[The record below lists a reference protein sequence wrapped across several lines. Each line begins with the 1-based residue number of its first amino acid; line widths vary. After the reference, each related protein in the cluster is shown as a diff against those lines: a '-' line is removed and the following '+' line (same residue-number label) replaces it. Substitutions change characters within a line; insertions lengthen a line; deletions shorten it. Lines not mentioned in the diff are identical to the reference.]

1 MARPKEKQEEE
12 KKETGKKYLP
22 VQSSTGTKGQTAQ
35 ERAKEILSMSR
46 EEQKARNQARLREA
60 LNRSAQSRPASSAQT
75 EAMRRNF
82 AKREQKDEYRR
93 RYGTPQSSREAREQY
108 QWNKQQREALEQY
121 QSYFEKYGQKPT
133 EEQVQNNPVL
143 SDIGQLW
150 KANTAQVQATQKAME
165 EIENTRIPGQAGR
178 KLWMAAQNANTIGP
192 LEQAR
197 ARELPQLSQEDQA
210 FVDNA
215 SKRLEELYPQ
225 RDALEAKGDAEGLA
239 EVNRLIANEEK
250 VMRDRGAALPG
261 EAAEIADKYALGGS
275 KDLEAYLEAKRNVEL
290 MDEEIALGGVIA
302 PEENKKYQELKARV
316 ERGEELTGQDVY
328 DYKVWSEQY
337 GAYERD
343 KETIKT
349 LEEAGVLESGYSYA
363 AQERQRVNV
372 GQLTQIE
379 ALTQYAGTIQASI
392 AKQEASKLLTEL
404 YNQQYALEKDIAAM
418 QQAGAGNSIG
428 DNLALKATPL
438 QNAQE
443 ELEAVKAAIAEAEYA
458 MLRFEDDFVGK
469 SAAPAELSWGA
480 VEAGIAQNMTEME
493 LATYNYLRNTKGMDA
508 AKQYVESIKPRLLKR
523 ETDKQMGVVKKAAE
537 HPVGAWITSGL
548 SIAVTPLEWTGAVK
562 AGVDTMLGRDTSPYD
577 PAFATTHFKN
587 TVRETVM
594 EGQRKAFGD
603 GLGGQTA
610 NLVYQVFMTAGD
622 SAISMA
628 TGGAVGKALQGAGV
642 VAQGAN
648 ALAKVGNSV
657 GSALMALSAVSGKT
671 QQELLL
677 GRDNSQALVQGL
689 AAGVTEYITEK
700 LGMDRLT
707 AAFSLGKGGG
717 YRTILAN
724 VIKSFAPE
732 ALEELPGN
740 VVDLALDNY
749 LNGDSSQRAESIKQ
763 KIAAGMSVTQA
774 TVETD
779 MEFVVETLQG
789 MLVGGLSGSLG
800 AGVSTSVG
808 MIKARSARTAL
819 TEAGVDADTAQA
831 AAERISG
838 LRSDAASEQAV
849 RAAVEQMQQAEDA
862 KGVKHTPF
870 AAEATAA
877 GYEDVPV
884 KVTGFQGIRDG
895 AAWVEIEIAGKGKGE
910 IRLDQVRF
918 ADTDTQ
924 TAYNR
929 AAMFG
934 DTQTAR
940 RFLAGYEATSMP
952 VEIYGQAFQSAYQ
965 AGQNSRA
972 MTEYERKAGFGT
984 MLEDGVYRIAYQA
997 GQEATVAQE
1006 ARLEIPASLGKEVQA
1021 QLGQLPRT
1029 YTQGYTGVV
1038 YAAKTTR
1045 PTKAQA
1051 VMLSLLDGYAK
1062 AHGVHYTVVDSIG
1075 DGGANGVYT
1084 TSEGMV
1090 VALDAE
1096 EGYLT
1101 RVATHEGWH
1110 YIREHMGQEAQG
1122 LQDAVL
1128 TLLRST
1134 EGYDLETRVA
1144 EKQEQYK
1151 AAEGQEL
1158 SREAALEELTAD
1170 ALYDAIATPEA
1181 LGAFVSRAYE
1191 NAENKNAFKQAM
1203 DQVMAFINKFVAE
1216 VKALAKKIAGKNPEA
1231 RAMLEHEADWG
1242 ESIVQEYNRLMEE
1255 AGKRERGRTERKETG
1270 ETWYSKKNR
1279 KPGKKKTEQQNENAK
1294 ESSAEQ
1300 LQNEADEER
1309 SIKEQLR
1316 AHSSELADMEPVAV
1330 INVDIS
1336 NLKTAK
1342 ARKNW
1347 IVNLLQSTGFQV
1359 ERQGF
1364 GTIEFGKERINKSL
1378 NYMQKPG
1385 EIAAFS
1391 ALPRV
1396 LKRGKNISGHANH
1409 KGRGFGTETFA
1420 APVTINGVMGYM
1432 AVVVKRE
1439 ARIAYKTHRILM
1451 PDGSTFVFNE
1461 KAEPTPANRGSQ
1473 KGINPAPISSATN
1486 SIPQVEENSNTNKNF
1501 SLKNVDT
1508 DMTEMQREVEENEN
1522 GGTMGAL
1529 EGATVENHAGIYAA
1543 QREKLAGW
1551 ADGKPRSA
1559 EAVRELLGESMTPT
1573 LEKWLHN
1580 QYEKGQN
1587 RQVKEPV
1594 RREAVEAFLQK
1605 DEALIAENE
1614 AQSKAFWQK
1623 LRGEKVRVHE
1633 VEVGEHT
1640 HEGRG
1645 AMGRQIVQALMGDA
1659 PRVTVHNRDAQVD
1672 IYVNRASV
1680 EKTLSYGGS
1689 KNIPIEVSKAILL
1702 QTKEMLADAKYIGS
1716 HENYATNS
1724 GLVHYFVSAAQTG
1737 DEIRRVVYMAHEKAW
1752 NDGDVQNRLYVEE
1765 VELLDTENAGAN
1777 DTSRSQQAVYT
1788 QHLTSNHPGTISIPE
1803 LLQNYNTE
1811 FLRRYDL
1818 KERGAKRALQYSLRN
1833 VDTDM
1838 TEMQRVVEENEK
1850 LREAVGVLRAAMKQ
1864 LSGAKAVNS
1873 RQVWKFAREIKKKY
1887 ESKVRVNDLGEN
1899 LRRVY
1904 DAMANARTDAE
1915 GKSAMEAMAAIARNM
1930 LENSEHINRDMYD
1943 RYADMRDY
1951 LRRGRF
1957 QLTEAQWAEA
1967 EKLYGSLKE
1976 FRNEVKGRWGVAGRK
1991 DHSTGSLDAAW
2002 EDMHAKWPEM
2012 FDRNADERGKVQ
2024 QVVAA
2029 LEAVQKEVSNPY
2041 GMNLDQMTQTV
2052 TAELFEGFGQV
2063 NEANALME
2071 EAKAIARRKTTRWA
2085 INREKLAEQRKA
2097 RAEVIRQKGRILKKL
2112 NSPKPGSFVPY
2123 QMREAVT
2130 ALLEALDYNEGKRVT
2145 IKREMLERARQEYE
2159 AVLPKRDANGSA
2171 VPDTGIP
2178 ALAAFYNGDVSEA
2191 MQRLAQSA
2199 DGKQLNRLSQEE
2211 TIELRDI
2218 LRSYAAMIINEDRLF
2233 MQKRRDSL
2241 QEAGDGLVARM
2252 LQRKAHKQRGKAAE
2266 TVLNVTNRALLSP
2279 GTVFHIFEGTEMEPI
2294 WKAVRDAENTH
2305 TRHVAQGQ
2313 AYMEAALKEYG
2324 VQEIINQ
2331 SERKQLENGVE
2342 VTLHDGKKQKF
2353 RIQEAMYIY
2362 AAAKRERLVGT
2373 NHLLGGGIVFQKNSH
2388 PGEATGARQL
2398 TVEDLVAIAGKLTEK
2413 QKAFVDHMVQF
2424 LSRDTAEWGNQVTR
2438 ELYGV
2443 EKFKESYYVPFRV
2456 ARNYLRT
2463 DPASQQENRLKLGS
2477 FTKPL
2482 AQQASNPLEVQNF
2495 VEMWAAHMEQMSDY
2509 NAFVLPIEDM
2519 TRLMNYKTDN
2529 DTVRSVMQERYGNQV
2544 PDYILSFLRRLNGNA
2559 KSEMGSALVNKLVSG
2574 AKGAAVG
2581 GNLSVASQ
2589 QATAVLRAYALIDAK
2604 YLVKGMGAGALS
2616 AAKMKKSYAEIMDW
2630 APIATQKSWGYFD
2643 TNMTRGTYDRVRQT
2657 AMGKLDDALG
2667 YLSQKGDEL
2676 AFTMIWEAVKREV
2689 AAESGLTRG
2698 TEAYFRRCGERFTEV
2713 IDQTQVVDSIFQRT
2727 ELATEKGLARLWTSF
2742 MSEPFK
2748 QYNMLW
2754 RAGWDLKEAWRS
2766 GNKAAIKRARNQMI
2780 RTSASVVLSSV
2791 AAAAAKSL
2799 ISAMRD
2805 DDDEKKEKDEN
2816 GKTVTVGV
2824 RGFGEKYWD
2833 AFGPNLLDNA
2843 TGLLPLVGN
2852 WLGSFI
2858 TGETY
2863 NSSSMD
2869 SALLDSIT
2877 RMWQALGKGDYEMAW
2892 YRGLQVVS
2900 NATGLGLGNAYRDG
2914 KALFTTLVKTL
2925 QRDTLAGTAWDKS
2938 KPFAT
2943 RLQAATKNYVY
2954 TKQEGDSRRASPAVF
2969 YDLLLDAWYAGGTG
2983 EEFQQVATAMLE
2995 TGATVDGIAS
3005 GFKSRLRGSEELV
3018 TKAADAYEQGKYS
3031 EYEKHV
3037 LALVRLGIGQKA
3049 AVSMVDSVLDSRK
3062 KATDE
3067 PEAQTWEMLLD
3078 ELTDDDADLFSTKDL
3093 LEAIQRG
3100 DQAEADYLL
3109 GRLKESK
3116 EESTIRSGLTEAY
3129 RKEYVAAWEKGDTAA
3144 MKKISDLLLGLD
3156 VGYTE
3161 ESIAKWPRDEMNAD
3175 YREAIE
3181 SGDAGQV
3188 RTVIAAMKK
3197 EGYTDSDLRSKLT
3210 QDYKASYTEAW
3221 NAGNKTQ
3228 AQSIATM
3235 LKGLAV
3241 GYTEDSFREW
3251 RVDSLKA
3258 DWDAAV
3264 EARDVNRLKT
3274 QITRQMEAGVNQKQ
3288 IRDKVWNAYG
3298 EAYVMALAEGN
3309 TSTARQ
3315 LEGLMLNTGA
3325 GLTTEEIPQKAVNKA
3340 HSIYENSVES
3350 GDLNT
3355 ARQVLKYLNQA
3366 EDGDRLWDKLYN
3378 WAKDAFMDAYD
3389 SGEYADLEKNLVS
3402 MGFSQKTINGW
3413 KD

>member
-22 VQSSTGTKGQTAQ
+22 VQSSAGTKGQTAQ

-82 AKREQKDEYRR
+82 TKREQKEEYRR
-93 RYGTPQSSREAREQY
+93 RYGTPQSSREAREQ
-108 QWNKQQREALEQY
+108 QAWQQQQRKALEQY

-150 KANTAQVQATQKAME
+150 KANTTQVQATQKALE

-197 ARELPQLSQEDQA
+197 ARELPQLSEEDQA

-215 SKRLEELYPQ
+215 RKRLEELYPQ

-239 EVNRLIANEEK
+239 EVNRLIDNEEK
-250 VMRDRGAALPG
+250 VMRDRGVALPG
-261 EAAEIADKYALGGS
+261 EAAVIAAAYGKNTKGDLDRYVKAVEDAEKIDAMLKADMEKYP
-275 KDLEAYLEAKRNVEL
+275 EAYNAYLKAKEKVDRGETLTEQELLDYEGWASLEEQAEEARAEAK
-290 MDEEIALGGVIA
+290 ALEDG
-302 PEENKKYQELKARV
+302 
-316 ERGEELTGQDVY
+316 
-328 DYKVWSEQY
+328 
-337 GAYERD
+337 
-343 KETIKT
+343 
-349 LEEAGVLESGYSYA
+349 GVLESGFSYA
-363 AQERQRVNV
+363 ERDRQRVNE
-372 GQLTQIE
+372 GQLTQVE
-379 ALTQYAGTIQASI
+379 ELSQYAGTMQAPI
-392 AKQEASKLLTEL
+392 ARQEASKLLTEL
-404 YNQQYALEKDIAAM
+404 YNQQYKLQKDIAAM
-418 QQAGAGNSIG
+418 ELAGITGPAM
-428 DNLALKATPL
+428 DNAKD
-438 QNAQE
+438 Q
-443 ELEAVKAAIAEAEYA
+443 LETVEKQIAEGEYA

-537 HPVGAWITSGL
+537 HPVGSWITSGL

-648 ALAKVGNSV
+648 ALAKAGNSV
-657 GSALMALSAVSGKT
+657 GSALMALSATSGKT

-677 GRDNSQALVQGL
+677 GRDNSRALVQGL

-717 YRTILAN
+717 YRTILTN
-724 VIKSFAPE
+724 VIKAFAPE

-740 VVDLALDNY
+740 VVDQALDNY

-763 KIAAGMSVTQA
+763 KRAAGMSVTQA

-800 AGVSTSVG
+800 AGFSTSVG
-808 MIKARSARTAL
+808 VIKARSARTAL

-918 ADTDTQ
+918 ADADTQ
-924 TAYNR
+924 AAYNR
-929 AAMFG
+929 AAMFE

-940 RFLAGYEATSMP
+940 RFLAGYENTSLP
-952 VEIYGQAFQSAYQ
+952 LEIYGQAFQSAYQ

-972 MTEYERKAGFGT
+972 MTEYERKVGFGT

-997 GQEATVAQE
+997 GQEATAAQN
-1006 ARLEIPASLGKEVQA
+1006 ARLEIPESLGKTVQA

-1051 VMLSLLDGYAK
+1051 VMLSLLDDYAK

-1110 YIREHMGQEAQG
+1110 YIREQMGQEAQG

-1151 AAEGQEL
+1151 QIKGQEL
-1158 SREAALEELTAD
+1158 SREEALEELTAD
-1170 ALYDAIATPEA
+1170 ALYDAMATPEA

-1203 DQVMAFINKFVAE
+1203 DQVMAFINRFVAE

-1242 ESIVQEYNRLMEE
+1242 ESIIQEYNRLMEE
-1255 AGKRERGRTERKETG
+1255 AGKREAQQQGNGQAQKENEQARYSTKAQDQLTEDKYFQRAIDAWDGTSSGGRVKIGVINKGGIYEG
-1270 ETWYSKKNR
+1270 VGLPDGVLYMDYSKLAKALSKHGDHLSKNTLKQIPQMLASPVVITQPINPQVKNTVNVFGDLMGDNG
-1279 KPGKKKTEQQNENAK
+1279 KPIMVSIMMRPDRTGTFLIDVIRTVEMRSDAQKLITDQSVLYLSENKKRTADWFQGLGN
-1294 ESSAEQ
+1294 SSVPFAGTKSGFI
-1300 LQNEADEER
+1300 R
-1309 SIKEQLR
+1309 SI
-1316 AHSSELADMEPVAV
+1316 
-1330 INVDIS
+1330 
-1336 NLKTAK
+1336 
-1342 ARKNW
+1342 
-1347 IVNLLQSTGFQV
+1347 
-1359 ERQGF
+1359 
-1364 GTIEFGKERINKSL
+1364 
-1378 NYMQKPG
+1378 
-1385 EIAAFS
+1385 
-1391 ALPRV
+1391 
-1396 LKRGKNISGHANH
+1396 
-1409 KGRGFGTETFA
+1409 
-1420 APVTINGVMGYM
+1420 
-1432 AVVVKRE
+1432 
-1439 ARIAYKTHRILM
+1439 AYE
-1451 PDGSTFVFNE
+1451 S
-1461 KAEPTPANRGSQ
+1461 
-1473 KGINPAPISSATN
+1473 
-1486 SIPQVEENSNTNKNF
+1486 ENSNSQGGN
-1501 SLKNVDT
+1501 SLNGVDT
-1508 DMTEMQREVEENEN
+1508 QKT
-1522 GGTMGAL
+1522 GA
-1529 EGATVENHAGIYAA
+1529 
-1543 QREKLAGW
+1543 
-1551 ADGKPRSA
+1551 S
-1559 EAVRELLGESMTPT
+1559 
-1573 LEKWLHN
+1573 
-1580 QYEKGQN
+1580 
-1587 RQVKEPV
+1587 
-1594 RREAVEAFLQK
+1594 
-1605 DEALIAENE
+1605 
-1614 AQSKAFWQK
+1614 
-1623 LRGEKVRVHE
+1623 
-1633 VEVGEHT
+1633 
-1640 HEGRG
+1640 
-1645 AMGRQIVQALMGDA
+1645 
-1659 PRVTVHNRDAQVD
+1659 
-1672 IYVNRASV
+1672 
-1680 EKTLSYGGS
+1680 
-1689 KNIPIEVSKAILL
+1689 
-1702 QTKEMLADAKYIGS
+1702 
-1716 HENYATNS
+1716 
-1724 GLVHYFVSAAQTG
+1724 
-1737 DEIRRVVYMAHEKAW
+1737 
-1752 NDGDVQNRLYVEE
+1752 
-1765 VELLDTENAGAN
+1765 
-1777 DTSRSQQAVYT
+1777 
-1788 QHLTSNHPGTISIPE
+1788 
-1803 LLQNYNTE
+1803 
-1811 FLRRYDL
+1811 
-1818 KERGAKRALQYSLRN
+1818 YSLRN

-1838 TEMQRVVEENEK
+1838 TEMQRVVEENERLQK
-1850 LREAVGVLRAAMKQ
+1850 LVGSLNAQLRAMRD
-1864 LSGAKAVNS
+1864 GANGKAAVDRKAV
-1873 RQVWKFAREIKKKY
+1873 WALAREMKAQY
-1887 ESKVRVNDLGEN
+1887 QSKVRVNDLGAN
-1899 LRRVY
+1899 LQKAF
-1904 DAMANARTDAE
+1904 DAMANARTDTE
-1915 GKSAMEAMAAIARNM
+1915 GKSAMEAMAAIARDM
-1930 LENSEHINRDMYD
+1930 LDKSENIDSTMYD
-1943 RYADMRDY
+1943 EYADLRSY
-1951 LRRGRF
+1951 LRKGRF
-1957 QLTEAQWAEA
+1957 RLTDAQWAEA
-1967 EKLYGSLKE
+1967 AKLYGSEKE
-1976 FRNEVKGRWGVAGRK
+1976 FRKAAFGRWNIAARN
-1991 DHSTGSLDAAW
+1991 DRNALSLDAAW
-2002 EDMHAKWPEM
+2002 EEMHQQWPGM
-2012 FDRNADERGKVQ
+2012 FDQDASEGDKVQ
-2024 QVVAA
+2024 QVMAA
-2029 LEAVQKEVSNPY
+2029 LEAVRREVSNPY
-2041 GMNLDQMTQTV
+2041 AMNLEEMTQYV
-2052 TAELFEGFGQV
+2052 TAEMYQKYLEAPTVKGAEARTQETARELEKTRAELREARRELEQSRAEIAAARQELRDDWQWRRERMDQAREEVLEARREAGEKVYKAQEETANILKAAQETNKRV
-2063 NEANALME
+2063 WEEAREEVLEARREAGEKVYKAQEETANIIRTAYETNKRVMIEANENAQEIIKAWSAKRE
-2071 EAKAIARRKTTRWA
+2071 EM
-2085 INREKLAEQRKA
+2085 AEQRKA

-2130 ALLEALDYNEGKRVT
+2130 ALLKALDYTEGKGFI

-2199 DGKQLNRLSQEE
+2199 DGKQLNRLSHAE

-2218 LRSYAAMIINEDRLF
+2218 LRSYAAMILNEDRLF

-2362 AAAKRERLVGT
+2362 AAAKREKLVGT

-2398 TVEDLVAIAGKLTEK
+2398 TAEDLEAIAGKLTEK

-2443 EKFKESYYVPFRV
+2443 EKFKESYYVPFKV

-2559 KSEMGSALVNKLVSG
+2559 KSEMGSALVNKLVGG

-2643 TNMTRGTYDRVRQT
+2643 TNMTRGTYDRARQT

-2833 AFGPNLLDNA
+2833 AFLPNLLDNA

-2954 TKQEGDSRRASPAVF
+2954 AKQEGDSRRASPAVF

-3037 LALVRLGIGQKA
+3037 LELVRLGIGQKA

-3062 KATDE
+3062 KATEE

-3175 YREAIE
+3175 YREAME

-3197 EGYTDSDLRSKLT
+3197 EGYTDSELRSKLT

-3228 AQSIATM
+3228 AQSIAAM

-3241 GYTEDSFREW
+3241 GYTEDSFKEW

-3264 EARDVNRLKT
+3264 EARDVTRLKT
-3274 QITRQMEAGVNQKQ
+3274 QITRQMAAGMNQKQ

-3315 LEGLMLNTGA
+3315 LAGLMLNTGA
-3325 GLTTEEIPQKAVNKA
+3325 GLTAEEVPQKAVNKA

-3350 GDLNT
+3350 EDLNT

>member
-22 VQSSTGTKGQTAQ
+22 VQSSAGTKGQTAQ

-82 AKREQKDEYRR
+82 TKREQKEEYRR

-108 QWNKQQREALEQY
+108 QWNKRQREAFEQY

-133 EEQVQNNPVL
+133 EEQVKSNPVL

-150 KANTAQVQATQKAME
+150 KANTTQAQATQKALE

-178 KLWMAAQNANTIGP
+178 KLWMAAQNANTIAP
-192 LEQAR
+192 MEQAR
-197 ARELPQLSQEDQA
+197 ARELPQLSEEDQA

-215 SKRLEELYPQ
+215 RKRLEELYPQ

-250 VMRDRGAALPG
+250 VMRDRGVALPG
-261 EAAEIADKYALGGS
+261 EAAVIAAAYGKNTKGDFDRYIKAVEDAEKIDAMLKADMEKYP
-275 KDLEAYLEAKRNVEL
+275 EAYNAYLKAKEKVDRGETLTEQELLDYEGWASLEEQAEEARAEAK
-290 MDEEIALGGVIA
+290 ALEDG
-302 PEENKKYQELKARV
+302 
-316 ERGEELTGQDVY
+316 
-328 DYKVWSEQY
+328 
-337 GAYERD
+337 
-343 KETIKT
+343 
-349 LEEAGVLESGYSYA
+349 GVLESGFSYA
-363 AQERQRVNV
+363 ERDRQRVNE
-372 GQLTQIE
+372 GQLTQVE
-379 ALTQYAGTIQASI
+379 ELSQYAGTMQAPI
-392 AKQEASKLLTEL
+392 ARQEASKLLTEL
-404 YNQQYALEKDIAAM
+404 YNQQYKLKKDIAAM
-418 QQAGAGNSIG
+418 ELAGITGPAM
-428 DNLALKATPL
+428 DNAKD
-438 QNAQE
+438 Q
-443 ELEAVKAAIAEAEYA
+443 LETVERQIAEGEYA

-537 HPVGAWITSGL
+537 HPVGSWITSGL

-657 GSALMALSAVSGKT
+657 GSALMALSATSGKT

-677 GRDNSQALVQGL
+677 GRDNSRALVQGL

-717 YRTILAN
+717 YRTILTN
-724 VIKSFAPE
+724 VIKAFAPE

-740 VVDLALDNY
+740 VVDRALDNY

-838 LRSDAASEQAV
+838 LRSDAAGDQAV

-918 ADTDTQ
+918 ADTDMQ
-924 TAYNR
+924 AAYNR
-929 AAMFG
+929 AAMFE

-940 RFLAGYEATSMP
+940 RFLAGYENTSLP
-952 VEIYGQAFQSAYQ
+952 LEIYGQAFQSAYQ

-972 MTEYERKAGFGT
+972 MTEYERKVGFGT

-997 GQEATVAQE
+997 GQEATAAQN
-1006 ARLEIPASLGKEVQA
+1006 ARLEIPESLGKTVQE

-1158 SREAALEELTAD
+1158 SREEALEELTAD
-1170 ALYDAIATPEA
+1170 ALYDAMATPEA

-1203 DQVMAFINKFVAE
+1203 DQVMAFINRFVAE

-1242 ESIVQEYNRLMEE
+1242 ESIIQEYNRLMEE
-1255 AGKRERGRTERKETG
+1255 AGKRERGRTEER
-1270 ETWYSKKNR
+1270 S
-1279 KPGKKKTEQQNENAK
+1279 GKQNENTVAYDLKNSAGEVIRLSDEEIEQNKAIVANMEAVAQIQGNKFAKNAEKDFFTMAK
-1294 ESSAEQ
+1294 EYFQQIGGKAYNPILGEVR
-1300 LQNEADEER
+1300 L
-1309 SIKEQLR
+1309 
-1316 AHSSELADMEPVAV
+1316 SEGGIRHL
-1330 INVDIS
+1330 IS
-1336 NLKTAK
+1336 
-1342 ARKNW
+1342 
-1347 IVNLLQSTGFQV
+1347 
-1359 ERQGF
+1359 QGI
-1364 GTIEFGKERINKSL
+1364 TKRR
-1378 NYMQKPG
+1378 
-1385 EIAAFS
+1385 S
-1391 ALPRV
+1391 ALLEAVKPV
-1396 LKRGKNISGHANH
+1396 IEKGHIIHIDNNH
-1409 KGRGFGTETFA
+1409 KGNLFDTA
-1420 APVTINGVMGYM
+1420 LIVAPVSLNETQYYMGVVIKQGLSLDNSYYM
-1432 AVVVKRE
+1432 HDAVVIQKMKDPADSFQQDAAAHMNVTRE
-1439 ARIAYKTHRILM
+1439 ESENPSIASILA
-1451 PDGSTFVFNE
+1451 SLANYNREFNE
-1461 KAEPTPANRGSQ
+1461 TP
-1473 KGINPAPISSATN
+1473 
-1486 SIPQVEENSNTNKNF
+1486 
-1501 SLKNVDT
+1501 
-1508 DMTEMQREVEENEN
+1508 
-1522 GGTMGAL
+1522 
-1529 EGATVENHAGIYAA
+1529 
-1543 QREKLAGW
+1543 EK
-1551 ADGKPRSA
+1551 
-1559 EAVRELLGESMTPT
+1559 
-1573 LEKWLHN
+1573 
-1580 QYEKGQN
+1580 
-1587 RQVKEPV
+1587 
-1594 RREAVEAFLQK
+1594 
-1605 DEALIAENE
+1605 
-1614 AQSKAFWQK
+1614 
-1623 LRGEKVRVHE
+1623 
-1633 VEVGEHT
+1633 
-1640 HEGRG
+1640 
-1645 AMGRQIVQALMGDA
+1645 
-1659 PRVTVHNRDAQVD
+1659 
-1672 IYVNRASV
+1672 
-1680 EKTLSYGGS
+1680 
-1689 KNIPIEVSKAILL
+1689 
-1702 QTKEMLADAKYIGS
+1702 
-1716 HENYATNS
+1716 
-1724 GLVHYFVSAAQTG
+1724 
-1737 DEIRRVVYMAHEKAW
+1737 
-1752 NDGDVQNRLYVEE
+1752 
-1765 VELLDTENAGAN
+1765 
-1777 DTSRSQQAVYT
+1777 
-1788 QHLTSNHPGTISIPE
+1788 
-1803 LLQNYNTE
+1803 
-1811 FLRRYDL
+1811 
-1818 KERGAKRALQYSLRN
+1818 YSLRN

-1838 TEMQRVVEENEK
+1838 TEMQRVVEENERLQK
-1850 LREAVGVLRAAMKQ
+1850 LVGSLNAQLRAMRD
-1864 LSGAKAVNS
+1864 GANGKAAVDRKAV
-1873 RQVWKFAREIKKKY
+1873 WALAREMKAQY
-1887 ESKVRVNDLGEN
+1887 QSKVRVNDLGAN
-1899 LRRVY
+1899 LQKAF
-1904 DAMANARTDAE
+1904 DAMANARTDTE
-1915 GKSAMEAMAAIARNM
+1915 GKSAMEAMAAIARDM
-1930 LENSEHINRDMYD
+1930 LDKSENIDSTMYD
-1943 RYADMRDY
+1943 EYADLRSY
-1951 LRRGRF
+1951 LRKGRF
-1957 QLTEAQWAEA
+1957 RLTDAQWAEA
-1967 EKLYGSLKE
+1967 AKLYGSEKE
-1976 FRNEVKGRWGVAGRK
+1976 FRKAAFGRWNIAARN
-1991 DHSTGSLDAAW
+1991 DRNALSLDAAW
-2002 EDMHAKWPEM
+2002 EEMHQQWPGM
-2012 FDRNADERGKVQ
+2012 FDQDASEGDKVQ
-2024 QVVAA
+2024 QVMAA
-2029 LEAVQKEVSNPY
+2029 LEAVRREVSNPY
-2041 GMNLDQMTQTV
+2041 AMNLEEMTQYV
-2052 TAELFEGFGQV
+2052 TAEMYQRYL
-2063 NEANALME
+2063 EAPTVKGA
-2071 EAKAIARRKTTRWA
+2071 EARTQETARELEKTRAELREARRELEQSRAEIAAARQEAQEDRRMTAEMVNAARKNAESTIERWRKA
-2085 INREKLAEQRKA
+2085 RETLAEQRKA

-2130 ALLEALDYNEGKRVT
+2130 ALLEALDYNEGKGVT

-2191 MQRLAQSA
+2191 MRRLAQSA

-2362 AAAKRERLVGT
+2362 AAAKREKLVGT

-2398 TVEDLVAIAGKLTEK
+2398 TAEDLEAIAGKLTEK

-2443 EKFKESYYVPFRV
+2443 EKFKESYYVPFKV

-2559 KSEMGSALVNKLVSG
+2559 KSEMGSALVNKLVGG

-2643 TNMTRGTYDRVRQT
+2643 TNMTRGTYDRARQT

-2824 RGFGEKYWD
+2824 RGFGQKYLD
-2833 AFGPNLLDNA
+2833 AFLPNLLDNA

-2892 YRGLQVVS
+2892 YRALQVVS

-2954 TKQEGDSRRASPAVF
+2954 AKQEGDSRRASPAVF

-3062 KATDE
+3062 KATEE

-3188 RTVIAAMKK
+3188 RAVIAAMKK

-3228 AQSIATM
+3228 AQSIAAM

-3241 GYTEDSFREW
+3241 GYTEDSFKEW

-3264 EARDVNRLKT
+3264 EARDVTRLKT
-3274 QITRQMEAGVNQKQ
+3274 QITRQMAAGMNQKQ

-3315 LEGLMLNTGA
+3315 LAGLMLNTGA
-3325 GLTTEEIPQKAVNKA
+3325 GLTAEEVPQKAVNKA

>member
-1 MARPKEKQEEE
+1 MARPTKRNTATERPAGAQ
-12 KKETGKKYLP
+12 YLP
-22 VQSSTGTKGQTAQ
+22 VQRKQETEEEMKKRLNAQRAQTTHEKA
-35 ERAKEILSMSR
+35 RATLSMTR
-46 EEQKARNQARLREA
+46 EQQKAQNREKLQKALERNRTVKPADPREK
-60 LNRSAQSRPASSAQT
+60 
-75 EAMRRNF
+75 EAMAKGF
-82 AKREQKDEYRR
+82 AKRKQQEEYQR
-93 RYGTPQSSREAREQY
+93 RYATPTSSKQAREQY
-108 QWNKQQREALEQY
+108 QWNKQRREAQEQY
-121 QSYFEKYGQKPT
+121 RTYFEQYAAKPT
-133 EEQVQNNPVL
+133 EEQVKDNPVL

-150 KANTAQVQATQKAME
+150 KANTTQVQATQKALE
-165 EIENTRIPGQAGR
+165 EIGNTRIPGQEGR
-178 KLWMAAQNANTIGP
+178 KLFTAAQNANTIAP
-192 LEQAR
+192 MEQAR
-197 ARELPQLSQEDQA
+197 DREQPQLSEEDQA
-210 FVDNA
+210 FVSNA
-215 SKRLEELYPQ
+215 RNRLNELYPQ
-225 RDALEAKGDAEGLA
+225 RAELEAKGDAAGLA
-239 EVNRLIANEEK
+239 EVNRMIANEEK

-261 EAAEIADKYALGGS
+261 EAAQIAAKYEKKTDLDAYRQAMQNAEEIES
-275 KDLEAYLEAKRNVEL
+275 MLEEAKERSPETYRIYQKAVSKTRRGQEL
-290 MDEEIALGGVIA
+290 TDEERAIYEGWSSMYGQLYDAQATV
-302 PEENKKYQELKARV
+302 KA
-316 ERGEELTGQDVY
+316 Q
-328 DYKVWSEQY
+328 
-337 GAYERD
+337 RD
-343 KETIKT
+343 
-349 LEEAGVLESGYSYA
+349 AGVLESGYSYA
-363 AQERQRVNV
+363 EQERQRVNE

-379 ALTQYAGTIQASI
+379 ALSQYAGTIQAPI

-404 YNQQYALEKDIAAM
+404 YNQQHELEGDIAAM
-418 QQAGAGNSIG
+418 QQAGAGDSLG
-428 DNLALKATPL
+428 DNLALKTTPL
-438 QNAQE
+438 QNARE
-443 ELEAVKAAIAEAEYA
+443 ELEAVNAAIAEAEYA
-458 MLRFEDDFVGK
+458 MLRFEDDFFTNAQAGAEEGK
-469 SAAPAELSWGA
+469 KGS
-480 VEAGIAQNMTEME
+480 VYHVVNVTEEE
-493 LATYNYLRNTKGMDA
+493 LARLRARGAGQSVMPVRSSVADAIAGLSGQELNALRMTDMERQTYNYLHNTKGAEAADA
-508 AKQYVESIKPRLLKR
+508 YFKSLEPRLLKR
-523 ETDKQMGVVKKAAE
+523 QAEMQQGVWQAMAE
-537 HPVGAWITSGL
+537 HPVGAFTTTAATFPMTLVEGL
-548 SIAVTPLEWTGAVK
+548 GAVK
-562 AGVDTMLGRDTSPYD
+562 TGVDNMLGRETSPYD
-577 PAFATTHFKN
+577 TAFAPTRFKS
-587 TVRETVM
+587 TVRETVKA
-594 EGQRKAFGD
+594 GQREAFGD
-603 GLGGQTA
+603 GLGGDIA
-610 NLVYQVFMTAGD
+610 NLAYDVVTTSLD
-622 SAISMA
+622 SALSMAAGGA
-628 TGGAVGKALQGAGV
+628 TGG
-642 VAQGAN
+642 
-648 ALAKVGNSV
+648 
-657 GSALMALSAVSGKT
+657 SAIMALSATSGKT

-677 GRDNSQALVQGL
+677 GRDNSRAMVQGL
-689 AAGVTEYITEK
+689 AAGVTEAITEK
-700 LGMDRLT
+700 MGMDRLT
-707 AAFSLGKGGG
+707 ASFSLGKAGG

-724 VIKSFAPE
+724 MIKGFAPE

-740 VVDLALDNY
+740 VVDRALDNY

-763 KIAAGMSVTQA
+763 KIAAGMSATQA

-800 AGVSTSVG
+800 AGVATSAGV
-808 MIKARSARTAL
+808 IRARSTRTAL

-831 AAERISG
+831 AAERMAG
-838 LRSDAASEQAV
+838 LRSDAAGDQAV
-849 RAAVEQMQQAEDA
+849 REAAEQIRQAEDA

-877 GYEDVPV
+877 GYEDVAL

-924 TAYNR
+924 AAYNR
-929 AAMFG
+929 AAMFE

-940 RFLAGYEATSMP
+940 RFLAGYESTSLP
-952 VEIYGQAFQSAYQ
+952 LEVYGKAFQSAYQ

-972 MTEYERKAGFGT
+972 MTEYERKAGFGA
-984 MLEDGVYRIAYQA
+984 MLEDGVYRLAYQA
-997 GQEATVAQE
+997 GQEATAAQE
-1006 ARLEIPASLGKEVQA
+1006 ARLAIPESLGKEVQA
-1021 QLGQLPRT
+1021 QLGKLPRT

-1084 TSEGMV
+1084 TAEGMV

-1203 DQVMAFINKFVAE
+1203 DQVMAFINRFVAE

-1255 AGKRERGRTERKETG
+1255 AGKREAQQQGNGQAQKENEQARYSTKAQDQLTEDKYFQRAIDAWDGTSSGGRVKIGVINKGGIYEG
-1270 ETWYSKKNR
+1270 VGLPDGVLYMDYSKLAKALSKHGDHLSKNTLKQIPQMLASPVVITQPINPQVKNTVNVFGDLMGDNG
-1279 KPGKKKTEQQNENAK
+1279 KPIMVSIMMRPDRTGTFLIDVIRTVEMRSDAQKLITDQSVLYLSENKKRTADWFQGLGN
-1294 ESSAEQ
+1294 SSVPFAGTKSGFI
-1300 LQNEADEER
+1300 R
-1309 SIKEQLR
+1309 SI
-1316 AHSSELADMEPVAV
+1316 
-1330 INVDIS
+1330 
-1336 NLKTAK
+1336 
-1342 ARKNW
+1342 
-1347 IVNLLQSTGFQV
+1347 
-1359 ERQGF
+1359 
-1364 GTIEFGKERINKSL
+1364 
-1378 NYMQKPG
+1378 
-1385 EIAAFS
+1385 
-1391 ALPRV
+1391 
-1396 LKRGKNISGHANH
+1396 
-1409 KGRGFGTETFA
+1409 
-1420 APVTINGVMGYM
+1420 
-1432 AVVVKRE
+1432 
-1439 ARIAYKTHRILM
+1439 AYE
-1451 PDGSTFVFNE
+1451 S
-1461 KAEPTPANRGSQ
+1461 
-1473 KGINPAPISSATN
+1473 
-1486 SIPQVEENSNTNKNF
+1486 ENSNSQGGN
-1501 SLKNVDT
+1501 SLNGVDT
-1508 DMTEMQREVEENEN
+1508 QKT
-1522 GGTMGAL
+1522 GA
-1529 EGATVENHAGIYAA
+1529 
-1543 QREKLAGW
+1543 
-1551 ADGKPRSA
+1551 S
-1559 EAVRELLGESMTPT
+1559 
-1573 LEKWLHN
+1573 
-1580 QYEKGQN
+1580 
-1587 RQVKEPV
+1587 
-1594 RREAVEAFLQK
+1594 
-1605 DEALIAENE
+1605 
-1614 AQSKAFWQK
+1614 
-1623 LRGEKVRVHE
+1623 
-1633 VEVGEHT
+1633 
-1640 HEGRG
+1640 
-1645 AMGRQIVQALMGDA
+1645 
-1659 PRVTVHNRDAQVD
+1659 
-1672 IYVNRASV
+1672 
-1680 EKTLSYGGS
+1680 
-1689 KNIPIEVSKAILL
+1689 
-1702 QTKEMLADAKYIGS
+1702 
-1716 HENYATNS
+1716 
-1724 GLVHYFVSAAQTG
+1724 
-1737 DEIRRVVYMAHEKAW
+1737 
-1752 NDGDVQNRLYVEE
+1752 
-1765 VELLDTENAGAN
+1765 
-1777 DTSRSQQAVYT
+1777 
-1788 QHLTSNHPGTISIPE
+1788 
-1803 LLQNYNTE
+1803 
-1811 FLRRYDL
+1811 
-1818 KERGAKRALQYSLRN
+1818 YSLRN

-1838 TEMQRVVEENEK
+1838 TEMQRVVEENERLQK
-1850 LREAVGVLRAAMKQ
+1850 LVGSLNAQLRAMRDGA
-1864 LSGAKAVNS
+1864 SGKAAVDRKAV
-1873 RQVWKFAREIKKKY
+1873 WALAREMKAQY
-1887 ESKVRVNDLGEN
+1887 QSKVRVNDLGAN
-1899 LRRVY
+1899 LQKAF
-1904 DAMANARTDAE
+1904 DAMANARTDTE
-1915 GKSAMEAMAAIARNM
+1915 GKSAMEAMAAIARDM
-1930 LENSEHINRDMYD
+1930 LDKSENIDSTMYD
-1943 RYADMRDY
+1943 EYADLRGY
-1951 LRRGRF
+1951 LRKGRF
-1957 QLTEAQWAEA
+1957 RLTDAQWAEA
-1967 EKLYGSLKE
+1967 AKLYGSEKE
-1976 FRNEVKGRWGVAGRK
+1976 FRKAAFGRWNIAARN
-1991 DHSTGSLDAAW
+1991 DRNALSLDAAW
-2002 EDMHAKWPEM
+2002 EEMHQQWPGM
-2012 FDRNADERGKVQ
+2012 FDQEASEGDKVQ
-2024 QVVAA
+2024 QVMAA
-2029 LEAVQKEVSNPY
+2029 LEAVRREVSNPY
-2041 GMNLDQMTQTV
+2041 AMNLEEMTQYV
-2052 TAELFEGFGQV
+2052 TAEMYQKYL
-2063 NEANALME
+2063 EAPTVKGA
-2071 EAKAIARRKTTRWA
+2071 EARTQETARELEQTRAELREARRELEQSRAEIAAARQEAQEDRRMTAEMINAARKNAENTIERWRKA
-2085 INREKLAEQRKA
+2085 RETLAEQRKA

-2130 ALLEALDYNEGKRVT
+2130 ALLEALDYNEGKGVT

-2191 MQRLAQSA
+2191 MRRLAQSA

-2218 LRSYAAMIINEDRLF
+2218 LCSYAAMIINEDRLF
-2233 MQKRRDSL
+2233 MQKRQDSL
-2241 QEAGDGLVARM
+2241 QKAGDGLVAQM

-2294 WKAVRDAENTH
+2294 WKAMRDAENTH
-2305 TRHVAQGQ
+2305 TRHVTQGQ

-2324 VQEIINQ
+2324 MQEIVNQ

-2362 AAAKRERLVGT
+2362 AADKRERLVGT

-2398 TVEDLVAIAGKLTEK
+2398 TAGDLVAIAGKLTEK

-2443 EKFKESYYVPFRV
+2443 EKFKESYYVPFKV
-2456 ARNYLRT
+2456 ARNYLST

-2477 FTKPL
+2477 FTKALSEHVP
-2482 AQQASNPLEVQNF
+2482 SNPLEVQNF

-2529 DTVRSVMQERYGNQV
+2529 DTVRNVMQERYGNQV

-2559 KSEMGSALVNKLVSG
+2559 KSEMGSALVNKLVGG

-2616 AAKMKKSYAEIMDW
+2616 AAKIKKSYAEIMDW

-2780 RTSASVVLSSV
+2780 RTSASVALSSV

-2833 AFGPNLLDNA
+2833 AFGPNLMDNA

-3037 LALVRLGIGQKA
+3037 LELVRLGIGQKA

-3062 KATDE
+3062 KATEE

-3109 GRLKESK
+3109 GRLKEST

-3129 RKEYVAAWEKGDTAA
+3129 RKEYVAAWEKGDTAG

-3175 YREAIE
+3175 YREAME

-3228 AQSIATM
+3228 AQSIAAM
-3235 LKGLAV
+3235 LQGMNV
-3241 GYTEDSFREW
+3241 GYTEDSFKEW

-3274 QITRQMEAGVNQKQ
+3274 QISRQMEAGVNQKQ

-3315 LEGLMLNTGA
+3315 LAGLMLNTGA

>member
-22 VQSSTGTKGQTAQ
+22 VQSSAGTKGQTAQ

-82 AKREQKDEYRR
+82 TKREQKEEYRR

-108 QWNKQQREALEQY
+108 QWNKRQREALEQY

-150 KANTAQVQATQKAME
+150 KANTTQAQATQKALE
-165 EIENTRIPGQAGR
+165 EIESTRVPSRAGR
-178 KLWMAAQNANTIGP
+178 ALFMAAQNANSIAP
-192 LEQAR
+192 MEQAR
-197 ARELPQLSQEDQA
+197 ARVLPQLSEEDQA

-215 SKRLEELYPQ
+215 RKRLEELYPQ

-239 EVNRLIANEEK
+239 EVNRLIDNEEK
-250 VMRDRGAALPG
+250 VMRDRGVALPG
-261 EAAEIADKYALGGS
+261 EAAEIAAAYGENTKEHLDRYVKAVEDAEKIDAMLKADMEKYP
-275 KDLEAYLEAKRNVEL
+275 EAYNAYLKAKEKVDRGETLTEQELLDYEGWASLEEQAEEARAEAK
-290 MDEEIALGGVIA
+290 ALEDG
-302 PEENKKYQELKARV
+302 
-316 ERGEELTGQDVY
+316 
-328 DYKVWSEQY
+328 
-337 GAYERD
+337 
-343 KETIKT
+343 
-349 LEEAGVLESGYSYA
+349 GVLESGFSYA
-363 AQERQRVNV
+363 ERDRQRVNE
-372 GQLTQIE
+372 GQLTQVE
-379 ALTQYAGTIQASI
+379 ELSQYAGTMQAPI
-392 AKQEASKLLTEL
+392 ARQEASKLLTEL
-404 YNQQYALEKDIAAM
+404 YNQQYKLKKDIAAM
-418 QQAGAGNSIG
+418 ELAGITGPAM
-428 DNLALKATPL
+428 DNAKD
-438 QNAQE
+438 Q
-443 ELEAVKAAIAEAEYA
+443 LETVERQIAEGEYA

-657 GSALMALSAVSGKT
+657 GSALMALSATSGKT

-677 GRDNSQALVQGL
+677 GRDNSRALVQGL

-717 YRTILAN
+717 YRTILTN
-724 VIKSFAPE
+724 VIKAFAPE

-740 VVDLALDNY
+740 VVDRALDNY

-763 KIAAGMSVTQA
+763 KIAAGMSATQA

-800 AGVSTSVG
+800 AGFSTSVG
-808 MIKARSARTAL
+808 VIRARSARTAL

-895 AAWVEIEIAGKGKGE
+895 AAWVEIEIDGKGKGE

-924 TAYNR
+924 AAYNR
-929 AAMFG
+929 AAMFE

-940 RFLAGYEATSMP
+940 RFLAGYENTSLP
-952 VEIYGQAFQSAYQ
+952 LEIYGQAFQSAYQ

-972 MTEYERKAGFGT
+972 MTEYERKVGFGT

-997 GQEATVAQE
+997 GQEATAAQE
-1006 ARLEIPASLGKEVQA
+1006 ARLEIPESLGKTVQE

-1051 VMLSLLDGYAK
+1051 VMLSLLDDYAK

-1110 YIREHMGQEAQG
+1110 YIREQMGQEAQD
-1122 LQDAVL
+1122 LQDVVL
-1128 TLLRST
+1128 ELLGNT
-1134 EGYDLETRVA
+1134 EGYNLDSRVA

-1151 AAEGQEL
+1151 QIKGQEL
-1158 SREAALEELTAD
+1158 SREEALEELTAD
-1170 ALYDAIATPEA
+1170 ALYDAMATPEA

-1203 DQVMAFINKFVAE
+1203 DQVMAFINRFVAE

-1242 ESIVQEYNRLMEE
+1242 ESIIQEYNRLMEE
-1255 AGKRERGRTERKETG
+1255 AGKREAQQQGNGQAQKENVQTRYSTKAQDQLTEDKYFQRAIDAWDGTSSGGRVKIGVISKGGIYEG
-1270 ETWYSKKNR
+1270 IGLPDGVLYMDYSKLAKALSKHGDHLSKNTLKQIPQMLASPVVITQPINPQVKNTVNVFGDLMGDNG
-1279 KPGKKKTEQQNENAK
+1279 KPIMVSIMMRPNYTKTGLEAVIRTVEMRSDDKKLITPQSLLYANPNKKRTQEWLLRLGN
-1294 ESSAEQ
+1294 SSVPFAVSHPGFI
-1300 LQNEADEER
+1300 R
-1309 SIKEQLR
+1309 SIAYE
-1316 AHSSELADMEPVAV
+1316 SE
-1330 INVDIS
+1330 NS
-1336 NLKTAK
+1336 N
-1342 ARKNW
+1342 
-1347 IVNLLQSTGFQV
+1347 S
-1359 ERQGF
+1359 QG
-1364 GTIEFGKERINKSL
+1364 GNSL
-1378 NYMQKPG
+1378 N
-1385 EIAAFS
+1385 
-1391 ALPRV
+1391 
-1396 LKRGKNISGHANH
+1396 
-1409 KGRGFGTETFA
+1409 
-1420 APVTINGVMGYM
+1420 GVD
-1432 AVVVKRE
+1432 
-1439 ARIAYKTHRILM
+1439 T
-1451 PDGSTFVFNE
+1451 NE

-1486 SIPQVEENSNTNKNF
+1486 NIPQVEENSNTNKNF

-1508 DMTEMQREVEENEN
+1508 DMTEM
-1522 GGTMGAL
+1522 
-1529 EGATVENHAGIYAA
+1529 
-1543 QREKLAGW
+1543 K
-1551 ADGKPRSA
+1551 
-1559 EAVRELLGESMTPT
+1559 
-1573 LEKWLHN
+1573 
-1580 QYEKGQN
+1580 
-1587 RQVKEPV
+1587 
-1594 RREAVEAFLQK
+1594 
-1605 DEALIAENE
+1605 
-1614 AQSKAFWQK
+1614 
-1623 LRGEKVRVHE
+1623 
-1633 VEVGEHT
+1633 
-1640 HEGRG
+1640 
-1645 AMGRQIVQALMGDA
+1645 
-1659 PRVTVHNRDAQVD
+1659 
-1672 IYVNRASV
+1672 
-1680 EKTLSYGGS
+1680 
-1689 KNIPIEVSKAILL
+1689 
-1702 QTKEMLADAKYIGS
+1702 
-1716 HENYATNS
+1716 
-1724 GLVHYFVSAAQTG
+1724 
-1737 DEIRRVVYMAHEKAW
+1737 
-1752 NDGDVQNRLYVEE
+1752 
-1765 VELLDTENAGAN
+1765 
-1777 DTSRSQQAVYT
+1777 
-1788 QHLTSNHPGTISIPE
+1788 
-1803 LLQNYNTE
+1803 
-1811 FLRRYDL
+1811 
-1818 KERGAKRALQYSLRN
+1818 
-1833 VDTDM
+1833 
-1838 TEMQRVVEENEK
+1838 RVVEENERLQK
-1850 LREAVGVLRAAMKQ
+1850 LVGSLNAQLRAMRD
-1864 LSGAKAVNS
+1864 GANGKAAVDRKAV
-1873 RQVWKFAREIKKKY
+1873 WALAREMKAQY
-1887 ESKVRVNDLGEN
+1887 QSKVRVNDLGAN
-1899 LRRVY
+1899 LQKAF
-1904 DAMANARTDAE
+1904 DAMANARTDTE
-1915 GKSAMEAMAAIARNM
+1915 GKSAMEAMAAIARDM
-1930 LENSEHINRDMYD
+1930 LDKSENIDSTMYD
-1943 RYADMRDY
+1943 EYADLRGY
-1951 LRRGRF
+1951 LRKGRF
-1957 QLTEAQWAEA
+1957 RLTDAQWAEA
-1967 EKLYGSLKE
+1967 AKLYGSEKE
-1976 FRNEVKGRWGVAGRK
+1976 FRKAAFGRWNIAARN
-1991 DHSTGSLDAAW
+1991 DRNALSLDAAW
-2002 EDMHAKWPEM
+2002 EEMHQQWPGM
-2012 FDRNADERGKVQ
+2012 FDQDASEGDKVQ
-2024 QVVAA
+2024 QVMAA
-2029 LEAVQKEVSNPY
+2029 LEAVRREVSNPY
-2041 GMNLDQMTQTV
+2041 EMNLEEMTQYV
-2052 TAELFEGFGQV
+2052 TAEMYQRYLEAPTVKGAEARTQETARELEKTRAELQEARRELEQSRAEIAAARQELRDDWQWRRERMDQAREEVLEARREAGEKVYKAQEETANILKAAQETNKRV
-2063 NEANALME
+2063 WEEAREEVLEARREAGEKVYKAQEETANIIRTAYETNKRVMIEANENAQEIIKAWSAKRE
-2071 EAKAIARRKTTRWA
+2071 E
-2085 INREKLAEQRKA
+2085 LAEQRKA

-2130 ALLEALDYNEGKRVT
+2130 ALLKALDYNEGKGVT

-2191 MQRLAQSA
+2191 MRRLAQSA
-2199 DGKQLNRLSQEE
+2199 DGKQLNRLSHAE

-2233 MQKRRDSL
+2233 MQKRQDSL

-2294 WKAVRDAENTH
+2294 WKALRDAENTH

-2362 AAAKRERLVGT
+2362 AAAKRERMVGT

-2398 TVEDLVAIAGKLTEK
+2398 TAEDLEAIAGKLTEK

-2443 EKFKESYYVPFRV
+2443 EKFKESYYVPFKV

-2559 KSEMGSALVNKLVSG
+2559 KSEMGSALVNKLVGG

-2643 TNMTRGTYDRVRQT
+2643 TNMTRGTYDRARQT

-2754 RAGWDLKEAWRS
+2754 RAGWDVKEAWRS

-2824 RGFGEKYWD
+2824 RGFGQKYLE
-2833 AFGPNLLDNA
+2833 AFLPNLLDNA

-3062 KATDE
+3062 KATEE

-3129 RKEYVAAWEKGDTAA
+3129 RKDYVAAWEKGDTAA

-3241 GYTEDSFREW
+3241 GYTEDSFKEW

-3264 EARDVNRLKT
+3264 EARDVTRLKT
-3274 QITRQMEAGVNQKQ
+3274 QITRQMEAGANQKQ

-3315 LEGLMLNTGA
+3315 LAGLMLNTGA
-3325 GLTTEEIPQKAVNKA
+3325 GLTAEEIPQKAVNKA

>member
-22 VQSSTGTKGQTAQ
+22 VQSSAGTKGQTAQ

-82 AKREQKDEYRR
+82 TKREQKEEYRR

-108 QWNKQQREALEQY
+108 QWNKRQREALEQY

-150 KANTAQVQATQKAME
+150 KANTTQAQATQKALE

-178 KLWMAAQNANTIGP
+178 KLWMAAQNANTIAS

-197 ARELPQLSQEDQA
+197 ARELPQLSEEDQA

-215 SKRLEELYPQ
+215 RNRLNELYPQ
-225 RDALEAKGDAEGLA
+225 REELEAKGDAEGLA

-250 VMRDRGAALPG
+250 VMRDRGVALPG

-302 PEENKKYQELKARV
+302 PEENKAYQDLKARV
-316 ERGEELTGQDVY
+316 ESGEELTGQDYY

-363 AQERQRVNV
+363 AQERQRVNE

-379 ALTQYAGTIQASI
+379 ALTQYAGTIQAPI

-418 QQAGAGNSIG
+418 QQAGAGDSIG

-458 MLRFEDDFVGK
+458 MLRFEDDFFMNVQPGAGAGK
-469 SAAPAELSWGA
+469 KGSVYHVVNA
-480 VEAGIAQNMTEME
+480 TEEE
-493 LATYNYLRNTKGMDA
+493 LAKLRARGVGQSVMPVRSGVADAIAGLSGQELNALRMTDMERQTYNYLHNTKGAEAADA
-508 AKQYVESIKPRLLKR
+508 YFKSLEPRLLKR
-523 ETDKQMGVVKKAAE
+523 QAEMQQGVWQTMAE
-537 HPVGAWITSGL
+537 HPVGAFTTTAATFPMTLVEGL
-548 SIAVTPLEWTGAVK
+548 GAVK
-562 AGVDTMLGRDTSPYD
+562 TGVDTMLGRETSPYD
-577 PAFATTHFKN
+577 SAFAPTRFKS
-587 TVRETVM
+587 TVRETVKA
-594 EGQRKAFGD
+594 GQREAFGE
-603 GLGGQTA
+603 GLGGDIA
-610 NLVYQVFMTAGD
+610 NLAYDVVTTSLD
-622 SAISMA
+622 SALSMA
-628 TGGAVGKALQGAGV
+628 AGGATG
-642 VAQGAN
+642 
-648 ALAKVGNSV
+648 
-657 GSALMALSAVSGKT
+657 GSALMALSATSGKT

-677 GRDNSQALVQGL
+677 GRENSQALVQGL
-689 AAGVTEYITEK
+689 AAGVIEAITEK
-700 LGMDRLT
+700 MGMDRLT
-707 AAFSLGKGGG
+707 AAFSLGKKGG

-724 VIKSFAPE
+724 MIKGFVPE

-740 VVDLALDNY
+740 VVDQALDNY

-763 KIAAGMSVTQA
+763 KIAAGMSATQA

-924 TAYNR
+924 AAYNR
-929 AAMFG
+929 AAMFE

-940 RFLAGYEATSMP
+940 RFLAGYENTSLP
-952 VEIYGQAFQSAYQ
+952 LEIYGQAFQSAYQ

-972 MTEYERKAGFGT
+972 MTEYERKVGFGT

-997 GQEATVAQE
+997 GQEATAAQN
-1006 ARLEIPASLGKEVQA
+1006 ARLEIPESLGKTVQE

-1051 VMLSLLDGYAK
+1051 VMLSLLDDYAK

-1110 YIREHMGQEAQG
+1110 YIREQMGQEAQD
-1122 LQDAVL
+1122 LQDVVL
-1128 TLLRST
+1128 ELLGNT
-1134 EGYDLETRVA
+1134 EGYNLDSRVA

-1151 AAEGQEL
+1151 QIKGQEL
-1158 SREAALEELTAD
+1158 SREEALEELTAD
-1170 ALYDAIATPEA
+1170 ALYDAMATPEA

-1203 DQVMAFINKFVAE
+1203 DQVMAFINRFVAE

-1242 ESIVQEYNRLMEE
+1242 ETIIQEYNRLMEE
-1255 AGKRERGRTERKETG
+1255 AGKRERGRTEER
-1270 ETWYSKKNR
+1270 S
-1279 KPGKKKTEQQNENAK
+1279 GKQNENTVAYDLKNSAGEVIRLSDEEIEQNKAIVANMEAVAQIQGNKFAKNAEKDFFTMAK
-1294 ESSAEQ
+1294 EYFQQIGGKAYNPILGEVR
-1300 LQNEADEER
+1300 L
-1309 SIKEQLR
+1309 
-1316 AHSSELADMEPVAV
+1316 SEGGIRHL
-1330 INVDIS
+1330 IS
-1336 NLKTAK
+1336 
-1342 ARKNW
+1342 
-1347 IVNLLQSTGFQV
+1347 
-1359 ERQGF
+1359 QGI
-1364 GTIEFGKERINKSL
+1364 TKRR
-1378 NYMQKPG
+1378 
-1385 EIAAFS
+1385 S
-1391 ALPRV
+1391 ALLEAVKPV
-1396 LKRGKNISGHANH
+1396 IEKGHIIHIDNNH
-1409 KGRGFGTETFA
+1409 KGNLFDTA
-1420 APVTINGVMGYM
+1420 LIVAPVSLNETQYYMGVVIKQGLSLDNSYYM
-1432 AVVVKRE
+1432 HDAVVIQKMKDPADSFQQDAAAHMNVTRE
-1439 ARIAYKTHRILM
+1439 ESENPSIASILA
-1451 PDGSTFVFNE
+1451 SLANYNREFNE
-1461 KAEPTPANRGSQ
+1461 TP
-1473 KGINPAPISSATN
+1473 
-1486 SIPQVEENSNTNKNF
+1486 
-1501 SLKNVDT
+1501 
-1508 DMTEMQREVEENEN
+1508 
-1522 GGTMGAL
+1522 
-1529 EGATVENHAGIYAA
+1529 
-1543 QREKLAGW
+1543 EK
-1551 ADGKPRSA
+1551 
-1559 EAVRELLGESMTPT
+1559 
-1573 LEKWLHN
+1573 
-1580 QYEKGQN
+1580 
-1587 RQVKEPV
+1587 
-1594 RREAVEAFLQK
+1594 
-1605 DEALIAENE
+1605 
-1614 AQSKAFWQK
+1614 
-1623 LRGEKVRVHE
+1623 
-1633 VEVGEHT
+1633 
-1640 HEGRG
+1640 
-1645 AMGRQIVQALMGDA
+1645 
-1659 PRVTVHNRDAQVD
+1659 
-1672 IYVNRASV
+1672 
-1680 EKTLSYGGS
+1680 
-1689 KNIPIEVSKAILL
+1689 
-1702 QTKEMLADAKYIGS
+1702 
-1716 HENYATNS
+1716 
-1724 GLVHYFVSAAQTG
+1724 
-1737 DEIRRVVYMAHEKAW
+1737 
-1752 NDGDVQNRLYVEE
+1752 
-1765 VELLDTENAGAN
+1765 
-1777 DTSRSQQAVYT
+1777 
-1788 QHLTSNHPGTISIPE
+1788 
-1803 LLQNYNTE
+1803 
-1811 FLRRYDL
+1811 
-1818 KERGAKRALQYSLRN
+1818 YSLRN

-1838 TEMQRVVEENEK
+1838 TEMQRVVEENERLQK
-1850 LREAVGVLRAAMKQ
+1850 LVGSLNAQLRSMRDGANGKAAVDR
-1864 LSGAKAVNS
+1864 KAV
-1873 RQVWKFAREIKKKY
+1873 WALAREMKAQY
-1887 ESKVRVNDLGEN
+1887 QSKVRVNDLGAN
-1899 LRRVY
+1899 LQKAF
-1904 DAMANARTDAE
+1904 DAMANARTDTE
-1915 GKSAMEAMAAIARNM
+1915 GKSAMEAMAAIARDM
-1930 LENSEHINRDMYD
+1930 LDKSENIDSTMYD
-1943 RYADMRDY
+1943 EYADLRGY
-1951 LRRGRF
+1951 LRKGRF
-1957 QLTEAQWAEA
+1957 RLTDAQWAEA
-1967 EKLYGSLKE
+1967 AKLYGSEKE
-1976 FRNEVKGRWGVAGRK
+1976 FRKAAFGRWNIAARN
-1991 DHSTGSLDAAW
+1991 DRNALSLDAAW
-2002 EDMHAKWPEM
+2002 EEMHQQWPGM
-2012 FDRNADERGKVQ
+2012 FDQDASEGDKVQ
-2024 QVVAA
+2024 QVMAA
-2029 LEAVQKEVSNPY
+2029 LEAVRREVSNPY
-2041 GMNLDQMTQTV
+2041 AMNLEEMTQYV
-2052 TAELFEGFGQV
+2052 TAEMYQKYL
-2063 NEANALME
+2063 EAPTVKGA
-2071 EAKAIARRKTTRWA
+2071 EARTQETARELEKTRAELQEARRELEQSRAEIAAARQEAQEDRRMTAEMVNVANENAQQIIKKWSA
-2085 INREKLAEQRKA
+2085 KREEMAERRKA

-2112 NSPKPGSFVPY
+2112 NSPKSGSFVPY
-2123 QMREAVT
+2123 QMRDAVT
-2130 ALLEALDYNEGKRVT
+2130 ALLEALDYNEGKGVT

-2233 MQKRRDSL
+2233 MQKRQDSL

-2362 AAAKRERLVGT
+2362 AAAKREKLVGT

-2398 TVEDLVAIAGKLTEK
+2398 TAEDLEAIAGKLTEK

-2443 EKFKESYYVPFRV
+2443 EKFKESYYVPFKV

-2559 KSEMGSALVNKLVSG
+2559 KSEMGSALVNKLVGG

-2616 AAKMKKSYAEIMDW
+2616 AAKMKKSYEEIMDW

-2805 DDDEKKEKDEN
+2805 DDDEKKEKDES

-2824 RGFGEKYWD
+2824 RGFGQKYLD
-2833 AFGPNLLDNA
+2833 AFLPNLLDNA

-2954 TKQEGDSRRASPAVF
+2954 AKQEGDSRRASPAVF

-3037 LALVRLGIGQKA
+3037 LELVRLGIGQKA

-3062 KATDE
+3062 KATEE

-3129 RKEYVAAWEKGDTAA
+3129 RKEYVAAWEKGDTAV

-3241 GYTEDSFREW
+3241 GYTEDSFKEW

-3264 EARDVNRLKT
+3264 EARDVTRLKT
-3274 QITRQMEAGVNQKQ
+3274 QITRQMAAGMNQKQ

-3315 LEGLMLNTGA
+3315 LAGLMLNTGA
-3325 GLTTEEIPQKAVNKA
+3325 GLTTEEVPQKAVNKA
-3340 HSIYENSVES
+3340 HSIYENSVEN

>member
-22 VQSSTGTKGQTAQ
+22 VQSSAGTKGQTAQ

-82 AKREQKDEYRR
+82 TKREQKEEYRR

-108 QWNKQQREALEQY
+108 QWNKRQREALEQY

-150 KANTAQVQATQKAME
+150 KANTTQAQATQKALE

-197 ARELPQLSQEDQA
+197 ARVLPQLSQEDQA

-215 SKRLEELYPQ
+215 RKRLEELYPQ

-239 EVNRLIANEEK
+239 EVNRLIDNEEK
-250 VMRDRGAALPG
+250 VMRDRGVALPG
-261 EAAEIADKYALGGS
+261 EAAETVDKYALGGS

-302 PEENKKYQELKARV
+302 PEENKAYQDLKARV
-316 ERGEELTGQDVY
+316 ESGEELTGQDVY

-363 AQERQRVNV
+363 AQERQRVNE
-372 GQLTQIE
+372 GQLTQVE
-379 ALTQYAGTIQASI
+379 ELSQYAGTMQAPI
-392 AKQEASKLLTEL
+392 ARQEASKLLTEL

-418 QQAGAGNSIG
+418 QQAGAGDSIG
-428 DNLALKATPL
+428 DNLALKTSPL

-537 HPVGAWITSGL
+537 HPVGSWITSGL

-657 GSALMALSAVSGKT
+657 GSALMALSATSGKT

-677 GRDNSQALVQGL
+677 GRENSQALVQGL

-717 YRTILAN
+717 YRTILTN
-724 VIKSFAPE
+724 VIKAFAPE

-740 VVDLALDNY
+740 VVDRALDNY

-800 AGVSTSVG
+800 AGVSTSAG

-895 AAWVEIEIAGKGKGE
+895 AAWVEVEIDGKGKGE

-924 TAYNR
+924 AAYNR
-929 AAMFG
+929 AAMFE

-940 RFLAGYEATSMP
+940 RFLAGYENTSLP
-952 VEIYGQAFQSAYQ
+952 LEIYGQAFQSAYQ

-972 MTEYERKAGFGT
+972 MTEYERKVGFGT

-997 GQEATVAQE
+997 GQEATAAQN
-1006 ARLEIPASLGKEVQA
+1006 ARLEIPESLGKTVQE

-1051 VMLSLLDGYAK
+1051 VMLSLLDDYAK

-1128 TLLRST
+1128 ELLGNT
-1134 EGYDLETRVA
+1134 EGYNLDSRVA

-1151 AAEGQEL
+1151 QIKGQEL
-1158 SREAALEELTAD
+1158 SREEALEELTAD
-1170 ALYDAIATPEA
+1170 ALYDAMATPEA

-1191 NAENKNAFKQAM
+1191 NAENKNAFQQAM
-1203 DQVMAFINKFVAE
+1203 DQVMAFINRFVAE

-1242 ESIVQEYNRLMEE
+1242 ESIIQEYNRLMEE
-1255 AGKRERGRTERKETG
+1255 AGKREQSTKQNKKGYGQDSQFSLKVLPDGRKYVEVDTD
-1270 ETWYSKKNR
+1270 
-1279 KPGKKKTEQQNENAK
+1279 QQIFEG
-1294 ESSAEQ
+1294 
-1300 LQNEADEER
+1300 
-1309 SIKEQLR
+1309 
-1316 AHSSELADMEPVAV
+1316 
-1330 INVDIS
+1330 VDIKDYPKLIVRYITQRFRGKVIGTQNRAYVDKRAANEFAHPANHS
-1336 NLKTAK
+1336 LNEKIYEAK
-1342 ARKNW
+1342 ARTATELDNLMDAGRYIGHFEDNGRHADALGGW
-1347 IVNLLQSTGFQV
+1347 DRYEAIVKVNDAFYEGQINIMILGDGRRRFHDFTKIRDVSAALQD
-1359 ERQGF
+1359 R
-1364 GTIEFGKERINKSL
+1364 N
-1378 NYMQKPG
+1378 
-1385 EIAAFS
+1385 
-1391 ALPRV
+1391 ALRRDNV
-1396 LKRGKNISGHANH
+1396 S
-1409 KGRGFGTETFA
+1409 
-1420 APVTINGVMGYM
+1420 
-1432 AVVVKRE
+1432 
-1439 ARIAYKTHRILM
+1439 
-1451 PDGSTFVFNE
+1451 D
-1461 KAEPTPANRGSQ
+1461 
-1473 KGINPAPISSATN
+1473 N
-1486 SIPQVEENSNTNKNF
+1486 SISKTAENSNTQKNF

-1508 DMTEMQREVEENEN
+1508 DMTEMQR
-1522 GGTMGAL
+1522 
-1529 EGATVENHAGIYAA
+1529 
-1543 QREKLAGW
+1543 
-1551 ADGKPRSA
+1551 
-1559 EAVRELLGESMTPT
+1559 
-1573 LEKWLHN
+1573 
-1580 QYEKGQN
+1580 
-1587 RQVKEPV
+1587 
-1594 RREAVEAFLQK
+1594 
-1605 DEALIAENE
+1605 
-1614 AQSKAFWQK
+1614 
-1623 LRGEKVRVHE
+1623 
-1633 VEVGEHT
+1633 
-1640 HEGRG
+1640 
-1645 AMGRQIVQALMGDA
+1645 
-1659 PRVTVHNRDAQVD
+1659 
-1672 IYVNRASV
+1672 
-1680 EKTLSYGGS
+1680 
-1689 KNIPIEVSKAILL
+1689 
-1702 QTKEMLADAKYIGS
+1702 
-1716 HENYATNS
+1716 
-1724 GLVHYFVSAAQTG
+1724 
-1737 DEIRRVVYMAHEKAW
+1737 
-1752 NDGDVQNRLYVEE
+1752 
-1765 VELLDTENAGAN
+1765 
-1777 DTSRSQQAVYT
+1777 
-1788 QHLTSNHPGTISIPE
+1788 
-1803 LLQNYNTE
+1803 
-1811 FLRRYDL
+1811 
-1818 KERGAKRALQYSLRN
+1818 
-1833 VDTDM
+1833 
-1838 TEMQRVVEENEK
+1838 VVEENERLQK
-1850 LREAVGVLRAAMKQ
+1850 LVGSLNAQLRAMRD
-1864 LSGAKAVNS
+1864 GANGKAAVDRKAV
-1873 RQVWKFAREIKKKY
+1873 WALAREMKAQY
-1887 ESKVRVNDLGEN
+1887 QSKVRVNDLGAN
-1899 LRRVY
+1899 LQKAF
-1904 DAMANARTDAE
+1904 DAMANARTDTE
-1915 GKSAMEAMAAIARNM
+1915 GKSAMEAMAAIARDM
-1930 LENSEHINRDMYD
+1930 LDKSENIDSTMYD
-1943 RYADMRDY
+1943 EYADLRGY
-1951 LRRGRF
+1951 LRKGRF
-1957 QLTEAQWAEA
+1957 RLTDAQWAEA
-1967 EKLYGSLKE
+1967 AKLYGSEKE
-1976 FRNEVKGRWGVAGRK
+1976 FRKAAFGRWNIAARN
-1991 DHSTGSLDAAW
+1991 DRNALSLDAAW
-2002 EDMHAKWPEM
+2002 EEMHQQWPGM
-2012 FDRNADERGKVQ
+2012 FDQDASEGDKVQ
-2024 QVVAA
+2024 QVMAA
-2029 LEAVQKEVSNPY
+2029 LEAVRREVSNPY
-2041 GMNLDQMTQTV
+2041 AMNLEEMTQYV
-2052 TAELFEGFGQV
+2052 TAEMYQKYL
-2063 NEANALME
+2063 EAPTVKGA
-2071 EAKAIARRKTTRWA
+2071 EARTQETARELEQTRAELREARRELEQSRAEIAAARQEAQEDRRMTA
-2085 INREKLAEQRKA
+2085 EMINVANENAQQIIKKWSAKREEMAEQRKA

-2123 QMREAVT
+2123 QMRDAVT
-2130 ALLEALDYNEGKRVT
+2130 ALLKALDYTEGKGFI

-2191 MQRLAQSA
+2191 MRRLAQSA

-2218 LRSYAAMIINEDRLF
+2218 LRSYAAMILNEDRLF

-2294 WKAVRDAENTH
+2294 WKALRDAENTH

-2398 TVEDLVAIAGKLTEK
+2398 TAEDLEAIAGKLTEK

-2443 EKFKESYYVPFRV
+2443 EKFKESYYVPFKV

-2559 KSEMGSALVNKLVSG
+2559 KSEMGSALVNKLVGG

-2643 TNMTRGTYDRVRQT
+2643 TNMTRGTYDRARQT

-2713 IDQTQVVDSIFQRT
+2713 IDQTQVVDSIFQRA

-2824 RGFGEKYWD
+2824 RGFGQKYLE
-2833 AFGPNLLDNA
+2833 AFLPNLLDNA

-2954 TKQEGDSRRASPAVF
+2954 AKQEGDSRRASPAVF

-3062 KATDE
+3062 KATEE

-3228 AQSIATM
+3228 AQSIAAM

-3241 GYTEDSFREW
+3241 GYTEDSFKEW

-3264 EARDVNRLKT
+3264 EARDVTRLKT
-3274 QITRQMEAGVNQKQ
+3274 QISRQMAAGMNQKQ

-3315 LEGLMLNTGA
+3315 LAGLMLNTGA

>member
-22 VQSSTGTKGQTAQ
+22 VQSSAGTKGQTAQ

-82 AKREQKDEYRR
+82 TKREQKEEYRR
-93 RYGTPQSSREAREQY
+93 RYGAPQSSREAREQY
-108 QWNKQQREALEQY
+108 QWNKRQREALEQY

-150 KANTAQVQATQKAME
+150 KANTTQAQATQKALE

-178 KLWMAAQNANTIGP
+178 KLWMAAQNANTIAP

-215 SKRLEELYPQ
+215 RKRLEELYPQ

-250 VMRDRGAALPG
+250 VMRDRGVALPG
-261 EAAEIADKYALGGS
+261 EAAVIAAAYGKNTKGDFDRYVKAVEDAEKIDAMLKADMEKYP
-275 KDLEAYLEAKRNVEL
+275 EAYNAYLKAKEKVDRGETLTEQELLDYEGWASLEEQAEEARAEAK
-290 MDEEIALGGVIA
+290 ALEDG
-302 PEENKKYQELKARV
+302 
-316 ERGEELTGQDVY
+316 
-328 DYKVWSEQY
+328 
-337 GAYERD
+337 
-343 KETIKT
+343 
-349 LEEAGVLESGYSYA
+349 GVLESGFSYA
-363 AQERQRVNV
+363 ERDRQRVNE
-372 GQLTQIE
+372 GQLTQVE
-379 ALTQYAGTIQASI
+379 ELSQYAGTMQAPI
-392 AKQEASKLLTEL
+392 ARQEASKLLTEL
-404 YNQQYALEKDIAAM
+404 YNQQYKLKKDIAAM
-418 QQAGAGNSIG
+418 ELAGITGPAM
-428 DNLALKATPL
+428 DNAKD
-438 QNAQE
+438 Q
-443 ELEAVKAAIAEAEYA
+443 LETVERQIAEGEYA

-537 HPVGAWITSGL
+537 HPVGSWITSGL

-622 SAISMA
+622 SAISMK

-657 GSALMALSAVSGKT
+657 GSALMALSATSGKT

-677 GRDNSQALVQGL
+677 GRDNSRALVQGL

-717 YRTILAN
+717 YRTILTN
-724 VIKSFAPE
+724 VIKAFVPE

-740 VVDLALDNY
+740 VVDRALDNY

-763 KIAAGMSVTQA
+763 KIAAGMSATQA

-838 LRSDAASEQAV
+838 LRSDTDSEQAV
-849 RAAVEQMQQAEDA
+849 RAAVEQIQQAEDA

-952 VEIYGQAFQSAYQ
+952 MEIYGQAFQSAYQ

-997 GQEATVAQE
+997 GQEATAAQE
-1006 ARLEIPASLGKEVQA
+1006 ARLEIPESLGKEVQA

-1029 YTQGYTGVV
+1029 YTEGYTGVV

-1075 DGGANGVYT
+1075 DGGANGVFT

-1151 AAEGQEL
+1151 RIEGQEL

-1170 ALYDAIATPEA
+1170 ALYDAMATPEA

-1203 DQVMAFINKFVAE
+1203 DQVMAFINRFVAE

-1242 ESIVQEYNRLMEE
+1242 ESIIQEYNRLMEE
-1255 AGKRERGRTERKETG
+1255 AGKREAQQQGNGQAQKENEQARYSTKAQDQLTEDKYFQRAIDAWDGTSSGGRVKIGVINKGGIYEG
-1270 ETWYSKKNR
+1270 VGLPDGVLYMDYSKLAKALSKHGDHLSKSILKQIPQMLASPVVITQPINPQVKNTVNVFGDLMGDNG
-1279 KPGKKKTEQQNENAK
+1279 KPIMVSIMMRPDRTGTFLIDVIRTVEMRSDAQKLITDQSVLYLSENKKRTADWFQGLGN
-1294 ESSAEQ
+1294 SSVPFAGTKSGFI
-1300 LQNEADEER
+1300 R
-1309 SIKEQLR
+1309 SI
-1316 AHSSELADMEPVAV
+1316 
-1330 INVDIS
+1330 
-1336 NLKTAK
+1336 
-1342 ARKNW
+1342 
-1347 IVNLLQSTGFQV
+1347 
-1359 ERQGF
+1359 
-1364 GTIEFGKERINKSL
+1364 
-1378 NYMQKPG
+1378 
-1385 EIAAFS
+1385 
-1391 ALPRV
+1391 
-1396 LKRGKNISGHANH
+1396 
-1409 KGRGFGTETFA
+1409 
-1420 APVTINGVMGYM
+1420 
-1432 AVVVKRE
+1432 
-1439 ARIAYKTHRILM
+1439 AYE
-1451 PDGSTFVFNE
+1451 S
-1461 KAEPTPANRGSQ
+1461 
-1473 KGINPAPISSATN
+1473 
-1486 SIPQVEENSNTNKNF
+1486 ENSNSQGGN
-1501 SLKNVDT
+1501 SLNEVDT
-1508 DMTEMQREVEENEN
+1508 QET
-1522 GGTMGAL
+1522 GA
-1529 EGATVENHAGIYAA
+1529 
-1543 QREKLAGW
+1543 
-1551 ADGKPRSA
+1551 S
-1559 EAVRELLGESMTPT
+1559 
-1573 LEKWLHN
+1573 
-1580 QYEKGQN
+1580 
-1587 RQVKEPV
+1587 
-1594 RREAVEAFLQK
+1594 
-1605 DEALIAENE
+1605 
-1614 AQSKAFWQK
+1614 
-1623 LRGEKVRVHE
+1623 
-1633 VEVGEHT
+1633 
-1640 HEGRG
+1640 
-1645 AMGRQIVQALMGDA
+1645 
-1659 PRVTVHNRDAQVD
+1659 
-1672 IYVNRASV
+1672 
-1680 EKTLSYGGS
+1680 
-1689 KNIPIEVSKAILL
+1689 
-1702 QTKEMLADAKYIGS
+1702 
-1716 HENYATNS
+1716 
-1724 GLVHYFVSAAQTG
+1724 
-1737 DEIRRVVYMAHEKAW
+1737 
-1752 NDGDVQNRLYVEE
+1752 
-1765 VELLDTENAGAN
+1765 
-1777 DTSRSQQAVYT
+1777 
-1788 QHLTSNHPGTISIPE
+1788 
-1803 LLQNYNTE
+1803 
-1811 FLRRYDL
+1811 
-1818 KERGAKRALQYSLRN
+1818 YSLRN

-1838 TEMQRVVEENEK
+1838 TEMQRVVEENERLQK
-1850 LREAVGVLRAAMKQ
+1850 LVGSLNAQLRAMRD
-1864 LSGAKAVNS
+1864 GANGKAAVDRKAV
-1873 RQVWKFAREIKKKY
+1873 WALAREMKAQY
-1887 ESKVRVNDLGEN
+1887 QSKVRVNDLGAN
-1899 LRRVY
+1899 LQKAF
-1904 DAMANARTDAE
+1904 DAMANARTDTE
-1915 GKSAMEAMAAIARNM
+1915 GKSAMEAMAAIARDM
-1930 LENSEHINRDMYD
+1930 LDKSENIDSTMYD
-1943 RYADMRDY
+1943 EYADLRGY
-1951 LRRGRF
+1951 LRKGRF
-1957 QLTEAQWAEA
+1957 RLTDAQWAEA
-1967 EKLYGSLKE
+1967 AKLYGSEKE
-1976 FRNEVKGRWGVAGRK
+1976 FRKAAFGRWNIAARN
-1991 DHSTGSLDAAW
+1991 DRNALSLDAAW
-2002 EDMHAKWPEM
+2002 EEMHQQWPGM
-2012 FDRNADERGKVQ
+2012 FDQDASEGDKVQ
-2024 QVVAA
+2024 QVMAA
-2029 LEAVQKEVSNPY
+2029 LEAVRREVSNPY
-2041 GMNLDQMTQTV
+2041 AMNLEEMTQYV
-2052 TAELFEGFGQV
+2052 TAEMYQKYLEAPTVKGAEARTQETARELEKTRAELREARRELEQSRAEIAAARQELRDDWQWRRERMDQAREEVLEARREAGEKVYKAQEETANILKAAQETNKRV
-2063 NEANALME
+2063 WEEAREEVLEARREAGAKVYKAQEETANIIRTAYETNKRVMIEANENAQEIIKAWSAKRE
-2071 EAKAIARRKTTRWA
+2071 EM
-2085 INREKLAEQRKA
+2085 AEQRKA

-2130 ALLEALDYNEGKRVT
+2130 ALLKALDYNEGKGVT

-2233 MQKRRDSL
+2233 MQKRQDSL

-2294 WKAVRDAENTH
+2294 WKALRDAENTH

-2342 VTLHDGKKQKF
+2342 VTLHDGRKQKF

-2362 AAAKRERLVGT
+2362 AAAKREKLVGT

-2398 TVEDLVAIAGKLTEK
+2398 TAEDLEAIAGKLTEK

-2443 EKFKESYYVPFRV
+2443 EKFKESYYVPFKV

-2559 KSEMGSALVNKLVSG
+2559 KSEMGSALVNKLVGG

-2643 TNMTRGTYDRVRQT
+2643 TNMTRGTYDRARQT

-2824 RGFGEKYWD
+2824 RGFGQKYLE
-2833 AFGPNLLDNA
+2833 AFLPNLLDNA

-2954 TKQEGDSRRASPAVF
+2954 AKQEGDSRRASPAVF

-3062 KATDE
+3062 KATED

-3228 AQSIATM
+3228 AQSIAAM

-3241 GYTEDSFREW
+3241 GYTEDSFKEW

-3264 EARDVNRLKT
+3264 EARDVTRLKT
-3274 QITRQMEAGVNQKQ
+3274 QITRQMAAGMNQKQ

-3315 LEGLMLNTGA
+3315 LAGLMLNTGA

>member
-82 AKREQKDEYRR
+82 AKRKQKEEYQR

-197 ARELPQLSQEDQA
+197 ARELPQLSEEDQA
-210 FVDNA
+210 FVNNA

-250 VMRDRGAALPG
+250 VMHDRGAALPG

-302 PEENKKYQELKARV
+302 PEENKKYQDLKARV

-349 LEEAGVLESGYSYA
+349 LEEAGVTESGYSYA
-363 AQERQRVNV
+363 AQERQRVNE

-379 ALTQYAGTIQASI
+379 ALTQYAGTIQAPI

-458 MLRFEDDFVGK
+458 MLRFEDDFAGK
-469 SAAPAELSWGA
+469 SAAPAELGWGA

-537 HPVGAWITSGL
+537 HPVGSWITSGL

-562 AGVDTMLGRDTSPYD
+562 AGVDNMLGRDTSPYD

-648 ALAKVGNSV
+648 ALAKAGNSV

-707 AAFSLGKGGG
+707 AAFSLGKKGG

-724 VIKSFAPE
+724 MIKGFAPE

-740 VVDLALDNY
+740 VVDQALDNY

-838 LRSDAASEQAV
+838 LRSDTASEQAV

-952 VEIYGQAFQSAYQ
+952 MEIYGQAFQSAYQ

-997 GQEATVAQE
+997 GQEATAAQE
-1006 ARLEIPASLGKEVQA
+1006 ARLAIPESLGKEVQA

-1029 YTQGYTGVV
+1029 YTEGYTGVV

-1051 VMLSLLDGYAK
+1051 VMLSLLDEYAK

-1203 DQVMAFINKFVAE
+1203 DQVMAFINRFVAE

-1242 ESIVQEYNRLMEE
+1242 ESIIQEYNRLMEE
-1255 AGKRERGRTERKETG
+1255 AGKREAQQQGNGQAQKENEQARYSTKAQDQLTEDKYFQRAIDAWDGTSSGGRVKIGVINKGGIYEG
-1270 ETWYSKKNR
+1270 VGLPDGVLYMDYSKLAKALSKHGDHLSKSTLKQIPQMLASPVVITQPINPQVKNTVNVFGDLMGDNG
-1279 KPGKKKTEQQNENAK
+1279 KPIMVSIMMRPDRTGTFLIDVIRTVEMRSDAQKLITDQSVLYLSENKKRTADWFQGLGN
-1294 ESSAEQ
+1294 SSVPFAGTKSGFI
-1300 LQNEADEER
+1300 R
-1309 SIKEQLR
+1309 SI
-1316 AHSSELADMEPVAV
+1316 
-1330 INVDIS
+1330 
-1336 NLKTAK
+1336 
-1342 ARKNW
+1342 
-1347 IVNLLQSTGFQV
+1347 
-1359 ERQGF
+1359 
-1364 GTIEFGKERINKSL
+1364 
-1378 NYMQKPG
+1378 
-1385 EIAAFS
+1385 
-1391 ALPRV
+1391 
-1396 LKRGKNISGHANH
+1396 
-1409 KGRGFGTETFA
+1409 
-1420 APVTINGVMGYM
+1420 
-1432 AVVVKRE
+1432 
-1439 ARIAYKTHRILM
+1439 AYE
-1451 PDGSTFVFNE
+1451 S
-1461 KAEPTPANRGSQ
+1461 
-1473 KGINPAPISSATN
+1473 
-1486 SIPQVEENSNTNKNF
+1486 ENSNSQGGN
-1501 SLKNVDT
+1501 SLNEVDT
-1508 DMTEMQREVEENEN
+1508 QET
-1522 GGTMGAL
+1522 GA
-1529 EGATVENHAGIYAA
+1529 
-1543 QREKLAGW
+1543 
-1551 ADGKPRSA
+1551 S
-1559 EAVRELLGESMTPT
+1559 
-1573 LEKWLHN
+1573 
-1580 QYEKGQN
+1580 
-1587 RQVKEPV
+1587 
-1594 RREAVEAFLQK
+1594 
-1605 DEALIAENE
+1605 
-1614 AQSKAFWQK
+1614 
-1623 LRGEKVRVHE
+1623 
-1633 VEVGEHT
+1633 
-1640 HEGRG
+1640 
-1645 AMGRQIVQALMGDA
+1645 
-1659 PRVTVHNRDAQVD
+1659 
-1672 IYVNRASV
+1672 
-1680 EKTLSYGGS
+1680 
-1689 KNIPIEVSKAILL
+1689 
-1702 QTKEMLADAKYIGS
+1702 
-1716 HENYATNS
+1716 
-1724 GLVHYFVSAAQTG
+1724 
-1737 DEIRRVVYMAHEKAW
+1737 
-1752 NDGDVQNRLYVEE
+1752 
-1765 VELLDTENAGAN
+1765 
-1777 DTSRSQQAVYT
+1777 
-1788 QHLTSNHPGTISIPE
+1788 
-1803 LLQNYNTE
+1803 
-1811 FLRRYDL
+1811 
-1818 KERGAKRALQYSLRN
+1818 YSLRN

-1838 TEMQRVVEENEK
+1838 TEMQRVVEENDRLQK
-1850 LREAVGVLRAAMKQ
+1850 LVGSLNAQLRAMRDGA
-1864 LSGAKAVNS
+1864 SGKSAVDRKAV
-1873 RQVWKFAREIKKKY
+1873 WALAREMKAQY
-1887 ESKVRVNDLGEN
+1887 QSKVRVNDLGAN
-1899 LRRVY
+1899 LQKAF
-1904 DAMANARTDAE
+1904 DAMANARTDTE
-1915 GKSAMEAMAAIARNM
+1915 GKRAMEAMAAIARDM
-1930 LENSEHINRDMYD
+1930 LDKSENIDSTMYD
-1943 RYADMRDY
+1943 EYADLRGY
-1951 LRRGRF
+1951 LRKGRF
-1957 QLTEAQWAEA
+1957 RLTDAQWAEA
-1967 EKLYGSLKE
+1967 AKLYGSEKE
-1976 FRNEVKGRWGVAGRK
+1976 FRKAAFGRWNIAARN
-1991 DHSTGSLDAAW
+1991 DRNALSLDAAW
-2002 EDMHAKWPEM
+2002 EEMHEQWPTM
-2012 FDRNADERGKVQ
+2012 FDQDASEGDKVQ
-2024 QVVAA
+2024 QVMAA
-2029 LEAVQKEVSNPY
+2029 MEAVRREVSNPY
-2041 GMNLDQMTQTV
+2041 AMNLEEMIQYV
-2052 TAELFEGFGQV
+2052 TAEMYQKYLEAPTVKGAEARTQETARELEKTRAELREARRELEQSRAEIAAARQELRDDWQWRRERMDQAREEVLEARREAGAKVYKAQEETANIIRTAYETNKRV
-2063 NEANALME
+2063 MIEANESAQEIIKAWSAKRE
-2071 EAKAIARRKTTRWA
+2071 EM
-2085 INREKLAEQRKA
+2085 AERRKA

-2130 ALLEALDYNEGKRVT
+2130 ALLKALDYNEGKGVT

-2178 ALAAFYNGDVSEA
+2178 ALAAFYNGDVAEA
-2191 MQRLAQSA
+2191 MRRLAQSA

-2233 MQKRRDSL
+2233 MQKRQDSL

-2294 WKAVRDAENTH
+2294 WKALRDAENTH
-2305 TRHVAQGQ
+2305 TRNVAQGQ

-2362 AAAKRERLVGT
+2362 AAAKREKLVGT

-2398 TVEDLVAIAGKLTEK
+2398 TAEDLEAIAGKLTEK

-2443 EKFKESYYVPFRV
+2443 EKFKESYYVPFKV

-2477 FTKPL
+2477 FTKALSEHVP
-2482 AQQASNPLEVQNF
+2482 SNPLEVQNF

-2559 KSEMGSALVNKLVSG
+2559 KSEMGSALVNKLVGG

-2833 AFGPNLLDNA
+2833 AFGPNLMDNA

-2954 TKQEGDSRRASPAVF
+2954 AKQEGDSRRASPAVF

-3062 KATDE
+3062 KATEE

-3175 YREAIE
+3175 YREAME

-3228 AQSIATM
+3228 AQSIAAM

-3241 GYTEDSFREW
+3241 GYTEDSFKEW

-3264 EARDVNRLKT
+3264 EARDVTRLKT
-3274 QITRQMEAGVNQKQ
+3274 QISRQMEAGANQKQ

-3315 LEGLMLNTGA
+3315 LAGLMLNTGA

>member
-22 VQSSTGTKGQTAQ
+22 VQSSAGTKGQTAQ

-82 AKREQKDEYRR
+82 TKREQKEEYRR

-108 QWNKQQREALEQY
+108 QWNKRQREALEQY
-121 QSYFEKYGQKPT
+121 QSYFEKYAAKPT
-133 EEQVQNNPVL
+133 EEQVKSNPVL

-150 KANTAQVQATQKAME
+150 KANTTQAQATQKALE

-197 ARELPQLSQEDQA
+197 DRELPQLSQEDQA

-215 SKRLEELYPQ
+215 RKRLEELYPQ

-239 EVNRLIANEEK
+239 EVNRLIDNEEK
-250 VMRDRGAALPG
+250 VMRDRGVALPE
-261 EAAEIADKYALGGS
+261 EAAVIAAAYGKNTKGDFDRYVKAVEDAEKIDAMLKADMEKYP
-275 KDLEAYLEAKRNVEL
+275 EAYNAYLKAKEKVDRGETLTEQELLDYEGWASLEEQAEEARAEAK
-290 MDEEIALGGVIA
+290 ALEDG
-302 PEENKKYQELKARV
+302 
-316 ERGEELTGQDVY
+316 
-328 DYKVWSEQY
+328 
-337 GAYERD
+337 
-343 KETIKT
+343 
-349 LEEAGVLESGYSYA
+349 GVLESGFSYA
-363 AQERQRVNV
+363 ERDRQRVNE
-372 GQLTQIE
+372 GQLTQVE
-379 ALTQYAGTIQASI
+379 ELSQYAGTMQAPI
-392 AKQEASKLLTEL
+392 ARQEASKLLTEL
-404 YNQQYALEKDIAAM
+404 YNQQYKLKKDIAAM
-418 QQAGAGNSIG
+418 ELAGITGPAM
-428 DNLALKATPL
+428 DNAKD
-438 QNAQE
+438 Q
-443 ELEAVKAAIAEAEYA
+443 LETVERQIAEGEYA

-469 SAAPAELSWGA
+469 SAAPAKLSWGA

-537 HPVGAWITSGL
+537 HPVGSWITSGL

-622 SAISMA
+622 SAISMK

-648 ALAKVGNSV
+648 ALAKAGNSV
-657 GSALMALSAVSGKT
+657 GSALMALSATSGKT

-677 GRDNSQALVQGL
+677 GRENSQALVQGL

-717 YRTILAN
+717 YRTILTN
-724 VIKSFAPE
+724 VIKAFAPE

-740 VVDLALDNY
+740 VVDQALDNY

-924 TAYNR
+924 AAYNR
-929 AAMFG
+929 AAMFE

-940 RFLAGYEATSMP
+940 RFLAGYENTSLP
-952 VEIYGQAFQSAYQ
+952 LEIYGQAFQSAYQ

-972 MTEYERKAGFGT
+972 MTEYERKVGFGT

-997 GQEATVAQE
+997 GQEATAAQN
-1006 ARLEIPASLGKEVQA
+1006 ARLEIPESLGKTVQE

-1051 VMLSLLDGYAK
+1051 VMLSLLDDYAK

-1110 YIREHMGQEAQG
+1110 YIREQMGQEAQG

-1134 EGYDLETRVA
+1134 EGYDLDSRVA

-1158 SREAALEELTAD
+1158 SREEALEELTAD

-1203 DQVMAFINKFVAE
+1203 DQVMAFINRFVAE

-1242 ESIVQEYNRLMEE
+1242 ETIIQEYNRLMEE
-1255 AGKRERGRTERKETG
+1255 AGKRERGRTEER
-1270 ETWYSKKNR
+1270 S
-1279 KPGKKKTEQQNENAK
+1279 GKQNENTVAYDLKNSAGEVIRLSDEEIEQNKAIVANMEAVAQIQGNKFAKNAEKDFFTMAK
-1294 ESSAEQ
+1294 EYFQQIGGKAYNPILGEVR
-1300 LQNEADEER
+1300 L
-1309 SIKEQLR
+1309 
-1316 AHSSELADMEPVAV
+1316 SEGGIRHL
-1330 INVDIS
+1330 IS
-1336 NLKTAK
+1336 
-1342 ARKNW
+1342 
-1347 IVNLLQSTGFQV
+1347 
-1359 ERQGF
+1359 QGI
-1364 GTIEFGKERINKSL
+1364 TKRR
-1378 NYMQKPG
+1378 
-1385 EIAAFS
+1385 S
-1391 ALPRV
+1391 ALLEAVKPV
-1396 LKRGKNISGHANH
+1396 IEKGHIIHIDNNH
-1409 KGRGFGTETFA
+1409 KGNLFDTA
-1420 APVTINGVMGYM
+1420 LIVAPVSLNETQYYMGVVIKQGLSLDNSYYM
-1432 AVVVKRE
+1432 HDAVVIQKMKDPADSFQQDAAAHMNVTRE
-1439 ARIAYKTHRILM
+1439 ESENPSIASILA
-1451 PDGSTFVFNE
+1451 SLANYNREFNE
-1461 KAEPTPANRGSQ
+1461 TP
-1473 KGINPAPISSATN
+1473 
-1486 SIPQVEENSNTNKNF
+1486 
-1501 SLKNVDT
+1501 
-1508 DMTEMQREVEENEN
+1508 
-1522 GGTMGAL
+1522 
-1529 EGATVENHAGIYAA
+1529 
-1543 QREKLAGW
+1543 EK
-1551 ADGKPRSA
+1551 
-1559 EAVRELLGESMTPT
+1559 
-1573 LEKWLHN
+1573 
-1580 QYEKGQN
+1580 
-1587 RQVKEPV
+1587 
-1594 RREAVEAFLQK
+1594 
-1605 DEALIAENE
+1605 
-1614 AQSKAFWQK
+1614 
-1623 LRGEKVRVHE
+1623 
-1633 VEVGEHT
+1633 
-1640 HEGRG
+1640 
-1645 AMGRQIVQALMGDA
+1645 
-1659 PRVTVHNRDAQVD
+1659 
-1672 IYVNRASV
+1672 
-1680 EKTLSYGGS
+1680 
-1689 KNIPIEVSKAILL
+1689 
-1702 QTKEMLADAKYIGS
+1702 
-1716 HENYATNS
+1716 
-1724 GLVHYFVSAAQTG
+1724 
-1737 DEIRRVVYMAHEKAW
+1737 
-1752 NDGDVQNRLYVEE
+1752 
-1765 VELLDTENAGAN
+1765 
-1777 DTSRSQQAVYT
+1777 
-1788 QHLTSNHPGTISIPE
+1788 
-1803 LLQNYNTE
+1803 
-1811 FLRRYDL
+1811 
-1818 KERGAKRALQYSLRN
+1818 YSLRN

-1838 TEMQRVVEENEK
+1838 TEMQRVVEENERLQK
-1850 LREAVGVLRAAMKQ
+1850 LVGSLNAQLRAMRD
-1864 LSGAKAVNS
+1864 GANGKAAVDRKAV
-1873 RQVWKFAREIKKKY
+1873 WALAREMKAQY
-1887 ESKVRVNDLGEN
+1887 QSKVRVNDLGAN
-1899 LRRVY
+1899 LQKAF
-1904 DAMANARTDAE
+1904 DAMANARTDTE
-1915 GKSAMEAMAAIARNM
+1915 GKSAMEAMAAIARDM
-1930 LENSEHINRDMYD
+1930 LDKSENIDSTMYD
-1943 RYADMRDY
+1943 EYADLRGY
-1951 LRRGRF
+1951 LRKGRF
-1957 QLTEAQWAEA
+1957 RLTDAQWAEA
-1967 EKLYGSLKE
+1967 AKLYGSEKE
-1976 FRNEVKGRWGVAGRK
+1976 FRKAAFGRWNIAARN
-1991 DHSTGSLDAAW
+1991 DRNALSLDAAW
-2002 EDMHAKWPEM
+2002 EEMHQQWPGM
-2012 FDRNADERGKVQ
+2012 FDQDASEGDKVQ
-2024 QVVAA
+2024 QVMAA
-2029 LEAVQKEVSNPY
+2029 LEAVRREVSNPY
-2041 GMNLDQMTQTV
+2041 AMNLEEMTQYV
-2052 TAELFEGFGQV
+2052 TAEMYQKYL
-2063 NEANALME
+2063 EAPTVKGA
-2071 EAKAIARRKTTRWA
+2071 EARTQETARELEKTRAELREARRELEQSRAEIAAARQEAQEDRRMTA
-2085 INREKLAEQRKA
+2085 EMINVANENAQQIIKKWSAKREEMAERRKA

-2123 QMREAVT
+2123 QMRDAVT
-2130 ALLEALDYNEGKRVT
+2130 ALLEALDYNEGKGVT

-2178 ALAAFYNGDVSEA
+2178 ALAAFYNGDVAEA
-2191 MQRLAQSA
+2191 MRRLAQSA

-2218 LRSYAAMIINEDRLF
+2218 LRSYAAMILNEDRLF

-2241 QEAGDGLVARM
+2241 QEAGDGLVAQM

-2294 WKAVRDAENTH
+2294 WKALRDAENTH

-2362 AAAKRERLVGT
+2362 AAAKREKLVGT

-2398 TVEDLVAIAGKLTEK
+2398 TVEDLEAIAGKLTEK

-2443 EKFKESYYVPFRV
+2443 EKFKESYYVPFKV

-2559 KSEMGSALVNKLVSG
+2559 KSEMGSALVNKLVGG

-2643 TNMTRGTYDRVRQT
+2643 TNMTRGTYDRARQT

-2766 GNKAAIKRARNQMI
+2766 GNKAAMKRARNQMI

-2824 RGFGEKYWD
+2824 RGFGQKYLD
-2833 AFGPNLLDNA
+2833 AFLPNLLDNA

-2954 TKQEGDSRRASPAVF
+2954 AKQEGDSRRASPAVF

-3005 GFKSRLRGSEELV
+3005 EFKSRLRGSEELV

-3037 LALVRLGIGQKA
+3037 LELVRLGIGQKA

-3062 KATDE
+3062 KATEE

-3228 AQSIATM
+3228 AQSIAAM

-3241 GYTEDSFREW
+3241 GYTEDSFKEW

-3274 QITRQMEAGVNQKQ
+3274 QITRQMAAGMNQKQ

-3315 LEGLMLNTGA
+3315 LAGLMLNTGA
-3325 GLTTEEIPQKAVNKA
+3325 GLTAEEVPQKAVNKA

-3355 ARQVLKYLNQA
+3355 ARQVLKYLSQA
-3366 EDGDRLWDKLYN
+3366 EDGDRLLDKLYN

>member
-22 VQSSTGTKGQTAQ
+22 VQSSAGTKGQTAQ

-46 EEQKARNQARLREA
+46 EEQKERNQARLREA

-82 AKREQKDEYRR
+82 TKREQKEEYRR

-108 QWNKQQREALEQY
+108 QWNKRQREAFEQH
-121 QSYFEKYGQKPT
+121 QSYFEKYAAKPT
-133 EEQVQNNPVL
+133 EEQVKSNPVL

-150 KANTAQVQATQKAME
+150 KANTTQAQATQKALE

-178 KLWMAAQNANTIGP
+178 KLWMAAQNANTIAP

-215 SKRLEELYPQ
+215 RKRLEELYPQ

-239 EVNRLIANEEK
+239 EVNRLIDNEEK
-250 VMRDRGAALPG
+250 VMRDRGVALPG
-261 EAAEIADKYALGGS
+261 EVAETVDKYALGGS

-302 PEENKKYQELKARV
+302 PEENKAYQDLKARV

-363 AQERQRVNV
+363 AQERQRRNE

-379 ALTQYAGTIQASI
+379 ALTQYAGTMQAPI
-392 AKQEASKLLTEL
+392 ARQEASKLLTEL
-404 YNQQYALEKDIAAM
+404 YNQQYKLQKDIAAM
-418 QQAGAGNSIG
+418 ELAGITGPAM
-428 DNLALKATPL
+428 DNAKD
-438 QNAQE
+438 Q
-443 ELEAVKAAIAEAEYA
+443 LETVERQIAEGEYA

-537 HPVGAWITSGL
+537 HPVGSWITSGL

-603 GLGGQTA
+603 ELVGQTA

-657 GSALMALSAVSGKT
+657 GSALMALSATSGKT

-677 GRDNSQALVQGL
+677 GRDNSRALVQGL

-707 AAFSLGKGGG
+707 AAFSLGKKGG

-724 VIKSFAPE
+724 MIKGFVPE

-740 VVDLALDNY
+740 VVDQALDNY

-763 KIAAGMSVTQA
+763 KIAAGMSATQA

-895 AAWVEIEIAGKGKGE
+895 AAWVEVEIDGKGKGE

-924 TAYNR
+924 AAYNR
-929 AAMFG
+929 AAMFE

-940 RFLAGYEATSMP
+940 RFLAGYENTSLP
-952 VEIYGQAFQSAYQ
+952 LEIYGQAFQSAYQ

-972 MTEYERKAGFGT
+972 MTEYERKVGFGT

-997 GQEATVAQE
+997 GQEATAAQE
-1006 ARLEIPASLGKEVQA
+1006 ARLAIPESLGKEVQA
-1021 QLGQLPRT
+1021 QLGKLPRT
-1029 YTQGYTGVV
+1029 YTEGYTGVV

-1051 VMLSLLDGYAK
+1051 VMLSLLDDYAK

-1075 DGGANGVYT
+1075 DGGVNGVYT

-1110 YIREHMGQEAQG
+1110 YIREQMGQEAQG

-1151 AAEGQEL
+1151 QIKGQEL
-1158 SREAALEELTAD
+1158 SREEALEELTAD

-1203 DQVMAFINKFVAE
+1203 DQVMAFINRFVAE

-1242 ESIVQEYNRLMEE
+1242 ESIIQEYNRLMEE
-1255 AGKRERGRTERKETG
+1255 AGKRERGRTEER
-1270 ETWYSKKNR
+1270 S
-1279 KPGKKKTEQQNENAK
+1279 GKQNENTVAYDLKNSAGEVIRLSDEEIEQNKAIVANMEAVAQIQGNKFAKNADKDFFTMAK
-1294 ESSAEQ
+1294 EYFQQIGGKAYNPILGEVR
-1300 LQNEADEER
+1300 L
-1309 SIKEQLR
+1309 
-1316 AHSSELADMEPVAV
+1316 SEGGIRHL
-1330 INVDIS
+1330 IS
-1336 NLKTAK
+1336 
-1342 ARKNW
+1342 
-1347 IVNLLQSTGFQV
+1347 
-1359 ERQGF
+1359 QGI
-1364 GTIEFGKERINKSL
+1364 TKRR
-1378 NYMQKPG
+1378 
-1385 EIAAFS
+1385 S
-1391 ALPRV
+1391 ALMEAVKPV
-1396 LKRGKNISGHANH
+1396 IEKGHIIHIDNNH
-1409 KGRGFGTETFA
+1409 KGNLFDTA
-1420 APVTINGVMGYM
+1420 LIVAPVSLNETQYYMGVVIKQSLSLDNSYYM
-1432 AVVVKRE
+1432 HDAVVIQKMKDPADSFQQDAAAHMNVTRE
-1439 ARIAYKTHRILM
+1439 ESENPSIASILA
-1451 PDGSTFVFNE
+1451 SLANYNREFNE
-1461 KAEPTPANRGSQ
+1461 TP
-1473 KGINPAPISSATN
+1473 
-1486 SIPQVEENSNTNKNF
+1486 
-1501 SLKNVDT
+1501 
-1508 DMTEMQREVEENEN
+1508 
-1522 GGTMGAL
+1522 
-1529 EGATVENHAGIYAA
+1529 
-1543 QREKLAGW
+1543 EK
-1551 ADGKPRSA
+1551 
-1559 EAVRELLGESMTPT
+1559 
-1573 LEKWLHN
+1573 
-1580 QYEKGQN
+1580 
-1587 RQVKEPV
+1587 
-1594 RREAVEAFLQK
+1594 
-1605 DEALIAENE
+1605 
-1614 AQSKAFWQK
+1614 
-1623 LRGEKVRVHE
+1623 
-1633 VEVGEHT
+1633 
-1640 HEGRG
+1640 
-1645 AMGRQIVQALMGDA
+1645 
-1659 PRVTVHNRDAQVD
+1659 
-1672 IYVNRASV
+1672 
-1680 EKTLSYGGS
+1680 
-1689 KNIPIEVSKAILL
+1689 
-1702 QTKEMLADAKYIGS
+1702 
-1716 HENYATNS
+1716 
-1724 GLVHYFVSAAQTG
+1724 
-1737 DEIRRVVYMAHEKAW
+1737 
-1752 NDGDVQNRLYVEE
+1752 
-1765 VELLDTENAGAN
+1765 
-1777 DTSRSQQAVYT
+1777 
-1788 QHLTSNHPGTISIPE
+1788 
-1803 LLQNYNTE
+1803 
-1811 FLRRYDL
+1811 
-1818 KERGAKRALQYSLRN
+1818 YSLRN

-1838 TEMQRVVEENEK
+1838 TEMQRVVEENERLQK
-1850 LREAVGVLRAAMKQ
+1850 LVGSLNAQLRAMRD
-1864 LSGAKAVNS
+1864 GANGKAAVDRKAV
-1873 RQVWKFAREIKKKY
+1873 WALAREMKAQY
-1887 ESKVRVNDLGEN
+1887 QSKVRVNDLGAN
-1899 LRRVY
+1899 LQKAF
-1904 DAMANARTDAE
+1904 DAMANARTDTE
-1915 GKSAMEAMAAIARNM
+1915 GKSAMEAMAAIARDM
-1930 LENSEHINRDMYD
+1930 LDKSENIDSTMYD
-1943 RYADMRDY
+1943 EYADLRGY
-1951 LRRGRF
+1951 LRKGRF
-1957 QLTEAQWAEA
+1957 RLTDAQWAEA
-1967 EKLYGSLKE
+1967 AKLYGSEKE
-1976 FRNEVKGRWGVAGRK
+1976 FRKAAFGRWNIAARN
-1991 DHSTGSLDAAW
+1991 DRNALSLDAAW
-2002 EDMHAKWPEM
+2002 EEMHQQWPGM
-2012 FDRNADERGKVQ
+2012 FDQDASEGDKVQ
-2024 QVVAA
+2024 QVMAA
-2029 LEAVQKEVSNPY
+2029 LEAVRREVSNPY
-2041 GMNLDQMTQTV
+2041 AMNLEEMTQYV
-2052 TAELFEGFGQV
+2052 TAEMYQKYLEAPTVKGAEARTQETARELEQTRAELREARRELEQSRAEIAAARQELRDDWQWRRERMDQAREEVLEARREAGEKVYKAQEETANILKAAQETNKRV
-2063 NEANALME
+2063 WEEAREEVLEARREAGVKVYKAQEETANIIRTAYETNKRVMIEANENAQEIIKAWSAKRE
-2071 EAKAIARRKTTRWA
+2071 E
-2085 INREKLAEQRKA
+2085 LAEQRKA

-2123 QMREAVT
+2123 QMRDAVT
-2130 ALLEALDYNEGKRVT
+2130 ALLKALDYTEGKGFI

-2191 MQRLAQSA
+2191 MRRLAQSA

-2218 LRSYAAMIINEDRLF
+2218 LRSYAAMILNEDRLF

-2294 WKAVRDAENTH
+2294 WKALRDAENTH

-2362 AAAKRERLVGT
+2362 AAAKREKLVGT

-2398 TVEDLVAIAGKLTEK
+2398 TVEDLEAIAGKLTEK

-2443 EKFKESYYVPFRV
+2443 EKFKESYYVPFKV

-2559 KSEMGSALVNKLVSG
+2559 KSEMGSALVNKLVGG

-2643 TNMTRGTYDRVRQT
+2643 TNMTRGTYDRARQT

-2754 RAGWDLKEAWRS
+2754 RAGWDVKEAWRS

-2805 DDDEKKEKDEN
+2805 DDDEKKEKDES

-2824 RGFGEKYWD
+2824 RGFGQKYLE
-2833 AFGPNLLDNA
+2833 AFLPNLLDNA

-2954 TKQEGDSRRASPAVF
+2954 AKQEGDSRRASPAVF

-3037 LALVRLGIGQKA
+3037 LELVRLGIGQKA

-3062 KATDE
+3062 KATEE

-3241 GYTEDSFREW
+3241 GYTEDSFKEW

-3274 QITRQMEAGVNQKQ
+3274 QITRQMEAGMNQKQ

-3315 LEGLMLNTGA
+3315 LAGLMLNTGA

>member
-22 VQSSTGTKGQTAQ
+22 VQSSAGTKGQTAQ

-60 LNRSAQSRPASSAQT
+60 LSRSAQSRPASSAQT

-82 AKREQKDEYRR
+82 TKREQKEEYRR

-108 QWNKQQREALEQY
+108 QWNKRQREAFEQY

-150 KANTAQVQATQKAME
+150 KANTTQVQATQKALE
-165 EIENTRIPGQAGR
+165 EIENTRIPGKAGR
-178 KLWMAAQNANTIGP
+178 KLWMAAQNANSIAP
-192 LEQAR
+192 LERAR
-197 ARELPQLSQEDQA
+197 ARELPQLSEEDQA

-215 SKRLEELYPQ
+215 RKRLEELYPQ

-239 EVNRLIANEEK
+239 EVNRLIDNEEK
-250 VMRDRGAALPG
+250 VMRDRGVALPG
-261 EAAEIADKYALGGS
+261 EVAETVDKYALGGS

-302 PEENKKYQELKARV
+302 PEENKAYQDLKARV
-316 ERGEELTGQDVY
+316 ESGEELTGQDVY

-363 AQERQRVNV
+363 AQERQRVNE
-372 GQLTQIE
+372 GQLTQVE
-379 ALTQYAGTIQASI
+379 ELSQYAGTMQAPI
-392 AKQEASKLLTEL
+392 ARQEASKLLTEL
-404 YNQQYALEKDIAAM
+404 YNQQYKLKKDIAAM
-418 QQAGAGNSIG
+418 ELAGITAPAM
-428 DNLALKATPL
+428 DNAKD
-438 QNAQE
+438 Q
-443 ELEAVKAAIAEAEYA
+443 LETVERQIAEGEYA

-537 HPVGAWITSGL
+537 HPVGSWITSGL

-603 GLGGQTA
+603 GLDGQTA

-648 ALAKVGNSV
+648 SLAKVGNSV
-657 GSALMALSAVSGKT
+657 GSALMALSATSGKT

-677 GRDNSQALVQGL
+677 GRDNSRALVQGL
-689 AAGVTEYITEK
+689 AAGVTEAITEK
-700 LGMDRLT
+700 MGMDRLT

-717 YRTILAN
+717 YRTILTN
-724 VIKSFAPE
+724 VIKAFVPE

-740 VVDLALDNY
+740 VVDRALDNY

-763 KIAAGMSVTQA
+763 KRAAGMSVTQA

-800 AGVSTSVG
+800 AGVFTSVG

-924 TAYNR
+924 AAYNR
-929 AAMFG
+929 AAMFE

-940 RFLAGYEATSMP
+940 RFLAGYEKTSLP
-952 VEIYGQAFQSAYQ
+952 LEIYGQAFQSAYQ

-972 MTEYERKAGFGT
+972 MTEYERKVGFGT

-997 GQEATVAQE
+997 GQEATAAQN
-1006 ARLEIPASLGKEVQA
+1006 ARLEIPESLGKTVQE

-1051 VMLSLLDGYAK
+1051 VMLSLLDDYAK

-1110 YIREHMGQEAQG
+1110 YIREQMGQEAQD

-1134 EGYDLETRVA
+1134 EGYDLESRVA

-1158 SREAALEELTAD
+1158 SREEALEELTAD
-1170 ALYDAIATPEA
+1170 ALYDAMATPEA

-1191 NAENKNAFKQAM
+1191 NAENKNAFQQAM
-1203 DQVMAFINKFVAE
+1203 DQVMAFINRFVAE

-1242 ESIVQEYNRLMEE
+1242 ESIIQEYNRLMEE
-1255 AGKRERGRTERKETG
+1255 AGKRERSTKQNKKGYGQDSQFSLKVLPDGRKYVEVDTD
-1270 ETWYSKKNR
+1270 
-1279 KPGKKKTEQQNENAK
+1279 QQIFEG
-1294 ESSAEQ
+1294 
-1300 LQNEADEER
+1300 
-1309 SIKEQLR
+1309 
-1316 AHSSELADMEPVAV
+1316 
-1330 INVDIS
+1330 VDIKDYPKLIVRYITQRFRGKVIGTQNRAYVDRRAANEFAHPANHS
-1336 NLKTAK
+1336 LNEKIYEAK
-1342 ARKNW
+1342 ARTATELDNLMDAGRYIGHFEDNGRHADALGGW
-1347 IVNLLQSTGFQV
+1347 DRYEAIVKVNDAFYEGQINIMILGDGRRRFHDFTKIRDVSAALQD
-1359 ERQGF
+1359 R
-1364 GTIEFGKERINKSL
+1364 N
-1378 NYMQKPG
+1378 
-1385 EIAAFS
+1385 
-1391 ALPRV
+1391 ALRRDNV
-1396 LKRGKNISGHANH
+1396 S
-1409 KGRGFGTETFA
+1409 
-1420 APVTINGVMGYM
+1420 
-1432 AVVVKRE
+1432 
-1439 ARIAYKTHRILM
+1439 
-1451 PDGSTFVFNE
+1451 D
-1461 KAEPTPANRGSQ
+1461 
-1473 KGINPAPISSATN
+1473 N
-1486 SIPQVEENSNTNKNF
+1486 SISKTAENSNTNKNF

-1508 DMTEMQREVEENEN
+1508 DMTEMQR
-1522 GGTMGAL
+1522 
-1529 EGATVENHAGIYAA
+1529 
-1543 QREKLAGW
+1543 
-1551 ADGKPRSA
+1551 
-1559 EAVRELLGESMTPT
+1559 
-1573 LEKWLHN
+1573 
-1580 QYEKGQN
+1580 
-1587 RQVKEPV
+1587 
-1594 RREAVEAFLQK
+1594 
-1605 DEALIAENE
+1605 
-1614 AQSKAFWQK
+1614 
-1623 LRGEKVRVHE
+1623 
-1633 VEVGEHT
+1633 
-1640 HEGRG
+1640 
-1645 AMGRQIVQALMGDA
+1645 
-1659 PRVTVHNRDAQVD
+1659 
-1672 IYVNRASV
+1672 
-1680 EKTLSYGGS
+1680 
-1689 KNIPIEVSKAILL
+1689 
-1702 QTKEMLADAKYIGS
+1702 
-1716 HENYATNS
+1716 
-1724 GLVHYFVSAAQTG
+1724 
-1737 DEIRRVVYMAHEKAW
+1737 
-1752 NDGDVQNRLYVEE
+1752 
-1765 VELLDTENAGAN
+1765 
-1777 DTSRSQQAVYT
+1777 
-1788 QHLTSNHPGTISIPE
+1788 
-1803 LLQNYNTE
+1803 
-1811 FLRRYDL
+1811 
-1818 KERGAKRALQYSLRN
+1818 
-1833 VDTDM
+1833 
-1838 TEMQRVVEENEK
+1838 VVEENERLQK
-1850 LREAVGVLRAAMKQ
+1850 LVGSLNAQLRAMRD
-1864 LSGAKAVNS
+1864 GANGKAAVDRKAV
-1873 RQVWKFAREIKKKY
+1873 WALAREMKAQY
-1887 ESKVRVNDLGEN
+1887 QSKVRVNDLGAN
-1899 LRRVY
+1899 LQKAF
-1904 DAMANARTDAE
+1904 DAMANARTDTE
-1915 GKSAMEAMAAIARNM
+1915 GKSAMEAMAAIARDM
-1930 LENSEHINRDMYD
+1930 LDKSENIDSTMYD
-1943 RYADMRDY
+1943 EYADLRGY
-1951 LRRGRF
+1951 LRKGRF
-1957 QLTEAQWAEA
+1957 RLTDAQWAEA
-1967 EKLYGSLKE
+1967 AKLYGSEKE
-1976 FRNEVKGRWGVAGRK
+1976 FRKAAFGRWNIAARN
-1991 DHSTGSLDAAW
+1991 DRNALSLDAAW
-2002 EDMHAKWPEM
+2002 EEMHQQWPGM
-2012 FDRNADERGKVQ
+2012 FDQDASEGDKVQ
-2024 QVVAA
+2024 QVMAA
-2029 LEAVQKEVSNPY
+2029 LEAVRREVSNPY
-2041 GMNLDQMTQTV
+2041 AMNLEEMTQYV
-2052 TAELFEGFGQV
+2052 TAEMYQRYL
-2063 NEANALME
+2063 EAPTVKGA
-2071 EAKAIARRKTTRWA
+2071 EARTQETARELEQTRAELREARRELEQSRAEIAAARQEAQEDRRMTA
-2085 INREKLAEQRKA
+2085 EMINAANENAQQIIKKWSAKREEMAERRKA

-2130 ALLEALDYNEGKRVT
+2130 ALLKALDYTEGKGFI

-2218 LRSYAAMIINEDRLF
+2218 LRSYAAMILNEDRLF
-2233 MQKRRDSL
+2233 MQKRQDSL

-2294 WKAVRDAENTH
+2294 WKALRDAENTH

-2398 TVEDLVAIAGKLTEK
+2398 TAEDLAAIAGKLTEK

-2443 EKFKESYYVPFRV
+2443 EKFKESYYVPFKV

-2519 TRLMNYKTDN
+2519 TRLMNYKTDS

-2559 KSEMGSALVNKLVSG
+2559 KSEMGSALVNKLVGG

-2643 TNMTRGTYDRVRQT
+2643 TNMTRGTYDRARQT

-2766 GNKAAIKRARNQMI
+2766 GNKAAMKQARNQMI

-2833 AFGPNLLDNA
+2833 AFGPNLMDNA

-3031 EYEKHV
+3031 EYERHV
-3037 LALVRLGIGQKA
+3037 LELVRLGIGQKA

-3062 KATDE
+3062 KATEE

-3175 YREAIE
+3175 YREAME

-3210 QDYKASYTEAW
+3210 QDYKASYTQAW

-3241 GYTEDSFREW
+3241 GYTEDSFKEW

-3264 EARDVNRLKT
+3264 EARDVTRLKT
-3274 QITRQMEAGVNQKQ
+3274 QISRQMEAGVNQKQ

-3315 LEGLMLNTGA
+3315 LAGLMLNTGA

>member
-22 VQSSTGTKGQTAQ
+22 VQSSAGTKGQTAQ

-82 AKREQKDEYRR
+82 TKREQKEEYRR

-108 QWNKQQREALEQY
+108 QWNKRQREAFEQY
-121 QSYFEKYGQKPT
+121 QSYFEKYAAKPT
-133 EEQVQNNPVL
+133 EEQVKSNPVL

-150 KANTAQVQATQKAME
+150 KANTTQAQATQKALE
-165 EIENTRIPGQAGR
+165 EIENTRVPSRAGR
-178 KLWMAAQNANTIGP
+178 ALFMAAQNSNSIAP
-192 LEQAR
+192 MEQAR
-197 ARELPQLSQEDQA
+197 AKELPQLSQEDQA

-215 SKRLEELYPQ
+215 RKRLEELYPQ

-239 EVNRLIANEEK
+239 EVNRLIDNEEK
-250 VMRDRGAALPG
+250 VMRDRGVALPG
-261 EAAEIADKYALGGS
+261 EAAVIAAAYDKNTKGDFDRYIKA
-275 KDLEAYLEAKRNVEL
+275 VENA
-290 MDEEIALGGVIA
+290 EEIDAM
-302 PEENKKYQELKARV
+302 
-316 ERGEELTGQDVY
+316 
-328 DYKVWSEQY
+328 
-337 GAYERD
+337 
-343 KETIKT
+343 
-349 LEEAGVLESGYSYA
+349 LEEAKERSPETYRTYLKAQNKVRRGLELTEEERSVYEGWSSMFGQKYEAEAEAKALVDGGVLESGFSYA
-363 AQERQRVNV
+363 ERDRQRVNE
-372 GQLTQIE
+372 GQLTQVE
-379 ALTQYAGTIQASI
+379 ELSQYAGTMQAPI
-392 AKQEASKLLTEL
+392 ARQEASKLLTEL
-404 YNQQYALEKDIAAM
+404 YNKQYELQKDIAAM
-418 QQAGAGNSIG
+418 EQAGITGPAM
-428 DNLALKATPL
+428 DNAKD
-438 QNAQE
+438 Q
-443 ELEAVKAAIAEAEYA
+443 LETVERQIAEGEYA
-458 MLRFEDDFVGK
+458 MLRFEDDFAQNA
-469 SAAPAELSWGA
+469 SANGVWNRNGNHDLYLINLSQEERDRLMLYAENNP
-480 VEAGIAQNMTEME
+480 EAGTNIAPRGERVLYMGNDAIRQRLLLTNQER
-493 LATYNYLRNTKGMDA
+493 ATYNYLYNTQGEEQAKAYLGML
-508 AKQYVESIKPRLLKR
+508 EPRLQKR
-523 ETDKQMGVVKKAAE
+523 RYDRDVEAWVNLAET
-537 HPVGAWITSGL
+537 PLGAWVTSIN
-548 SIAVTPLEWTGAVK
+548 SILQTPAAGIGAIQTVI
-562 AGVDTMLGRDTSPYD
+562 DTAMGRKTSPYD
-577 PAFATTHFKN
+577 MAFTPSQYQSA
-587 TVRETVM
+587 VRETVM

-610 NLVYQVFMTAGD
+610 NLIYQVLMTSGD
-622 SAISMA
+622 SALAMGLGGA
-628 TGGAVGKALQGAGV
+628 TGG
-642 VAQGAN
+642 
-648 ALAKVGNSV
+648 
-657 GSALMALSAVSGKT
+657 SAIMALSATSGKT

-677 GRDNSQALVQGL
+677 GRDNSRALVQGL
-689 AAGVTEYITEK
+689 AAGVTEAITEK
-700 LGMDRLT
+700 MGMDRLT

-724 VIKSFAPE
+724 VIKSFVPE

-740 VVDLALDNY
+740 VVDRALDNY

-763 KIAAGMSVTQA
+763 KRAAGMSVTQA

-789 MLVGGLSGSLG
+789 MLVGGLSGAMG

-918 ADTDTQ
+918 ADADTQ
-924 TAYNR
+924 AAYNR
-929 AAMFG
+929 AAMFE

-940 RFLAGYEATSMP
+940 RFLAGYENTSLP
-952 VEIYGQAFQSAYQ
+952 LEIYGQAFQSAYQ

-972 MTEYERKAGFGT
+972 MTEYERKVGFGT

-997 GQEATVAQE
+997 GQEATAAQN
-1006 ARLEIPASLGKEVQA
+1006 ARLEIPESLGKTVQE

-1029 YTQGYTGVV
+1029 YTEGYTGVV

-1051 VMLSLLDGYAK
+1051 VMLSLLDDYAK

-1110 YIREHMGQEAQG
+1110 YIREQMGQEAQD
-1122 LQDAVL
+1122 LQDVVL
-1128 TLLRST
+1128 ELLGNT
-1134 EGYDLETRVA
+1134 EGYNLDSRVA

-1151 AAEGQEL
+1151 QIKGQEL
-1158 SREAALEELTAD
+1158 SREEALEELTAD
-1170 ALYDAIATPEA
+1170 ALYDAMATPEA

-1203 DQVMAFINKFVAE
+1203 DQVMAFINRFVAE

-1242 ESIVQEYNRLMEE
+1242 ESIIQEYNRLMEE
-1255 AGKRERGRTERKETG
+1255 TGKRERSTKQNKKGYGQDSQFSLKVLPDGRKYVEVDTD
-1270 ETWYSKKNR
+1270 
-1279 KPGKKKTEQQNENAK
+1279 QQIFEG
-1294 ESSAEQ
+1294 
-1300 LQNEADEER
+1300 
-1309 SIKEQLR
+1309 
-1316 AHSSELADMEPVAV
+1316 
-1330 INVDIS
+1330 VDIKDYPKLIVRYITQRFRGKVIGTQNRAYVDKRAANEFAHPANHS
-1336 NLKTAK
+1336 LNEKIYEAK
-1342 ARKNW
+1342 ARTATELDNLMDAGRYIGHFEDNGRHADALGGW
-1347 IVNLLQSTGFQV
+1347 DRYEAIVKVNDAFYEGQINIMILGDGRRRFHDFTKIRDVSAALQD
-1359 ERQGF
+1359 R
-1364 GTIEFGKERINKSL
+1364 N
-1378 NYMQKPG
+1378 
-1385 EIAAFS
+1385 
-1391 ALPRV
+1391 ALRRDNV
-1396 LKRGKNISGHANH
+1396 S
-1409 KGRGFGTETFA
+1409 
-1420 APVTINGVMGYM
+1420 
-1432 AVVVKRE
+1432 
-1439 ARIAYKTHRILM
+1439 
-1451 PDGSTFVFNE
+1451 D
-1461 KAEPTPANRGSQ
+1461 
-1473 KGINPAPISSATN
+1473 N
-1486 SIPQVEENSNTNKNF
+1486 SISKTAENSNTNKNF

-1508 DMTEMQREVEENEN
+1508 DMTEMQR
-1522 GGTMGAL
+1522 
-1529 EGATVENHAGIYAA
+1529 
-1543 QREKLAGW
+1543 
-1551 ADGKPRSA
+1551 
-1559 EAVRELLGESMTPT
+1559 
-1573 LEKWLHN
+1573 
-1580 QYEKGQN
+1580 
-1587 RQVKEPV
+1587 
-1594 RREAVEAFLQK
+1594 
-1605 DEALIAENE
+1605 
-1614 AQSKAFWQK
+1614 
-1623 LRGEKVRVHE
+1623 
-1633 VEVGEHT
+1633 
-1640 HEGRG
+1640 
-1645 AMGRQIVQALMGDA
+1645 
-1659 PRVTVHNRDAQVD
+1659 
-1672 IYVNRASV
+1672 
-1680 EKTLSYGGS
+1680 
-1689 KNIPIEVSKAILL
+1689 
-1702 QTKEMLADAKYIGS
+1702 
-1716 HENYATNS
+1716 
-1724 GLVHYFVSAAQTG
+1724 
-1737 DEIRRVVYMAHEKAW
+1737 
-1752 NDGDVQNRLYVEE
+1752 
-1765 VELLDTENAGAN
+1765 
-1777 DTSRSQQAVYT
+1777 
-1788 QHLTSNHPGTISIPE
+1788 
-1803 LLQNYNTE
+1803 
-1811 FLRRYDL
+1811 
-1818 KERGAKRALQYSLRN
+1818 
-1833 VDTDM
+1833 
-1838 TEMQRVVEENEK
+1838 VVEENERLQK
-1850 LREAVGVLRAAMKQ
+1850 LVGSLNAQLRAMRD
-1864 LSGAKAVNS
+1864 GANGKAAVDRKAV
-1873 RQVWKFAREIKKKY
+1873 WALAREMKAQY
-1887 ESKVRVNDLGEN
+1887 QSKVRVNDLGAN
-1899 LRRVY
+1899 LQKAF
-1904 DAMANARTDAE
+1904 DAMANARTDTE
-1915 GKSAMEAMAAIARNM
+1915 GKSAMEAMAAIARDM
-1930 LENSEHINRDMYD
+1930 LDKSENIDSTMYD
-1943 RYADMRDY
+1943 EYADLRGY
-1951 LRRGRF
+1951 LRKGRF
-1957 QLTEAQWAEA
+1957 RLTDAQWAEA
-1967 EKLYGSLKE
+1967 AKLYGSEKE
-1976 FRNEVKGRWGVAGRK
+1976 FRKAAFGRWNIAARN
-1991 DHSTGSLDAAW
+1991 DRNALSLDAAW
-2002 EDMHAKWPEM
+2002 EEMHQQWPGM
-2012 FDRNADERGKVQ
+2012 FDQDASEGDKVQ
-2024 QVVAA
+2024 QVMAA
-2029 LEAVQKEVSNPY
+2029 LEAVRREVSNPY
-2041 GMNLDQMTQTV
+2041 EMNLEEMTQYV
-2052 TAELFEGFGQV
+2052 TAEMYQRYL
-2063 NEANALME
+2063 EAPTVKGA
-2071 EAKAIARRKTTRWA
+2071 EARTQETARELEQTRAELEKTRRELEQSKGTIERWRKA
-2085 INREKLAEQRKA
+2085 RETLAEQRKA

-2130 ALLEALDYNEGKRVT
+2130 ALLEALDYNEGKGVT

-2191 MQRLAQSA
+2191 MRRLAQSA
-2199 DGKQLNRLSQEE
+2199 DGKQLNRLSHAE

-2218 LRSYAAMIINEDRLF
+2218 LRSYAAMILNEDRLF

-2294 WKAVRDAENTH
+2294 WKALRDAENTH

-2342 VTLHDGKKQKF
+2342 VTLHDGKKQKL

-2362 AAAKRERLVGT
+2362 AAAKREKLVGT

-2398 TVEDLVAIAGKLTEK
+2398 TAEDLAAIAGKLTEK

-2443 EKFKESYYVPFRV
+2443 EKFKESYYVPFKV

-2559 KSEMGSALVNKLVSG
+2559 KSEMGSALVNKLVGG

-2616 AAKMKKSYAEIMDW
+2616 AAKMKKNYAEIMDW

-2766 GNKAAIKRARNQMI
+2766 GNKAAIKQARNQMI

-2833 AFGPNLLDNA
+2833 AFLPNLLDNA

-2954 TKQEGDSRRASPAVF
+2954 AKQEGDSRRASPAVF

-3062 KATDE
+3062 KATEE

-3228 AQSIATM
+3228 AQSIAAM

-3241 GYTEDSFREW
+3241 GYTEDSFKEW

-3264 EARDVNRLKT
+3264 EARDVTRLKT
-3274 QITRQMEAGVNQKQ
+3274 QITRQMAAGMNQKQ

-3315 LEGLMLNTGA
+3315 LAGLMLNTGA

>member
-22 VQSSTGTKGQTAQ
+22 VQSSAGTKGQTAQ

-82 AKREQKDEYRR
+82 TKREQKEEYRR
-93 RYGTPQSSREAREQY
+93 RYGMPQSSREAREQY
-108 QWNKQQREALEQY
+108 QWNKRQREVLEQY
-121 QSYFEKYGQKPT
+121 QSYFEKYAAKPT
-133 EEQVQNNPVL
+133 EEQVKSNPVL

-150 KANTAQVQATQKAME
+150 KANTTQAQATQKALE

-178 KLWMAAQNANTIGP
+178 KLWMAAQNANTIAP

-215 SKRLEELYPQ
+215 RKRLEELYPQ

-239 EVNRLIANEEK
+239 EVNRLIDNEEK
-250 VMRDRGAALPG
+250 VMRDRGVALPG
-261 EAAEIADKYALGGS
+261 EAAEIADKYVLGGS

-302 PEENKKYQELKARV
+302 PEENKAYQDLKARV
-316 ERGEELTGQDVY
+316 ESGEELTGQDVY

-363 AQERQRVNV
+363 AQERQRVNE

-379 ALTQYAGTIQASI
+379 ALTQYAGTIQAPI

-404 YNQQYALEKDIAAM
+404 YNQQYELERDIAAM

-428 DNLALKATPL
+428 DNLALKAKPL

-458 MLRFEDDFVGK
+458 MLRFEDDFFMNVQPGAGAGK
-469 SAAPAELSWGA
+469 KGSVYHVVNA
-480 VEAGIAQNMTEME
+480 TEEE
-493 LATYNYLRNTKGMDA
+493 LAKLRARGVGQSVMPVRSGVADAIAGLSGQELNALRMTDMERQTYNYLHNTKGAEAADA
-508 AKQYVESIKPRLLKR
+508 YFKSLEPRLLKR
-523 ETDKQMGVVKKAAE
+523 QAEMQQGVWQTMAE
-537 HPVGAWITSGL
+537 HPVGAFTTTAATFPMTLVEGL
-548 SIAVTPLEWTGAVK
+548 GAVK
-562 AGVDTMLGRDTSPYD
+562 TGVDTMLGRETSPYD
-577 PAFATTHFKN
+577 SAFAPTRFKS
-587 TVRETVM
+587 TVRETVKA
-594 EGQRKAFGD
+594 GQREAFGE
-603 GLGGQTA
+603 GLGGDIA
-610 NLVYQVFMTAGD
+610 NLAYDVVTTSLD
-622 SAISMA
+622 SALSMA
-628 TGGAVGKALQGAGV
+628 AGGATG
-642 VAQGAN
+642 
-648 ALAKVGNSV
+648 
-657 GSALMALSAVSGKT
+657 GSALMALSATSGKT

-677 GRDNSQALVQGL
+677 GRDNSRALVQGL

-707 AAFSLGKGGG
+707 AAFSLGKKGG

-724 VIKSFAPE
+724 MIKGFVPE

-740 VVDLALDNY
+740 VVDQALDNY

-838 LRSDAASEQAV
+838 LRSDAAGDQAV

-924 TAYNR
+924 AAYNR
-929 AAMFG
+929 AAMFE

-940 RFLAGYEATSMP
+940 RFLAGYENTSLP
-952 VEIYGQAFQSAYQ
+952 LEIYGQAFQSAYQ

-972 MTEYERKAGFGT
+972 MTEYERKVGFGT

-997 GQEATVAQE
+997 GQEATAAQN
-1006 ARLEIPASLGKEVQA
+1006 ARLEIPESLGKTVQA

-1051 VMLSLLDGYAK
+1051 VMLSLLDDYAK

-1110 YIREHMGQEAQG
+1110 YIREQMGQEAQD

-1158 SREAALEELTAD
+1158 SREEALEELTAD
-1170 ALYDAIATPEA
+1170 ALYDAMATPEA

-1203 DQVMAFINKFVAE
+1203 DQVMAFINRFVAE

-1242 ESIVQEYNRLMEE
+1242 ESIIQEYNRLMEE

-1270 ETWYSKKNR
+1270 ESK
-1279 KPGKKKTEQQNENAK
+1279 GKETTRSSLKTEDSSGRYDYSSRNGDSDVEAMRRDGIERKEEKDGNDEQRKVQQPEPGYQNLGDDAFYKDGHIYEYQFLVQQKDAKIVQIPSLDELMQHGSSRRDIVKRAK
-1294 ESSAEQ
+1294 EKIAGRETANDEHVYVYNTYTGRRHTITNESIRHGIRGNKRVLLTNAQ
-1300 LQNEADEER
+1300 LGL
-1309 SIKEQLR
+1309 SI
-1316 AHSSELADMEPVAV
+1316 
-1330 INVDIS
+1330 
-1336 NLKTAK
+1336 
-1342 ARKNW
+1342 
-1347 IVNLLQSTGFQV
+1347 
-1359 ERQGF
+1359 
-1364 GTIEFGKERINKSL
+1364 
-1378 NYMQKPG
+1378 G
-1385 EIAAFS
+1385 EIVENGI
-1391 ALPRV
+1391 P
-1396 LKRGKNISGHANH
+1396 
-1409 KGRGFGTETFA
+1409 
-1420 APVTINGVMGYM
+1420 ING
-1432 AVVVKRE
+1432 
-1439 ARIAYKTHRILM
+1439 
-1451 PDGSTFVFNE
+1451 
-1461 KAEPTPANRGSQ
+1461 
-1473 KGINPAPISSATN
+1473 
-1486 SIPQVEENSNTNKNF
+1486 
-1501 SLKNVDT
+1501 
-1508 DMTEMQREVEENEN
+1508 
-1522 GGTMGAL
+1522 
-1529 EGATVENHAGIYAA
+1529 
-1543 QREKLAGW
+1543 
-1551 ADGKPRSA
+1551 
-1559 EAVRELLGESMTPT
+1559 
-1573 LEKWLHN
+1573 
-1580 QYEKGQN
+1580 
-1587 RQVKEPV
+1587 
-1594 RREAVEAFLQK
+1594 
-1605 DEALIAENE
+1605 
-1614 AQSKAFWQK
+1614 
-1623 LRGEKVRVHE
+1623 
-1633 VEVGEHT
+1633 
-1640 HEGRG
+1640 
-1645 AMGRQIVQALMGDA
+1645 
-1659 PRVTVHNRDAQVD
+1659 
-1672 IYVNRASV
+1672 
-1680 EKTLSYGGS
+1680 
-1689 KNIPIEVSKAILL
+1689 L
-1702 QTKEMLADAKYIGS
+1702 QTADQNAIGT
-1716 HENYATNS
+1716 YALVTKCRVADSGVSIMAITHIDQQS
-1724 GLVHYFVSAAQTG
+1724 GLVDNIELTDVVHSVNGRIYRNITEKEKKQSRPTWPIEELPLSA
-1737 DEIRRVVYMAHEKAW
+1737 
-1752 NDGDVQNRLYVEE
+1752 
-1765 VELLDTENAGAN
+1765 
-1777 DTSRSQQAVYT
+1777 S
-1788 QHLTSNHPGTISIPE
+1788 TISIAQ
-1803 LLQNYNTE
+1803 LLQEINMTHRSILSKDVLE
-1811 FLRRYDL
+1811 HLQE
-1818 KERGAKRALQYSLRN
+1818 ERPENGFYTDKVLFSLRN

-1838 TEMQRVVEENEK
+1838 TEMQRVVEENERLQK
-1850 LREAVGVLRAAMKQ
+1850 LVGSLNAQLRAMRD
-1864 LSGAKAVNS
+1864 GANGKAAVDRKAV
-1873 RQVWKFAREIKKKY
+1873 WALAREMKAQY
-1887 ESKVRVNDLGEN
+1887 QSKVRVNDLGAN
-1899 LRRVY
+1899 LQKAF
-1904 DAMANARTDAE
+1904 DAMANARTDTE
-1915 GKSAMEAMAAIARNM
+1915 GKSAMEAMAAIARDM
-1930 LENSEHINRDMYD
+1930 LDKSENIDSTMYD
-1943 RYADMRDY
+1943 EYAEMRSY
-1951 LRRGRF
+1951 LRKGRF
-1957 QLTEAQWAEA
+1957 RLTDAQWAEA
-1967 EKLYGSLKE
+1967 AKLYGSEKE
-1976 FRNEVKGRWGVAGRK
+1976 FRKAAFGRWNIAARN
-1991 DHSTGSLDAAW
+1991 DRNALSLDAAW
-2002 EDMHAKWPEM
+2002 EEMHQQWPGM
-2012 FDRNADERGKVQ
+2012 FDQDASEGDKVQ
-2024 QVVAA
+2024 QVMAA
-2029 LEAVQKEVSNPY
+2029 LEAVRREVSNPY
-2041 GMNLDQMTQTV
+2041 AMNLEEMTQYV
-2052 TAELFEGFGQV
+2052 TAEMYQRYL
-2063 NEANALME
+2063 EAPTVKGA
-2071 EAKAIARRKTTRWA
+2071 EARTQETARELEKTRAELREARRELEQSRAEIAAARQEAQEDRRMTA
-2085 INREKLAEQRKA
+2085 EMINVANENAQQIIKKWSAKREEMAERRKA

-2112 NSPKPGSFVPY
+2112 NSPKSGSFVPY

-2130 ALLEALDYNEGKRVT
+2130 ALLKALDYNEGKGVT

-2191 MQRLAQSA
+2191 MRRLAQSA

-2294 WKAVRDAENTH
+2294 WKALRDAENTH

-2362 AAAKRERLVGT
+2362 AAAKREKLVGT

-2398 TVEDLVAIAGKLTEK
+2398 TAEDLEAIAGKLTEK

-2643 TNMTRGTYDRVRQT
+2643 TNMTRGTYDRARQT

-2689 AAESGLTRG
+2689 EAESGLTRG

-2754 RAGWDLKEAWRS
+2754 RAVWDMKEAWRS

-2824 RGFGEKYWD
+2824 RGFGQKYLE
-2833 AFGPNLLDNA
+2833 AFLPNLLDNA

-3037 LALVRLGIGQKA
+3037 LELVRLGIGQKA

-3062 KATDE
+3062 KATEE

-3175 YREAIE
+3175 YREAME

-3197 EGYTDSDLRSKLT
+3197 EGYTDSELRSKLT

-3228 AQSIATM
+3228 AQSIAAM

-3241 GYTEDSFREW
+3241 GYTEDSFKEW

-3264 EARDVNRLKT
+3264 EARDVTRLKT
-3274 QITRQMEAGVNQKQ
+3274 QISRQMEAGVNQKQ

-3315 LEGLMLNTGA
+3315 LAGLMLNTGA

>member
-22 VQSSTGTKGQTAQ
+22 VQSSAGTKGQTAQ

-82 AKREQKDEYRR
+82 TKREQKEEYRR

-108 QWNKQQREALEQY
+108 QWNKRQREALEQY

-150 KANTAQVQATQKAME
+150 KANTTQAQATQKALE

-178 KLWMAAQNANTIGP
+178 KLWMAAQNANSIAP
-192 LEQAR
+192 MEQAR
-197 ARELPQLSQEDQA
+197 AKELPQLSQEDQA

-215 SKRLEELYPQ
+215 RKRLEELYPQ

-239 EVNRLIANEEK
+239 EVNRLIDNEEK
-250 VMRDRGAALPG
+250 VMRDRGVALPG
-261 EAAEIADKYALGGS
+261 EAAVIAAAYDKNTKGDFDRYIKA
-275 KDLEAYLEAKRNVEL
+275 VENA
-290 MDEEIALGGVIA
+290 EEIDAM
-302 PEENKKYQELKARV
+302 
-316 ERGEELTGQDVY
+316 
-328 DYKVWSEQY
+328 
-337 GAYERD
+337 
-343 KETIKT
+343 
-349 LEEAGVLESGYSYA
+349 LEEAKERSPETYRTYLKAQNKVRRGLELTEEERSVYEGWSSMFGQKYEAEAEAKALVDGGVLESGFSYA
-363 AQERQRVNV
+363 ERDRQRVNE
-372 GQLTQIE
+372 GQLTQVE
-379 ALTQYAGTIQASI
+379 ELSQYAGTMQAPI
-392 AKQEASKLLTEL
+392 ARQEASKLLTEL
-404 YNQQYALEKDIAAM
+404 YNQQYKLKKDIAAM
-418 QQAGAGNSIG
+418 EVAGITGPAM
-428 DNLALKATPL
+428 DNAKD
-438 QNAQE
+438 Q
-443 ELEAVKAAIAEAEYA
+443 LETVERQIAEGEYA

-537 HPVGAWITSGL
+537 HPVGSWITSGL

-657 GSALMALSAVSGKT
+657 GSALMALSATSGKT

-677 GRDNSQALVQGL
+677 GRDNSRALVQGL
-689 AAGVTEYITEK
+689 ASGVTEYITEK

-717 YRTILAN
+717 YRTILTN
-724 VIKSFAPE
+724 VIKAFAPE

-740 VVDLALDNY
+740 VVDRALDNY

-763 KIAAGMSVTQA
+763 KRAAGMSVTQA

-918 ADTDTQ
+918 ADTDMQ
-924 TAYNR
+924 AAYNR
-929 AAMFG
+929 AAMFE

-952 VEIYGQAFQSAYQ
+952 MEIYGQAFQSAYQ

-972 MTEYERKAGFGT
+972 MTEYERKVGFGT

-997 GQEATVAQE
+997 GQEATAAQE
-1006 ARLEIPASLGKEVQA
+1006 ARLEIPESLGKEVQA

-1029 YTQGYTGVV
+1029 YTEGYTGVV

-1051 VMLSLLDGYAK
+1051 VMLSLLDDYAK

-1110 YIREHMGQEAQG
+1110 YIREQMGQEAQG

-1134 EGYDLETRVA
+1134 EGYDLESRVA

-1151 AAEGQEL
+1151 AVEGQEL
-1158 SREAALEELTAD
+1158 SREEALEELTAD
-1170 ALYDAIATPEA
+1170 ALYDAMATPEA

-1191 NAENKNAFKQAM
+1191 NAENKNAFKKAM
-1203 DQVMAFINKFVAE
+1203 DQVMAFINRFVAE
-1216 VKALAKKIAGKNPEA
+1216 VKALARKIAGKNPEA

-1242 ESIVQEYNRLMEE
+1242 ESIIQEYNRLMEE
-1255 AGKRERGRTERKETG
+1255 AGKRERGRTEER
-1270 ETWYSKKNR
+1270 S
-1279 KPGKKKTEQQNENAK
+1279 GKQNENTVAYDLKNSAGEVIRLSDEEIEQNKAIVANMEAVAQIQGNKFAKNAEKDFFTMAK
-1294 ESSAEQ
+1294 EYFQQIGGKAYNPILGEVRLSEGG
-1300 LQNEADEER
+1300 
-1309 SIKEQLR
+1309 LR
-1316 AHSSELADMEPVAV
+1316 HL
-1330 INVDIS
+1330 
-1336 NLKTAK
+1336 
-1342 ARKNW
+1342 
-1347 IVNLLQSTGFQV
+1347 IV
-1359 ERQGF
+1359 QGI
-1364 GTIEFGKERINKSL
+1364 TKRR
-1378 NYMQKPG
+1378 
-1385 EIAAFS
+1385 S
-1391 ALPRV
+1391 ALLEAVKPV
-1396 LKRGKNISGHANH
+1396 IEKGQIIYIDNNH
-1409 KGRGFGTETFA
+1409 KGKFFDTALIA
-1420 APVTINGVMGYM
+1420 APVYLDSMPYYMGVVIKQSGPQDNSYYM
-1432 AVVVKRE
+1432 HDAVVIQKMKNATDSVKQVADVPKGATRE
-1439 ARIAYKTHRILM
+1439 ESESSSIASILASLANYNREFKETLEK
-1451 PDGSTFVFNE
+1451 GSIE
-1461 KAEPTPANRGSQ
+1461 KWRALNHTAMLSSSHSYVWS
-1473 KGINPAPISSATN
+1473 APPNASISEST
-1486 SIPQVEENSNTNKNF
+1486 ENSNAQKNF

-1508 DMTEMQREVEENEN
+1508 DMTEMQREEKKTES
-1522 GGTMGAL
+1522 ASSSS
-1529 EGATVENHAGIYAA
+1529 VENNDAQTETPYAY
-1543 QREKLAGW
+1543 RVLTEKG
-1551 ADGKPRSA
+1551 DRTVVDVSDVGEITRD
-1559 EAVRELLGESMTPT
+1559 EAVQRGLENVRKYTDKTDRNGVPMMYVDDLGKYVTVGSKALRHGLDRRVKVNGAATAHIGDLL
-1573 LEKWLHN
+1573 K
-1580 QYEKGQN
+1580 Q
-1587 RQVKEPV
+1587 
-1594 RREAVEAFLQK
+1594 AVV
-1605 DEALIAENE
+1605 INE
-1614 AQSKAFWQK
+1614 ADPKKEKHTNTYILLSVARDSNQENVYVRMVVNQSTGQ
-1623 LRGEKVRVHE
+1623 LEDV
-1633 VEVGEHT
+1633 T
-1640 HEGRG
+1640 SLY
-1645 AMGRQIVQALMGDA
+1645 ALN
-1659 PRVTVHNRDAQVD
+1659 TK
-1672 IYVNRASV
+1672 NRA
-1680 EKTLSYGGS
+1680 
-1689 KNIPIEVSKAILL
+1689 
-1702 QTKEMLADAKYIGS
+1702 
-1716 HENYATNS
+1716 
-1724 GLVHYFVSAAQTG
+1724 
-1737 DEIRRVVYMAHEKAW
+1737 RRVVAPNGEVSHGVPAGSTMTVAEILENVKDIYSDVLSKDVLKALGVEKRSESELT
-1752 NDGDVQNRLYVEE
+1752 QRL
-1765 VELLDTENAGAN
+1765 
-1777 DTSRSQQAVYT
+1777 R
-1788 QHLTSNHPGTISIPE
+1788 
-1803 LLQNYNTE
+1803 
-1811 FLRRYDL
+1811 
-1818 KERGAKRALQYSLRN
+1818 YSLRN

-1915 GKSAMEAMAAIARNM
+1915 GKRAMEAMAAIARNM

-2052 TAELFEGFGQV
+2052 TAELFEGYGQV

-2071 EAKAIARRKTTRWA
+2071 EAKAIARRKVTRWA
-2085 INREKLAEQRKA
+2085 TNREKLAEQRKA

-2123 QMREAVT
+2123 QMRDAVT
-2130 ALLEALDYNEGKRVT
+2130 ALLEALDYNEGKGVT

-2191 MQRLAQSA
+2191 MRRLAQSA

-2218 LRSYAAMIINEDRLF
+2218 LRSYAAMILNEDRLF
-2233 MQKRRDSL
+2233 MQKRQDSL

-2294 WKAVRDAENTH
+2294 WKALRDAENTH

-2398 TVEDLVAIAGKLTEK
+2398 TAEDLEAIAGKLTEK

-2443 EKFKESYYVPFRV
+2443 EKFKESYYVPFKV

-2559 KSEMGSALVNKLVSG
+2559 KSEMGSALVNKLVGG

-2643 TNMTRGTYDRVRQT
+2643 TNMTRGTYDRARQT

-2824 RGFGEKYWD
+2824 RGFGQKYLD
-2833 AFGPNLLDNA
+2833 AFLPNLLDNA

-2954 TKQEGDSRRASPAVF
+2954 AKQEGDSRRASPAVF

-3062 KATDE
+3062 KATEE

-3175 YREAIE
+3175 YREAME

-3241 GYTEDSFREW
+3241 GYTEDSFKEW

-3264 EARDVNRLKT
+3264 EARDVTRLKT
-3274 QITRQMEAGVNQKQ
+3274 QISRQMAAGMNQKQ

-3315 LEGLMLNTGA
+3315 LAGLMLNTGA

>member
-22 VQSSTGTKGQTAQ
+22 VQSSAGTKGQTAQ

-82 AKREQKDEYRR
+82 TKREQKEEYRR

-108 QWNKQQREALEQY
+108 QWNKRQREALEQY

-150 KANTAQVQATQKAME
+150 KANTTQAQATQKALE

-178 KLWMAAQNANTIGP
+178 KLWMAAQNANSIAP
-192 LEQAR
+192 MEQAR
-197 ARELPQLSQEDQA
+197 ARELPQLSEEDQA

-215 SKRLEELYPQ
+215 RKRLEELYPQ

-239 EVNRLIANEEK
+239 EVNRLIDNEEK
-250 VMRDRGAALPG
+250 VMRDRGVALPG
-261 EAAEIADKYALGGS
+261 EVAETVDKYALGGS

-302 PEENKKYQELKARV
+302 PEENKAYQDLKARV

-363 AQERQRVNV
+363 AQERQRRNE

-379 ALTQYAGTIQASI
+379 ALTQYAGTIQAPI

-458 MLRFEDDFVGK
+458 MLRFEDDFFMNVQPGAGAGK
-469 SAAPAELSWGA
+469 KGSVYHVVNA
-480 VEAGIAQNMTEME
+480 TEEE
-493 LATYNYLRNTKGMDA
+493 LAKLRARGVGQSVMPVRSGVADAIAGLSGQELNALRMTDMERQTYNYLHNTKGAEAADA
-508 AKQYVESIKPRLLKR
+508 YFKSLEPRLLKR
-523 ETDKQMGVVKKAAE
+523 QAEMQQGVWQTMAE
-537 HPVGAWITSGL
+537 HPVGAFTTTAATFPMTLVEGL
-548 SIAVTPLEWTGAVK
+548 GAVK
-562 AGVDTMLGRDTSPYD
+562 TGVDNMLGRETSPYD
-577 PAFATTHFKN
+577 SAFAPTRFKS
-587 TVRETVM
+587 TVRETVKA
-594 EGQRKAFGD
+594 GQREAFGD
-603 GLGGQTA
+603 GLGGDIA
-610 NLVYQVFMTAGD
+610 NLAYDVVTTSLD
-622 SAISMA
+622 SALSMA
-628 TGGAVGKALQGAGV
+628 AGGATG
-642 VAQGAN
+642 
-648 ALAKVGNSV
+648 
-657 GSALMALSAVSGKT
+657 GSALMALSATSGKT

-677 GRDNSQALVQGL
+677 GRENSQALVQGL

-707 AAFSLGKGGG
+707 EAFSLGKGGG
-717 YRTILAN
+717 YRTILTN
-724 VIKSFAPE
+724 VIKAFAPE

-740 VVDLALDNY
+740 VVDRALDNY

-800 AGVSTSVG
+800 AGVSTSAG

-924 TAYNR
+924 AAYNR
-929 AAMFG
+929 AAMFE

-940 RFLAGYEATSMP
+940 RFLAGYENTSLP
-952 VEIYGQAFQSAYQ
+952 LEIYGQAFQSAYQ

-972 MTEYERKAGFGT
+972 MTEYERKVGFGT

-997 GQEATVAQE
+997 GQEATAAQN
-1006 ARLEIPASLGKEVQA
+1006 ARLEIPESLGKTVQE

-1051 VMLSLLDGYAK
+1051 VMLSLLDDYAK

-1158 SREAALEELTAD
+1158 SREEALEELTAD

-1242 ESIVQEYNRLMEE
+1242 ESIIQEYNRLMEE
-1255 AGKRERGRTERKETG
+1255 AGKRERGRTREETKEVSR
-1270 ETWYSKKNR
+1270 EEN
-1279 KPGKKKTEQQNENAK
+1279 KTQN
-1294 ESSAEQ
+1294 ESSAKSKKSYD
-1300 LQNEADEER
+1300 L
-1309 SIKEQLR
+1309 KEY
-1316 AHSSELADMEPVAV
+1316 
-1330 INVDIS
+1330 
-1336 NLKTAK
+1336 
-1342 ARKNW
+1342 
-1347 IVNLLQSTGFQV
+1347 GF
-1359 ERQGF
+1359 E
-1364 GTIEFGKERINKSL
+1364 
-1378 NYMQKPG
+1378 
-1385 EIAAFS
+1385 EIAKQERDDIQS
-1391 ALPRV
+1391 
-1396 LKRGKNISGHANH
+1396 RGG
-1409 KGRGFGTETFA
+1409 
-1420 APVTINGVMGYM
+1420 
-1432 AVVVKRE
+1432 VVVETREELLRHIRNALETNEQKTIFLGKISEELKQRIAQEAGDSSLFKKGEYAFGISYDNIRHVQKHFTEIEDIALALENAYKMLQEHESIEVIRGQGGYTKLKVIRGDAEISLRGLMELSKRTRS
-1439 ARIAYKTHRILM
+1439 ARIETLFLEK
-1451 PDGSTFVFNE
+1451 GSIE
-1461 KAEPTPANRGSQ
+1461 KWRALNHTAMLSSSHSYVWS
-1473 KGINPAPISSATN
+1473 APPNDSISEST
-1486 SIPQVEENSNTNKNF
+1486 ENSNAQKNF

-1508 DMTEMQREVEENEN
+1508 DMTEMQR
-1522 GGTMGAL
+1522 
-1529 EGATVENHAGIYAA
+1529 
-1543 QREKLAGW
+1543 
-1551 ADGKPRSA
+1551 
-1559 EAVRELLGESMTPT
+1559 
-1573 LEKWLHN
+1573 
-1580 QYEKGQN
+1580 
-1587 RQVKEPV
+1587 
-1594 RREAVEAFLQK
+1594 
-1605 DEALIAENE
+1605 
-1614 AQSKAFWQK
+1614 
-1623 LRGEKVRVHE
+1623 
-1633 VEVGEHT
+1633 
-1640 HEGRG
+1640 
-1645 AMGRQIVQALMGDA
+1645 
-1659 PRVTVHNRDAQVD
+1659 
-1672 IYVNRASV
+1672 
-1680 EKTLSYGGS
+1680 
-1689 KNIPIEVSKAILL
+1689 
-1702 QTKEMLADAKYIGS
+1702 
-1716 HENYATNS
+1716 
-1724 GLVHYFVSAAQTG
+1724 
-1737 DEIRRVVYMAHEKAW
+1737 
-1752 NDGDVQNRLYVEE
+1752 
-1765 VELLDTENAGAN
+1765 
-1777 DTSRSQQAVYT
+1777 
-1788 QHLTSNHPGTISIPE
+1788 
-1803 LLQNYNTE
+1803 
-1811 FLRRYDL
+1811 
-1818 KERGAKRALQYSLRN
+1818 
-1833 VDTDM
+1833 
-1838 TEMQRVVEENEK
+1838 VVEENDRLQK
-1850 LREAVGVLRAAMKQ
+1850 LVGSLNAQLRAMRD
-1864 LSGAKAVNS
+1864 GANGKAAVDRKAV
-1873 RQVWKFAREIKKKY
+1873 WALAREMKAQY
-1887 ESKVRVNDLGEN
+1887 QSKVRVNDLGAN
-1899 LRRVY
+1899 LQKAF
-1904 DAMANARTDAE
+1904 DAMANARTDTE
-1915 GKSAMEAMAAIARNM
+1915 GKSAMEAMAAIARDM
-1930 LENSEHINRDMYD
+1930 LDKSENIDSTMYD
-1943 RYADMRDY
+1943 EYADLRGY
-1951 LRRGRF
+1951 LRKGRF
-1957 QLTEAQWAEA
+1957 RLTDAQWAEA
-1967 EKLYGSLKE
+1967 AKLYGSEKE
-1976 FRNEVKGRWGVAGRK
+1976 FRKAAFGRWNIAARN
-1991 DHSTGSLDAAW
+1991 DRNALSLDAAW
-2002 EDMHAKWPEM
+2002 EEMHQQWPGM
-2012 FDRNADERGKVQ
+2012 FDQDASEGDKVQ
-2024 QVVAA
+2024 QVMAA
-2029 LEAVQKEVSNPY
+2029 LEAVRREVSNPY
-2041 GMNLDQMTQTV
+2041 AMNLEEMTQYV
-2052 TAELFEGFGQV
+2052 TAEMYQKYL
-2063 NEANALME
+2063 EAPTVKGA
-2071 EAKAIARRKTTRWA
+2071 EARTQETARELEKTRAELREARRELEQSRAEIAAARQEAQEDRRMTA
-2085 INREKLAEQRKA
+2085 EMINVANENAQQIIKKWSAKREEMAERRKA

-2123 QMREAVT
+2123 QMRDAVT
-2130 ALLEALDYNEGKRVT
+2130 ALLEALDYNEGKGVT

-2191 MQRLAQSA
+2191 MRRLAQSA

-2218 LRSYAAMIINEDRLF
+2218 LRSYAAMILNEDRLF

-2294 WKAVRDAENTH
+2294 WKALRDAENTH

-2362 AAAKRERLVGT
+2362 AAAKREKLVGT

-2398 TVEDLVAIAGKLTEK
+2398 TAEDLAAIAGKLTEK

-2443 EKFKESYYVPFRV
+2443 EKFKESYYVPFKV

-2559 KSEMGSALVNKLVSG
+2559 KSEMGSALVNKLVGG

-2766 GNKAAIKRARNQMI
+2766 GNKAAMKRARNQMI

-2824 RGFGEKYWD
+2824 RGFGQKYLE
-2833 AFGPNLLDNA
+2833 AFLPNLLDNA

-2954 TKQEGDSRRASPAVF
+2954 AKQEGDSRRASPAVF

-3062 KATDE
+3062 KATEE

-3093 LEAIQRG
+3093 LGAIQRG

-3241 GYTEDSFREW
+3241 GYTEDSFKEW

-3264 EARDVNRLKT
+3264 EARDVTRLKT
-3274 QITRQMEAGVNQKQ
+3274 QITRQMAAGMNQKQ

-3315 LEGLMLNTGA
+3315 LAGLMLNTGA
-3325 GLTTEEIPQKAVNKA
+3325 GLTTEEVPQKAVNKA

>member
-22 VQSSTGTKGQTAQ
+22 VQSSAGTKGQTAQ

-82 AKREQKDEYRR
+82 TKREQKEEYRR

-108 QWNKQQREALEQY
+108 QWNKRQREAFEQY

-133 EEQVQNNPVL
+133 EEQVKSNPVL

-150 KANTAQVQATQKAME
+150 KANTTQAQATQKALE

-178 KLWMAAQNANTIGP
+178 KLWMAAQNANSIAP
-192 LEQAR
+192 MEQAR
-197 ARELPQLSQEDQA
+197 DKEQTQLSEEDQA
-210 FVDNA
+210 FANNA
-215 SKRLEELYPQ
+215 YSTLKGLYEQ
-225 RDALEAKGDAEGLA
+225 QAELEAKGDAAGLA
-239 EVNRLIANEEK
+239 EVNKRIANEETILNRLGVPLPEEVAERAAVYGKNTKGDFDRYVKAVENAEEIDAMLKADMEKYPEAYNAYLKAKEK
-250 VMRDRGAALPG
+250 VDRGETLTEQELLDYEGWASLEEQAE
-261 EAAEIADKYALGGS
+261 EARA
-275 KDLEAYLEAKRNVEL
+275 EAK
-290 MDEEIALGGVIA
+290 ALEDG
-302 PEENKKYQELKARV
+302 
-316 ERGEELTGQDVY
+316 
-328 DYKVWSEQY
+328 
-337 GAYERD
+337 
-343 KETIKT
+343 
-349 LEEAGVLESGYSYA
+349 GVLESGFSYA
-363 AQERQRVNV
+363 ERDRQRVNE
-372 GQLTQIE
+372 GQLTQVE
-379 ALTQYAGTIQASI
+379 ELSQYAGTMQAPI
-392 AKQEASKLLTEL
+392 ARQEASKLLTEL
-404 YNQQYALEKDIAAM
+404 YNQQYKLKKDIAAM
-418 QQAGAGNSIG
+418 ELAGITGPAM
-428 DNLALKATPL
+428 DNAKD
-438 QNAQE
+438 Q
-443 ELEAVKAAIAEAEYA
+443 LETVERQIAEGEYA
-458 MLRFEDDFVGK
+458 MLRFEDDFAQNA
-469 SAAPAELSWGA
+469 SANGVWNRNGNHDLYLINLSQEERDRLMLYAENNP
-480 VEAGIAQNMTEME
+480 EAGTNIAPRGERVLYMGNDAIRQRLLLTNQER
-493 LATYNYLRNTKGMDA
+493 ATYNYLYNTQGEEQAKAYLGML
-508 AKQYVESIKPRLLKR
+508 EPRLQKR
-523 ETDKQMGVVKKAAE
+523 RYDRDVEAWVNLAET
-537 HPVGAWITSGL
+537 PLGAWVTSIN
-548 SIAVTPLEWTGAVK
+548 SILQTPAAGIGAIQTVI
-562 AGVDTMLGRDTSPYD
+562 DTAMGRKTSPYD
-577 PAFATTHFKN
+577 MAFTPSQYQSA
-587 TVRETVM
+587 VCETVM

-610 NLVYQVFMTAGD
+610 NLIYQVLMTSGD
-622 SAISMA
+622 SALAMGLGGA
-628 TGGAVGKALQGAGV
+628 TGG
-642 VAQGAN
+642 
-648 ALAKVGNSV
+648 
-657 GSALMALSAVSGKT
+657 SAIMALSATSDKT

-677 GRDNSQALVQGL
+677 GRDNSRALVQGL
-689 AAGVTEYITEK
+689 AAGVTEAITEK
-700 LGMDRLT
+700 LGMARLT

-724 VIKSFAPE
+724 VIKAFVPE

-740 VVDLALDNY
+740 VVDQALDNY

-838 LRSDAASEQAV
+838 LRSDAAGDQAV

-924 TAYNR
+924 AAYNR
-929 AAMFG
+929 AAMFE

-940 RFLAGYEATSMP
+940 RFLAGYENTSLP
-952 VEIYGQAFQSAYQ
+952 LEIYGQAFQSAYQ

-972 MTEYERKAGFGT
+972 MTEYERKVGFGT

-997 GQEATVAQE
+997 GQEATAAQN
-1006 ARLEIPASLGKEVQA
+1006 ARLEIPESLGKEVQA

-1029 YTQGYTGVV
+1029 YTEGYTGVV

-1051 VMLSLLDGYAK
+1051 VMLSLLDDYAK

-1075 DGGANGVYT
+1075 DGGDNGVYT

-1110 YIREHMGQEAQG
+1110 YIREQMGQAAQG
-1122 LQDAVL
+1122 LQDVVL
-1128 TLLRST
+1128 ELLGNT
-1134 EGYDLETRVA
+1134 EGYNLDSRAA
-1144 EKQEQYK
+1144 EKQEQYRRIK
-1151 AAEGQEL
+1151 GQEL
-1158 SREAALEELTAD
+1158 SREEALEELTAD
-1170 ALYDAIATPEA
+1170 ALYDAMATPEA

-1191 NAENKNAFKQAM
+1191 NAENKNAFQQAM
-1203 DQVMAFINKFVAE
+1203 DQVMAFINRFVAE

-1242 ESIVQEYNRLMEE
+1242 ESIIQEYNRLMEE
-1255 AGKRERGRTERKETG
+1255 AGKRERGRTEER
-1270 ETWYSKKNR
+1270 S
-1279 KPGKKKTEQQNENAK
+1279 GKQNENTVAYDLKNSAGEVIRLSDEEIEQNKAIVANMEAVAQIQGNKFAKNAEKDFFTMAK
-1294 ESSAEQ
+1294 EYFQQIGGKAYNPILGEVRLSEGG
-1300 LQNEADEER
+1300 
-1309 SIKEQLR
+1309 LR
-1316 AHSSELADMEPVAV
+1316 HL
-1330 INVDIS
+1330 
-1336 NLKTAK
+1336 
-1342 ARKNW
+1342 
-1347 IVNLLQSTGFQV
+1347 IV
-1359 ERQGF
+1359 QGI
-1364 GTIEFGKERINKSL
+1364 TKRR
-1378 NYMQKPG
+1378 
-1385 EIAAFS
+1385 S
-1391 ALPRV
+1391 ALLEAVKPV
-1396 LKRGKNISGHANH
+1396 IEKGQIIYIDNNH
-1409 KGRGFGTETFA
+1409 KGKFFDTALIA
-1420 APVTINGVMGYM
+1420 APVYLDSMPYYMGVVIKQSGPQDNSYYM
-1432 AVVVKRE
+1432 HDAVVIQKMKNATDSVKQVADVPKGATRE
-1439 ARIAYKTHRILM
+1439 ESESSSIASILASLANYNREFNETPEKYSLRNVDTDMILM

-1508 DMTEMQREVEENEN
+1508 DMTEMQR
-1522 GGTMGAL
+1522 
-1529 EGATVENHAGIYAA
+1529 
-1543 QREKLAGW
+1543 
-1551 ADGKPRSA
+1551 
-1559 EAVRELLGESMTPT
+1559 
-1573 LEKWLHN
+1573 
-1580 QYEKGQN
+1580 
-1587 RQVKEPV
+1587 
-1594 RREAVEAFLQK
+1594 
-1605 DEALIAENE
+1605 
-1614 AQSKAFWQK
+1614 
-1623 LRGEKVRVHE
+1623 
-1633 VEVGEHT
+1633 
-1640 HEGRG
+1640 
-1645 AMGRQIVQALMGDA
+1645 
-1659 PRVTVHNRDAQVD
+1659 
-1672 IYVNRASV
+1672 
-1680 EKTLSYGGS
+1680 
-1689 KNIPIEVSKAILL
+1689 
-1702 QTKEMLADAKYIGS
+1702 
-1716 HENYATNS
+1716 
-1724 GLVHYFVSAAQTG
+1724 
-1737 DEIRRVVYMAHEKAW
+1737 
-1752 NDGDVQNRLYVEE
+1752 
-1765 VELLDTENAGAN
+1765 
-1777 DTSRSQQAVYT
+1777 
-1788 QHLTSNHPGTISIPE
+1788 
-1803 LLQNYNTE
+1803 
-1811 FLRRYDL
+1811 
-1818 KERGAKRALQYSLRN
+1818 
-1833 VDTDM
+1833 
-1838 TEMQRVVEENEK
+1838 VVEENERLQK
-1850 LREAVGVLRAAMKQ
+1850 LVGSLNAQLRAMRD
-1864 LSGAKAVNS
+1864 GANGKAAVDRKAV
-1873 RQVWKFAREIKKKY
+1873 WALAREMKAQY
-1887 ESKVRVNDLGEN
+1887 QSKVRVNDLGAN
-1899 LRRVY
+1899 LQKAF
-1904 DAMANARTDAE
+1904 DAMANARTDTE
-1915 GKSAMEAMAAIARNM
+1915 GKSAMEAMAAIARDM
-1930 LENSEHINRDMYD
+1930 LDKSENIDSTMYD
-1943 RYADMRDY
+1943 EYADLRGY
-1951 LRRGRF
+1951 LRKGRF
-1957 QLTEAQWAEA
+1957 RLTDAQWAEA
-1967 EKLYGSLKE
+1967 AKLYGSEKE
-1976 FRNEVKGRWGVAGRK
+1976 FRKAAFGRWNIAARN
-1991 DHSTGSLDAAW
+1991 DRNALSLDAAW
-2002 EDMHAKWPEM
+2002 EEMHQQWPGM
-2012 FDRNADERGKVQ
+2012 FDQDASEGDKVQ
-2024 QVVAA
+2024 QVMAA
-2029 LEAVQKEVSNPY
+2029 LEAVRREVSNPY
-2041 GMNLDQMTQTV
+2041 AMNLEEMTQYV
-2052 TAELFEGFGQV
+2052 TAEMYQKYL
-2063 NEANALME
+2063 EAPTVKGA
-2071 EAKAIARRKTTRWA
+2071 EARTQETARELEQTRAELEKTRRELEQSKGTIERWRKA
-2085 INREKLAEQRKA
+2085 RETLAEQRKA

-2130 ALLEALDYNEGKRVT
+2130 ALLEALDYNEGKGVT

-2191 MQRLAQSA
+2191 MRRLAQSA

-2233 MQKRRDSL
+2233 MQKRQDSL

-2294 WKAVRDAENTH
+2294 WKALRDAENTH

-2362 AAAKRERLVGT
+2362 AAAKREKLVGT

-2398 TVEDLVAIAGKLTEK
+2398 TVEDLAAIAGKLTEK

-2443 EKFKESYYVPFRV
+2443 EKFKESYYVPFKV

-2559 KSEMGSALVNKLVSG
+2559 KSEMGSALVNKLVGG

-2589 QATAVLRAYALIDAK
+2589 QETAVLRAYALIDAK

-2643 TNMTRGTYDRVRQT
+2643 TNMTRGTYDRARQT

-2713 IDQTQVVDSIFQRT
+2713 IDQTQVVDSIFQRA

-2754 RAGWDLKEAWRS
+2754 RAGWDMKEAWRS

-2805 DDDEKKEKDEN
+2805 DDDEKKEKDES

-2824 RGFGEKYWD
+2824 RGFGQKYLD
-2833 AFGPNLLDNA
+2833 AFLPNLLDNA

-2954 TKQEGDSRRASPAVF
+2954 AKQEGDSRRASPAVF

-2995 TGATVDGIAS
+2995 TGATVEGIAS

-3037 LALVRLGIGQKA
+3037 LELVRLGIGQKA

-3062 KATDE
+3062 KATEE

-3116 EESTIRSGLTEAY
+3116 EESAIRSGLTEAY

-3175 YREAIE
+3175 YREAME

-3241 GYTEDSFREW
+3241 GYTEDSFKEW

-3274 QITRQMEAGVNQKQ
+3274 QITRQMEAGMNQKQ

-3315 LEGLMLNTGA
+3315 LAGLMLNTGA
-3325 GLTTEEIPQKAVNKA
+3325 GLTAEEVPQKAVNKA

>member
-22 VQSSTGTKGQTAQ
+22 VQSSAGTKGQTAQ

-82 AKREQKDEYRR
+82 TKREQKEEYRR

-108 QWNKQQREALEQY
+108 QWNKRQREALEQY
-121 QSYFEKYGQKPT
+121 QSYFEKYAAKPT
-133 EEQVQNNPVL
+133 EEQVKSNPVL

-150 KANTAQVQATQKAME
+150 KANTTQAQATQKALE

-178 KLWMAAQNANTIGP
+178 KLWMAAQNANTIAP

-215 SKRLEELYPQ
+215 RKRLEELYPQ

-239 EVNRLIANEEK
+239 EVNRLIDNEEK
-250 VMRDRGAALPG
+250 VMRDRGVALPG
-261 EAAEIADKYALGGS
+261 EVAETVDKYALGGS

-302 PEENKKYQELKARV
+302 PEENKAYQDLKARV

-363 AQERQRVNV
+363 AQERQRVNE

-379 ALTQYAGTIQASI
+379 ALTQYAGTIQAPI

-404 YNQQYALEKDIAAM
+404 YNQQYELERDIAAM
-418 QQAGAGNSIG
+418 QQAGVGDSIG

-458 MLRFEDDFVGK
+458 MLRFEDDFFMNVQPGAGAGK
-469 SAAPAELSWGA
+469 KGSVYHVVNA
-480 VEAGIAQNMTEME
+480 TEEE
-493 LATYNYLRNTKGMDA
+493 LAKLRARGVGQSVMPVRSGVADAIAGLSGQELNALRMTDMERQTYNYLHNTKGAEAADA
-508 AKQYVESIKPRLLKR
+508 YFKSLEPRLLKR
-523 ETDKQMGVVKKAAE
+523 QAEMQQGVWQTMAE
-537 HPVGAWITSGL
+537 HPVGAFTTTAATFPMTLVEGL
-548 SIAVTPLEWTGAVK
+548 GAVK
-562 AGVDTMLGRDTSPYD
+562 TGVDTMLGRETSPYD
-577 PAFATTHFKN
+577 SAFAPTRFKS
-587 TVRETVM
+587 TVRETVKA
-594 EGQRKAFGD
+594 GQREAFGD
-603 GLGGQTA
+603 GLGGDIA
-610 NLVYQVFMTAGD
+610 NLAYDVVTTSLD
-622 SAISMA
+622 SALSMAAGGA
-628 TGGAVGKALQGAGV
+628 TGG
-642 VAQGAN
+642 
-648 ALAKVGNSV
+648 
-657 GSALMALSAVSGKT
+657 SAIMALSATSGKT

-677 GRDNSQALVQGL
+677 GRDNSRALVQGL

-717 YRTILAN
+717 YRTILTN
-724 VIKSFAPE
+724 VIKAFAPE

-740 VVDLALDNY
+740 VVDRALDNY

-763 KIAAGMSVTQA
+763 KRAAGMSVTQA

-924 TAYNR
+924 AAYNR
-929 AAMFG
+929 AAMFE

-940 RFLAGYEATSMP
+940 RFLAGYENTSLP
-952 VEIYGQAFQSAYQ
+952 LEIYGQAFQSAYQ

-997 GQEATVAQE
+997 GQEATAAQN
-1006 ARLEIPASLGKEVQA
+1006 ARLEIPESLGKEVQA

-1029 YTQGYTGVV
+1029 YTEGYTGVV

-1051 VMLSLLDGYAK
+1051 VMLSLLDDYAK

-1110 YIREHMGQEAQG
+1110 YIREQMGQEAQD
-1122 LQDAVL
+1122 LQDVVL
-1128 TLLRST
+1128 ELLGNT
-1134 EGYDLETRVA
+1134 EGYNLDSRVA

-1151 AAEGQEL
+1151 QIKGQEL
-1158 SREAALEELTAD
+1158 SREEALEELTAD
-1170 ALYDAIATPEA
+1170 ALYDAMATPEA

-1203 DQVMAFINKFVAE
+1203 DQVMAFINRFVAE

-1242 ESIVQEYNRLMEE
+1242 ESIIQEYNRLMEE
-1255 AGKRERGRTERKETG
+1255 AGKRERGRTREETKEVSR
-1270 ETWYSKKNR
+1270 EEN
-1279 KPGKKKTEQQNENAK
+1279 KTQN
-1294 ESSAEQ
+1294 ESSAKSKKSYD
-1300 LQNEADEER
+1300 L
-1309 SIKEQLR
+1309 KEY
-1316 AHSSELADMEPVAV
+1316 
-1330 INVDIS
+1330 
-1336 NLKTAK
+1336 
-1342 ARKNW
+1342 
-1347 IVNLLQSTGFQV
+1347 GF
-1359 ERQGF
+1359 E
-1364 GTIEFGKERINKSL
+1364 
-1378 NYMQKPG
+1378 
-1385 EIAAFS
+1385 EIAKQERDDIQS
-1391 ALPRV
+1391 
-1396 LKRGKNISGHANH
+1396 RGG
-1409 KGRGFGTETFA
+1409 
-1420 APVTINGVMGYM
+1420 
-1432 AVVVKRE
+1432 VVVETREELLRHIRNALETNEQKTIFLGKISEELKQRIAQEAGDSSLFKKGEYAFGISYDNIRHVQKHFTEIEDIALALENAYKMLQEHESIEVIRGQGGYTKLKVIRGDAEISLRGLMELSKRTRS
-1439 ARIAYKTHRILM
+1439 ARIETLFLEK
-1451 PDGSTFVFNE
+1451 GSIE
-1461 KAEPTPANRGSQ
+1461 KWRALNHTAMLSSSHSYVWS
-1473 KGINPAPISSATN
+1473 APPNASISEST
-1486 SIPQVEENSNTNKNF
+1486 ENSNTQKNF
-1501 SLKNVDT
+1501 SLK
-1508 DMTEMQREVEENEN
+1508 
-1522 GGTMGAL
+1522 
-1529 EGATVENHAGIYAA
+1529 
-1543 QREKLAGW
+1543 
-1551 ADGKPRSA
+1551 
-1559 EAVRELLGESMTPT
+1559 
-1573 LEKWLHN
+1573 
-1580 QYEKGQN
+1580 
-1587 RQVKEPV
+1587 
-1594 RREAVEAFLQK
+1594 
-1605 DEALIAENE
+1605 
-1614 AQSKAFWQK
+1614 
-1623 LRGEKVRVHE
+1623 
-1633 VEVGEHT
+1633 
-1640 HEGRG
+1640 
-1645 AMGRQIVQALMGDA
+1645 
-1659 PRVTVHNRDAQVD
+1659 
-1672 IYVNRASV
+1672 
-1680 EKTLSYGGS
+1680 
-1689 KNIPIEVSKAILL
+1689 
-1702 QTKEMLADAKYIGS
+1702 
-1716 HENYATNS
+1716 
-1724 GLVHYFVSAAQTG
+1724 
-1737 DEIRRVVYMAHEKAW
+1737 
-1752 NDGDVQNRLYVEE
+1752 
-1765 VELLDTENAGAN
+1765 
-1777 DTSRSQQAVYT
+1777 
-1788 QHLTSNHPGTISIPE
+1788 
-1803 LLQNYNTE
+1803 
-1811 FLRRYDL
+1811 
-1818 KERGAKRALQYSLRN
+1818 N

-1976 FRNEVKGRWGVAGRK
+1976 FRNAVKGRWGVAGRK

-2052 TAELFEGFGQV
+2052 TAELFEGYGQV

-2071 EAKAIARRKTTRWA
+2071 EAKAIARRKVTRWA

-2112 NSPKPGSFVPY
+2112 NSPKSGSFVPY

-2130 ALLEALDYNEGKRVT
+2130 ALLKALDYTEGKGFI

-2191 MQRLAQSA
+2191 MRRLAQSA

-2218 LRSYAAMIINEDRLF
+2218 LRSYAAMILNEDRLF

-2294 WKAVRDAENTH
+2294 WKALRDAENTH

-2362 AAAKRERLVGT
+2362 AAAKREKLVGT

-2398 TVEDLVAIAGKLTEK
+2398 TAEDLEAIAGKLTEK

-2443 EKFKESYYVPFRV
+2443 EKFKESYYVPFKV

-2559 KSEMGSALVNKLVSG
+2559 KSEMGSALVNKLVGG

-2643 TNMTRGTYDRVRQT
+2643 TNMTRGTYDRARQT

-2805 DDDEKKEKDEN
+2805 DDDEKKEKDES

-2824 RGFGEKYWD
+2824 RGFGQKYLE
-2833 AFGPNLLDNA
+2833 AFLPNLLDNA

-2954 TKQEGDSRRASPAVF
+2954 AKQEGDSRRASPAVF

-3062 KATDE
+3062 KATEE

-3197 EGYTDSDLRSKLT
+3197 EGYTDSELRSKLT

-3241 GYTEDSFREW
+3241 GYTEDSFKEW

-3264 EARDVNRLKT
+3264 EARDVTRLKT
-3274 QITRQMEAGVNQKQ
+3274 QISRQMAAGMNQKQ

-3315 LEGLMLNTGA
+3315 LAGLMLNTGA
-3325 GLTTEEIPQKAVNKA
+3325 GLTAEEVPQKAVNKA

-3355 ARQVLKYLNQA
+3355 ARQILKYLNQA

>member
-22 VQSSTGTKGQTAQ
+22 VQSSAGTKGQTAQ

-82 AKREQKDEYRR
+82 TKREQKEEYRR

-108 QWNKQQREALEQY
+108 QWQSQQREALKQY
-121 QSYFEKYGQKPT
+121 QSYFEKYAAKPT
-133 EEQVQNNPVL
+133 EEQVKSNPVL

-150 KANTAQVQATQKAME
+150 KANTTQAQATQKALE
-165 EIENTRIPGQAGR
+165 EIENTRVPSRAGR
-178 KLWMAAQNANTIGP
+178 ALFMAAQNANSIAP
-192 LEQAR
+192 MEQAR
-197 ARELPQLSQEDQA
+197 DKEQTQLSQEDQA
-210 FVDNA
+210 FANNA
-215 SKRLEELYPQ
+215 YSTLKGLYKQ
-225 RDALEAKGDAEGLA
+225 QAELEAKGDAAGLA
-239 EVNRLIANEEK
+239 EVNKRIANEETILNRLGVPLPEEVAERAAVYGKNTKGDFDRYVKAVEDAEKIDAMLKADMEKYPEAYNAYLKAKEK
-250 VMRDRGAALPG
+250 VDRGETLTEQELLDYEGWASLEEQAE
-261 EAAEIADKYALGGS
+261 EARA
-275 KDLEAYLEAKRNVEL
+275 EAK
-290 MDEEIALGGVIA
+290 ALEDG
-302 PEENKKYQELKARV
+302 
-316 ERGEELTGQDVY
+316 
-328 DYKVWSEQY
+328 
-337 GAYERD
+337 
-343 KETIKT
+343 
-349 LEEAGVLESGYSYA
+349 GVLESGFSYA
-363 AQERQRVNV
+363 ERDRQRVNE
-372 GQLTQIE
+372 GQLTQVE
-379 ALTQYAGTIQASI
+379 ELSQYAGTMQAPI
-392 AKQEASKLLTEL
+392 ARQEASKLLTEL
-404 YNQQYALEKDIAAM
+404 YNQQYKLQKDIAAM
-418 QQAGAGNSIG
+418 ELAGITGPAM
-428 DNLALKATPL
+428 DNAKD
-438 QNAQE
+438 Q
-443 ELEAVKAAIAEAEYA
+443 LETVERQIAEGEYA

-537 HPVGAWITSGL
+537 HPVGSWITSGL

-657 GSALMALSAVSGKT
+657 GSALMALSATSGKT

-677 GRDNSQALVQGL
+677 GRENSQALVQGL

-707 AAFSLGKGGG
+707 EAFSLGKGGG
-717 YRTILAN
+717 YRTILTN
-724 VIKSFAPE
+724 VIKAFAPE

-740 VVDLALDNY
+740 VVDQALDNY

-838 LRSDAASEQAV
+838 LRSDAASKQAV

-924 TAYNR
+924 AAYNR
-929 AAMFG
+929 AAMFE

-940 RFLAGYEATSMP
+940 RFLAGYENTSLP
-952 VEIYGQAFQSAYQ
+952 LEIYGQAFQSAYQ

-972 MTEYERKAGFGT
+972 MTEYERKVGFGT

-997 GQEATVAQE
+997 GQEATAAQN
-1006 ARLEIPASLGKEVQA
+1006 ARLEIPESLGKTVQE

-1051 VMLSLLDGYAK
+1051 VMLSLLDDYAK

-1110 YIREHMGQEAQG
+1110 YIREQMGQEAQG

-1158 SREAALEELTAD
+1158 SREEALEELTAD
-1170 ALYDAIATPEA
+1170 ALYDAMATPEA

-1191 NAENKNAFKQAM
+1191 NAENKNAFKKAM
-1203 DQVMAFINKFVAE
+1203 DQVMAFINRFVAE
-1216 VKALAKKIAGKNPEA
+1216 VKALARKIAGKNPEA

-1242 ESIVQEYNRLMEE
+1242 ETIIQEYNRLMEE
-1255 AGKRERGRTERKETG
+1255 AGKRERGRTREETKEVSR
-1270 ETWYSKKNR
+1270 EKN
-1279 KPGKKKTEQQNENAK
+1279 KTQN
-1294 ESSAEQ
+1294 ESSAKSKKSYD
-1300 LQNEADEER
+1300 L
-1309 SIKEQLR
+1309 KEY
-1316 AHSSELADMEPVAV
+1316 
-1330 INVDIS
+1330 
-1336 NLKTAK
+1336 
-1342 ARKNW
+1342 
-1347 IVNLLQSTGFQV
+1347 GF
-1359 ERQGF
+1359 E
-1364 GTIEFGKERINKSL
+1364 
-1378 NYMQKPG
+1378 
-1385 EIAAFS
+1385 EIAKQERDDIQS
-1391 ALPRV
+1391 
-1396 LKRGKNISGHANH
+1396 RGG
-1409 KGRGFGTETFA
+1409 
-1420 APVTINGVMGYM
+1420 
-1432 AVVVKRE
+1432 VVVETREELLRHIRNALETNEQKTIFLGKISEELKQRIAQEAGDSSLFKKGEYAFGISYDNIRHVQKHFTEIEDIALALENAYKMLQEHESIEVIRGQGGYTKLKVIRGDAEISLRGLMELSKRTRS
-1439 ARIAYKTHRILM
+1439 ARIETLFLEK
-1451 PDGSTFVFNE
+1451 GSIE
-1461 KAEPTPANRGSQ
+1461 KWRALNHTAMLSSSHSYVWS
-1473 KGINPAPISSATN
+1473 APPNDSISEST
-1486 SIPQVEENSNTNKNF
+1486 ENSNAQKNF

-1508 DMTEMQREVEENEN
+1508 DMTEMQR
-1522 GGTMGAL
+1522 
-1529 EGATVENHAGIYAA
+1529 
-1543 QREKLAGW
+1543 
-1551 ADGKPRSA
+1551 
-1559 EAVRELLGESMTPT
+1559 
-1573 LEKWLHN
+1573 
-1580 QYEKGQN
+1580 
-1587 RQVKEPV
+1587 
-1594 RREAVEAFLQK
+1594 
-1605 DEALIAENE
+1605 
-1614 AQSKAFWQK
+1614 
-1623 LRGEKVRVHE
+1623 
-1633 VEVGEHT
+1633 
-1640 HEGRG
+1640 
-1645 AMGRQIVQALMGDA
+1645 
-1659 PRVTVHNRDAQVD
+1659 
-1672 IYVNRASV
+1672 
-1680 EKTLSYGGS
+1680 
-1689 KNIPIEVSKAILL
+1689 
-1702 QTKEMLADAKYIGS
+1702 
-1716 HENYATNS
+1716 
-1724 GLVHYFVSAAQTG
+1724 
-1737 DEIRRVVYMAHEKAW
+1737 
-1752 NDGDVQNRLYVEE
+1752 
-1765 VELLDTENAGAN
+1765 
-1777 DTSRSQQAVYT
+1777 
-1788 QHLTSNHPGTISIPE
+1788 
-1803 LLQNYNTE
+1803 
-1811 FLRRYDL
+1811 
-1818 KERGAKRALQYSLRN
+1818 
-1833 VDTDM
+1833 
-1838 TEMQRVVEENEK
+1838 VVEENERLQK
-1850 LREAVGVLRAAMKQ
+1850 LVGSLNAQLRAMRD
-1864 LSGAKAVNS
+1864 GANGKAAVDRKAV
-1873 RQVWKFAREIKKKY
+1873 WALAREMKAQY
-1887 ESKVRVNDLGEN
+1887 QSKVRVNDLGAN
-1899 LRRVY
+1899 LQKAF
-1904 DAMANARTDAE
+1904 DAMANARTDTE
-1915 GKSAMEAMAAIARNM
+1915 GKSAMEAMAAIARDM
-1930 LENSEHINRDMYD
+1930 LDKSENIDSTMYD
-1943 RYADMRDY
+1943 EYADLRGY
-1951 LRRGRF
+1951 LRKGRF
-1957 QLTEAQWAEA
+1957 RLTDAQWAEA
-1967 EKLYGSLKE
+1967 AKLYGSEKE
-1976 FRNEVKGRWGVAGRK
+1976 FRKAAFGRWNIAARN
-1991 DHSTGSLDAAW
+1991 DRNALSLDAAW
-2002 EDMHAKWPEM
+2002 EEMHQQWPGM
-2012 FDRNADERGKVQ
+2012 FDQDASEGDKVQ
-2024 QVVAA
+2024 QVMAA
-2029 LEAVQKEVSNPY
+2029 LEAVRREVSNPY
-2041 GMNLDQMTQTV
+2041 AMNLEEMTQYV
-2052 TAELFEGFGQV
+2052 TAEMYQRYLEAPTVKGAEARTQETARELEKTQAELREARRELEQSRAEIAAARQELRDDWQWRRERMDQAREEVLEARREAGEKVYKAQEETANIIRTAYETNKRV
-2063 NEANALME
+2063 MIEANENAQEIIKAWSAKRE
-2071 EAKAIARRKTTRWA
+2071 EM
-2085 INREKLAEQRKA
+2085 AEQRKA

-2130 ALLEALDYNEGKRVT
+2130 ALLKALDYNEGKGVT

-2191 MQRLAQSA
+2191 MRRLAQSA
-2199 DGKQLNRLSQEE
+2199 DGKQLNRLSHAE

-2218 LRSYAAMIINEDRLF
+2218 LRSYAAMILNEDRLF

-2294 WKAVRDAENTH
+2294 WKALRDAENTH

-2398 TVEDLVAIAGKLTEK
+2398 TAEDLEAIAGKLTEK

-2443 EKFKESYYVPFRV
+2443 EKFKESYYVPFKV

-2477 FTKPL
+2477 FTKEL
-2482 AQQASNPLEVQNF
+2482 SEKASNTPLEVQNF

-2559 KSEMGSALVNKLVSG
+2559 KSEMGSALVNKLVGG

-2604 YLVKGMGAGALS
+2604 YLVKGMGTGALS

-2643 TNMTRGTYDRVRQT
+2643 TNMTRGTYDRARQT

-2833 AFGPNLLDNA
+2833 AFLPNLLDNA

-2954 TKQEGDSRRASPAVF
+2954 AKQEGDSRRASPAVF

-3037 LALVRLGIGQKA
+3037 LELVRLGIGQKA

-3062 KATDE
+3062 KATEE

-3228 AQSIATM
+3228 AQSIAAM

-3241 GYTEDSFREW
+3241 GYTEDSFKEW

-3264 EARDVNRLKT
+3264 EARDVTRLKT
-3274 QITRQMEAGVNQKQ
+3274 QISRQMAAGINQKQ

-3315 LEGLMLNTGA
+3315 LAGLMLNTGA

>member
-1 MARPKEKQEEE
+1 MTNAQLGLSIGEIVENGIPINGLQTADQNAIGTYALVTKCRVADSGVSIMAITHIDQQSGLVDNIELTDVVHSVNGRIYRNITEKEK
-12 KKETGKKYLP
+12 K
-22 VQSSTGTKGQTAQ
+22 
-35 ERAKEILSMSR
+35 
-46 EEQKARNQARLREA
+46 
-60 LNRSAQSRPASSAQT
+60 QSRPT
-75 EAMRRNF
+75 W
-82 AKREQKDEYRR
+82 
-93 RYGTPQSSREAREQY
+93 P
-108 QWNKQQREALEQY
+108 
-121 QSYFEKYGQKPT
+121 
-133 EEQVQNNPVL
+133 
-143 SDIGQLW
+143 I
-150 KANTAQVQATQKAME
+150 
-165 EIENTRIPGQAGR
+165 
-178 KLWMAAQNANTIGP
+178 
-192 LEQAR
+192 
-197 ARELPQLSQEDQA
+197 
-210 FVDNA
+210 
-215 SKRLEELYPQ
+215 
-225 RDALEAKGDAEGLA
+225 
-239 EVNRLIANEEK
+239 
-250 VMRDRGAALPG
+250 
-261 EAAEIADKYALGGS
+261 
-275 KDLEAYLEAKRNVEL
+275 
-290 MDEEIALGGVIA
+290 
-302 PEENKKYQELKARV
+302 
-316 ERGEELTGQDVY
+316 
-328 DYKVWSEQY
+328 
-337 GAYERD
+337 
-343 KETIKT
+343 
-349 LEEAGVLESGYSYA
+349 
-363 AQERQRVNV
+363 
-372 GQLTQIE
+372 
-379 ALTQYAGTIQASI
+379 
-392 AKQEASKLLTEL
+392 
-404 YNQQYALEKDIAAM
+404 
-418 QQAGAGNSIG
+418 
-428 DNLALKATPL
+428 
-438 QNAQE
+438 
-443 ELEAVKAAIAEAEYA
+443 
-458 MLRFEDDFVGK
+458 
-469 SAAPAELSWGA
+469 
-480 VEAGIAQNMTEME
+480 
-493 LATYNYLRNTKGMDA
+493 
-508 AKQYVESIKPRLLKR
+508 
-523 ETDKQMGVVKKAAE
+523 
-537 HPVGAWITSGL
+537 
-548 SIAVTPLEWTGAVK
+548 
-562 AGVDTMLGRDTSPYD
+562 
-577 PAFATTHFKN
+577 
-587 TVRETVM
+587 
-594 EGQRKAFGD
+594 
-603 GLGGQTA
+603 
-610 NLVYQVFMTAGD
+610 
-622 SAISMA
+622 
-628 TGGAVGKALQGAGV
+628 
-642 VAQGAN
+642 
-648 ALAKVGNSV
+648 
-657 GSALMALSAVSGKT
+657 
-671 QQELLL
+671 
-677 GRDNSQALVQGL
+677 
-689 AAGVTEYITEK
+689 
-700 LGMDRLT
+700 
-707 AAFSLGKGGG
+707 
-717 YRTILAN
+717 
-724 VIKSFAPE
+724 
-732 ALEELPGN
+732 EELP
-740 VVDLALDNY
+740 
-749 LNGDSSQRAESIKQ
+749 
-763 KIAAGMSVTQA
+763 
-774 TVETD
+774 
-779 MEFVVETLQG
+779 
-789 MLVGGLSGSLG
+789 LS
-800 AGVSTSVG
+800 
-808 MIKARSARTAL
+808 
-819 TEAGVDADTAQA
+819 
-831 AAERISG
+831 
-838 LRSDAASEQAV
+838 AS
-849 RAAVEQMQQAEDA
+849 
-862 KGVKHTPF
+862 
-870 AAEATAA
+870 
-877 GYEDVPV
+877 
-884 KVTGFQGIRDG
+884 
-895 AAWVEIEIAGKGKGE
+895 
-910 IRLDQVRF
+910 
-918 ADTDTQ
+918 
-924 TAYNR
+924 
-929 AAMFG
+929 
-934 DTQTAR
+934 
-940 RFLAGYEATSMP
+940 
-952 VEIYGQAFQSAYQ
+952 
-965 AGQNSRA
+965 
-972 MTEYERKAGFGT
+972 
-984 MLEDGVYRIAYQA
+984 
-997 GQEATVAQE
+997 
-1006 ARLEIPASLGKEVQA
+1006 
-1021 QLGQLPRT
+1021 
-1029 YTQGYTGVV
+1029 
-1038 YAAKTTR
+1038 
-1045 PTKAQA
+1045 
-1051 VMLSLLDGYAK
+1051 
-1062 AHGVHYTVVDSIG
+1062 
-1075 DGGANGVYT
+1075 
-1084 TSEGMV
+1084 
-1090 VALDAE
+1090 
-1096 EGYLT
+1096 
-1101 RVATHEGWH
+1101 
-1110 YIREHMGQEAQG
+1110 
-1122 LQDAVL
+1122 
-1128 TLLRST
+1128 
-1134 EGYDLETRVA
+1134 
-1144 EKQEQYK
+1144 
-1151 AAEGQEL
+1151 
-1158 SREAALEELTAD
+1158 
-1170 ALYDAIATPEA
+1170 
-1181 LGAFVSRAYE
+1181 
-1191 NAENKNAFKQAM
+1191 
-1203 DQVMAFINKFVAE
+1203 
-1216 VKALAKKIAGKNPEA
+1216 
-1231 RAMLEHEADWG
+1231 
-1242 ESIVQEYNRLMEE
+1242 
-1255 AGKRERGRTERKETG
+1255 
-1270 ETWYSKKNR
+1270 
-1279 KPGKKKTEQQNENAK
+1279 
-1294 ESSAEQ
+1294 
-1300 LQNEADEER
+1300 
-1309 SIKEQLR
+1309 
-1316 AHSSELADMEPVAV
+1316 
-1330 INVDIS
+1330 
-1336 NLKTAK
+1336 
-1342 ARKNW
+1342 
-1347 IVNLLQSTGFQV
+1347 
-1359 ERQGF
+1359 
-1364 GTIEFGKERINKSL
+1364 
-1378 NYMQKPG
+1378 
-1385 EIAAFS
+1385 
-1391 ALPRV
+1391 
-1396 LKRGKNISGHANH
+1396 
-1409 KGRGFGTETFA
+1409 
-1420 APVTINGVMGYM
+1420 
-1432 AVVVKRE
+1432 
-1439 ARIAYKTHRILM
+1439 
-1451 PDGSTFVFNE
+1451 
-1461 KAEPTPANRGSQ
+1461 
-1473 KGINPAPISSATN
+1473 
-1486 SIPQVEENSNTNKNF
+1486 
-1501 SLKNVDT
+1501 
-1508 DMTEMQREVEENEN
+1508 
-1522 GGTMGAL
+1522 
-1529 EGATVENHAGIYAA
+1529 
-1543 QREKLAGW
+1543 
-1551 ADGKPRSA
+1551 
-1559 EAVRELLGESMTPT
+1559 
-1573 LEKWLHN
+1573 
-1580 QYEKGQN
+1580 
-1587 RQVKEPV
+1587 
-1594 RREAVEAFLQK
+1594 
-1605 DEALIAENE
+1605 
-1614 AQSKAFWQK
+1614 
-1623 LRGEKVRVHE
+1623 
-1633 VEVGEHT
+1633 
-1640 HEGRG
+1640 
-1645 AMGRQIVQALMGDA
+1645 
-1659 PRVTVHNRDAQVD
+1659 
-1672 IYVNRASV
+1672 
-1680 EKTLSYGGS
+1680 
-1689 KNIPIEVSKAILL
+1689 
-1702 QTKEMLADAKYIGS
+1702 
-1716 HENYATNS
+1716 
-1724 GLVHYFVSAAQTG
+1724 
-1737 DEIRRVVYMAHEKAW
+1737 
-1752 NDGDVQNRLYVEE
+1752 
-1765 VELLDTENAGAN
+1765 
-1777 DTSRSQQAVYT
+1777 
-1788 QHLTSNHPGTISIPE
+1788 TISIAQ
-1803 LLQNYNTE
+1803 LLQEINMTHRSILSKDVLE
-1811 FLRRYDL
+1811 HLQE
-1818 KERGAKRALQYSLRN
+1818 ERPENGFYTDKVLFSLRN

-2041 GMNLDQMTQTV
+2041 GMSLDQMTQTV

-2071 EAKAIARRKTTRWA
+2071 ETKAIARRKTTRWA

-2130 ALLEALDYNEGKRVT
+2130 ALLKALDYTEGKGFI

-2178 ALAAFYNGDVSEA
+2178 ALAAFYNGDVAEA

-2233 MQKRRDSL
+2233 MQKRQDSL

-2294 WKAVRDAENTH
+2294 WKALRDAENTH

-2362 AAAKRERLVGT
+2362 AAAKREKLVGT

-2398 TVEDLVAIAGKLTEK
+2398 TVEDLEAIAGKLTEK

-2589 QATAVLRAYALIDAK
+2589 QATAVLRAYALIDAR
-2604 YLVKGMGAGALS
+2604 YLLPGAGKGVLS

-2766 GNKAAIKRARNQMI
+2766 GNKAAMKQARNQMV
-2780 RTSASVVLSSV
+2780 RTGASVMLSSV

-2805 DDDEKKEKDEN
+2805 DDDEKKEKDES

-2833 AFGPNLLDNA
+2833 AFGPNLMDNA

-3037 LALVRLGIGQKA
+3037 LELVRLGIGQKA

-3062 KATDE
+3062 KATEE

-3129 RKEYVAAWEKGDTAA
+3129 RKEYVAAWEKGDTAG

-3161 ESIAKWPRDEMNAD
+3161 ESIAQWPRDEMNAD
-3175 YREAIE
+3175 YRDAIE

-3228 AQSIATM
+3228 AQSIAAM

-3258 DWDAAV
+3258 SLKADWDAAV

-3274 QITRQMEAGVNQKQ
+3274 QISRQMEAGVNQKQ

-3309 TSTARQ
+3309 TPTARQ

-3325 GLTTEEIPQKAVNKA
+3325 GLTAEEVPQKAVNKA
-3340 HSIYENSVES
+3340 HSIYEKSVES

-3355 ARQVLKYLNQA
+3355 ARQVLKYLSQA

>member
-22 VQSSTGTKGQTAQ
+22 VQSSAGTKGQTAQ

-82 AKREQKDEYRR
+82 TKREQKEEYRR

-150 KANTAQVQATQKAME
+150 KANTTQAQATQKALE

-178 KLWMAAQNANTIGP
+178 KLWMAAQNANTIAP

-215 SKRLEELYPQ
+215 RKRLEELYPQ

-239 EVNRLIANEEK
+239 EVNRLIDNEEK
-250 VMRDRGAALPG
+250 VMRDRGVALPG
-261 EAAEIADKYALGGS
+261 EVAETVDKYALGGS

-302 PEENKKYQELKARV
+302 PEENKAYQDLKARV
-316 ERGEELTGQDVY
+316 ESGEELTGQDVY

-363 AQERQRVNV
+363 AQERQRVNE

-379 ALTQYAGTIQASI
+379 ALTQYAGTIQAPI

-443 ELEAVKAAIAEAEYA
+443 QLETVERQIAEGEYA
-458 MLRFEDDFVGK
+458 MLRFEDDF
-469 SAAPAELSWGA
+469 
-480 VEAGIAQNMTEME
+480 AQNASANGVWNRNGNHDLYLINLSQEERDRLMLYAENNPEVGTNIAPRGERVLYMGNDAIRQRLLLTNQE
-493 LATYNYLRNTKGMDA
+493 RATYNYLYNTQGEEQ
-508 AKQYVESIKPRLLKR
+508 AKTYLEILEPRLQKR
-523 ETDKQMGVVKKAAE
+523 RYDRDVEAWVNLAET
-537 HPVGAWITSGL
+537 PLGAWVTSIN
-548 SIAVTPLEWTGAVK
+548 SILQTPAAGIGAIQTVI
-562 AGVDTMLGRDTSPYD
+562 DTAMGRKTSPYD
-577 PAFATTHFKN
+577 MAFTPSQYQSA
-587 TVRETVM
+587 VRETVM

-610 NLVYQVFMTAGD
+610 NLIYQVLMTSGD
-622 SAISMA
+622 SALAMGLGGA
-628 TGGAVGKALQGAGV
+628 TGG
-642 VAQGAN
+642 
-648 ALAKVGNSV
+648 
-657 GSALMALSAVSGKT
+657 SAIMALSATSGKT

-677 GRDNSQALVQGL
+677 GRDNSRALVQGL

-717 YRTILAN
+717 YRTILTN
-724 VIKSFAPE
+724 VIKAFAPE

-740 VVDLALDNY
+740 VVDRALDNY

-763 KIAAGMSVTQA
+763 KRAAGMSVTQA

-918 ADTDTQ
+918 ADADTQ
-924 TAYNR
+924 AAYNR
-929 AAMFG
+929 AAMFE

-940 RFLAGYEATSMP
+940 RFLAGYENTSLP
-952 VEIYGQAFQSAYQ
+952 LEIYGQAFQSAYQ

-972 MTEYERKAGFGT
+972 MTEYERKVGFGT

-997 GQEATVAQE
+997 GQEATAAQE
-1006 ARLEIPASLGKEVQA
+1006 ARLEIPESLGKTVQE

-1029 YTQGYTGVV
+1029 YTEGYTGVV

-1051 VMLSLLDGYAK
+1051 VMLSLLDDYAK

-1151 AAEGQEL
+1151 AAEGQTL
-1158 SREAALEELTAD
+1158 SREEALEELTAD
-1170 ALYDAIATPEA
+1170 ALYDAMATPEA

-1203 DQVMAFINKFVAE
+1203 DQVMAFINRFVAE

-1294 ESSAEQ
+1294 KSSAEQ

-1336 NLKTAK
+1336 NLQTAK

-1385 EIAAFS
+1385 EIAAFA

-1439 ARIAYKTHRILM
+1439 ARIVYKTHRILM

-1508 DMTEMQREVEENEN
+1508 DMTEMQR
-1522 GGTMGAL
+1522 
-1529 EGATVENHAGIYAA
+1529 
-1543 QREKLAGW
+1543 
-1551 ADGKPRSA
+1551 
-1559 EAVRELLGESMTPT
+1559 
-1573 LEKWLHN
+1573 
-1580 QYEKGQN
+1580 
-1587 RQVKEPV
+1587 
-1594 RREAVEAFLQK
+1594 
-1605 DEALIAENE
+1605 
-1614 AQSKAFWQK
+1614 
-1623 LRGEKVRVHE
+1623 
-1633 VEVGEHT
+1633 
-1640 HEGRG
+1640 
-1645 AMGRQIVQALMGDA
+1645 
-1659 PRVTVHNRDAQVD
+1659 
-1672 IYVNRASV
+1672 
-1680 EKTLSYGGS
+1680 
-1689 KNIPIEVSKAILL
+1689 
-1702 QTKEMLADAKYIGS
+1702 
-1716 HENYATNS
+1716 
-1724 GLVHYFVSAAQTG
+1724 
-1737 DEIRRVVYMAHEKAW
+1737 
-1752 NDGDVQNRLYVEE
+1752 
-1765 VELLDTENAGAN
+1765 
-1777 DTSRSQQAVYT
+1777 
-1788 QHLTSNHPGTISIPE
+1788 
-1803 LLQNYNTE
+1803 
-1811 FLRRYDL
+1811 
-1818 KERGAKRALQYSLRN
+1818 
-1833 VDTDM
+1833 
-1838 TEMQRVVEENEK
+1838 VVEENERLQK
-1850 LREAVGVLRAAMKQ
+1850 LVGSLNAQLRAMRD
-1864 LSGAKAVNS
+1864 GANGKAAVDRKAV
-1873 RQVWKFAREIKKKY
+1873 WALAREMKAQY
-1887 ESKVRVNDLGEN
+1887 QSKVRVNDLGAN
-1899 LRRVY
+1899 LQKAF
-1904 DAMANARTDAE
+1904 DAMANARTDTE
-1915 GKSAMEAMAAIARNM
+1915 GKSAMEAMAAIARDM
-1930 LENSEHINRDMYD
+1930 LDKSENIDSTMYD
-1943 RYADMRDY
+1943 EYADLRGY
-1951 LRRGRF
+1951 LRKGRF
-1957 QLTEAQWAEA
+1957 RLTDAQWAEA
-1967 EKLYGSLKE
+1967 AKLYGSEKE
-1976 FRNEVKGRWGVAGRK
+1976 FRKAAFGRWNIAARN
-1991 DHSTGSLDAAW
+1991 DRNALSLDAAW
-2002 EDMHAKWPEM
+2002 EEMHQQWPGM
-2012 FDRNADERGKVQ
+2012 FDQDASEGDKVQ
-2024 QVVAA
+2024 QVMAA
-2029 LEAVQKEVSNPY
+2029 LEAVRREVSNPY
-2041 GMNLDQMTQTV
+2041 EMNLEEMTQYV
-2052 TAELFEGFGQV
+2052 TAEMYQKYLEAPTVKGAEARTQETARELEKTRAELREARRELEQSRAEIAAARQELRDDWQWRRERMDQAREEVLEARRETGVKVYKAQEETANIIRTAYETNKRV
-2063 NEANALME
+2063 MIEANENAQEIIKAWSAKRE
-2071 EAKAIARRKTTRWA
+2071 E
-2085 INREKLAEQRKA
+2085 LAEQRKA
-2097 RAEVIRQKGRILKKL
+2097 RAEVIRQKGRIMKKL
-2112 NSPKPGSFVPY
+2112 NSPKSGSFVPY
-2123 QMREAVT
+2123 QMRDAVT
-2130 ALLEALDYNEGKRVT
+2130 ALLEALDYNEGKGVT

-2191 MQRLAQSA
+2191 MRRLAQSA

-2233 MQKRRDSL
+2233 MQKRQDSL

-2294 WKAVRDAENTH
+2294 WKALRDAENTH

-2362 AAAKRERLVGT
+2362 AAAKREKLVGT

-2398 TVEDLVAIAGKLTEK
+2398 TAEDLAAIAGKLTEK

-2443 EKFKESYYVPFRV
+2443 EKFKESYYVPFKV

-2544 PDYILSFLRRLNGNA
+2544 PDYILSFLHRLNGNA
-2559 KSEMGSALVNKLVSG
+2559 KSEMGSALVNKLVGG

-2643 TNMTRGTYDRVRQT
+2643 TNMTRGTYDRARQT

-2754 RAGWDLKEAWRS
+2754 RAGWDMKEAKRNGS
-2766 GNKAAIKRARNQMI
+2766 KAAMKRARNQMI

-2805 DDDEKKEKDEN
+2805 DDDEKKEKDES

-2824 RGFGEKYWD
+2824 RGFGQKYLE
-2833 AFGPNLLDNA
+2833 AFLPNLLDNA

-3062 KATDE
+3062 KATEE

-3241 GYTEDSFREW
+3241 GYTEDSFKEW

-3264 EARDVNRLKT
+3264 EARDVTRLKT
-3274 QITRQMEAGVNQKQ
+3274 QITRQMAAGMNQKQ

-3315 LEGLMLNTGA
+3315 LAGLMLNTGA

>member
-22 VQSSTGTKGQTAQ
+22 VQSSAGTKGQTAQ

-82 AKREQKDEYRR
+82 TKREQKEEYRR
-93 RYGTPQSSREAREQY
+93 RYGMPQSSREAREQY
-108 QWNKQQREALEQY
+108 QWNKRQREALEQY
-121 QSYFEKYGQKPT
+121 QSYFEKYAAKPT
-133 EEQVQNNPVL
+133 EEQVKSNPVL

-150 KANTAQVQATQKAME
+150 KANTTQAQATQKALE

-178 KLWMAAQNANTIGP
+178 KLWMAAQNANSIAP
-192 LEQAR
+192 MEQAR
-197 ARELPQLSQEDQA
+197 DKEQTQLSEEDQA
-210 FVDNA
+210 FANNA
-215 SKRLEELYPQ
+215 YSTLKGLYEQ
-225 RDALEAKGDAEGLA
+225 QAELEAKGDAAGLA
-239 EVNRLIANEEK
+239 EVNKRIANEETILNRLGVPLPEEVAERAAVYGKNTKGDFDRYIKAVENAEEIDAMLEGAKERSPETYRTYLKAQNK
-250 VMRDRGAALPG
+250 VRRGLELTEEERSVYEG
-261 EAAEIADKYALGGS
+261 WSSMFGQKYEA
-275 KDLEAYLEAKRNVEL
+275 EAEAK
-290 MDEEIALGGVIA
+290 ALEDG
-302 PEENKKYQELKARV
+302 
-316 ERGEELTGQDVY
+316 
-328 DYKVWSEQY
+328 
-337 GAYERD
+337 
-343 KETIKT
+343 
-349 LEEAGVLESGYSYA
+349 GVLESGFSYA
-363 AQERQRVNV
+363 ERDRQRVNE
-372 GQLTQIE
+372 GQLTQVE
-379 ALTQYAGTIQASI
+379 ELSQYAGTMQAPI
-392 AKQEASKLLTEL
+392 ARQEASKLLTEL
-404 YNQQYALEKDIAAM
+404 YNQQYKLKKDIAAM
-418 QQAGAGNSIG
+418 ELAGITGPAM
-428 DNLALKATPL
+428 DNAKD
-438 QNAQE
+438 Q
-443 ELEAVKAAIAEAEYA
+443 LETVERQIAEGEYA

-537 HPVGAWITSGL
+537 HPVGSWITSGL
-548 SIAVTPLEWTGAVK
+548 SIAVTPLEWIGAVK

-622 SAISMA
+622 SAISMK

-648 ALAKVGNSV
+648 ALAKAGNSV
-657 GSALMALSAVSGKT
+657 GSALMALSATSGKT

-677 GRDNSQALVQGL
+677 GRENSQALVQGL
-689 AAGVTEYITEK
+689 ASGVTEYITEK

-707 AAFSLGKGGG
+707 AAFSLGKKGG

-724 VIKSFAPE
+724 MIKAFAPE

-838 LRSDAASEQAV
+838 LRSDAAGDQAV

-918 ADTDTQ
+918 ADADTQ
-924 TAYNR
+924 AAYNR
-929 AAMFG
+929 AAMFE

-940 RFLAGYEATSMP
+940 RFLAGYENTSLP
-952 VEIYGQAFQSAYQ
+952 LEIYGQAFQSAYQ

-972 MTEYERKAGFGT
+972 MTEYERKVGFGT

-997 GQEATVAQE
+997 GQEATAAQN
-1006 ARLEIPASLGKEVQA
+1006 ARLEIPESLGKTVQE

-1051 VMLSLLDGYAK
+1051 VMLSLLDDYAK

-1110 YIREHMGQEAQG
+1110 YIREQMGQEAQD
-1122 LQDAVL
+1122 LQDVVL
-1128 TLLRST
+1128 ELLGNT
-1134 EGYDLETRVA
+1134 EGYNLDGRVA

-1151 AAEGQEL
+1151 QIKGQEL
-1158 SREAALEELTAD
+1158 SREEALEELTAD

-1203 DQVMAFINKFVAE
+1203 DQVMAFINRFVAE

-1242 ESIVQEYNRLMEE
+1242 ESIIQEYNRLMEE
-1255 AGKRERGRTERKETG
+1255 AGKREAQQRENGQAQKETG
-1270 ETWYSKKNR
+1270 EARYSTKEQDQLTEDKYFQRAIDAWDGTSSGGRVKIGVINKGGIYEGVGLPDGVLYMDYSKLAKALSKHGDHLSKNTLKQIPQMLASPVVITQPINPQVKNTVNVFGDLMGDNG
-1279 KPGKKKTEQQNENAK
+1279 KPIMVSIMMRPDRTGTFLIDVIRTVEMRSDAQKLITDQSVLYLSENKKRTADWFQGLGN
-1294 ESSAEQ
+1294 SSVPFAGTKSGFI
-1300 LQNEADEER
+1300 R
-1309 SIKEQLR
+1309 SI
-1316 AHSSELADMEPVAV
+1316 
-1330 INVDIS
+1330 
-1336 NLKTAK
+1336 
-1342 ARKNW
+1342 
-1347 IVNLLQSTGFQV
+1347 
-1359 ERQGF
+1359 
-1364 GTIEFGKERINKSL
+1364 
-1378 NYMQKPG
+1378 
-1385 EIAAFS
+1385 
-1391 ALPRV
+1391 
-1396 LKRGKNISGHANH
+1396 
-1409 KGRGFGTETFA
+1409 
-1420 APVTINGVMGYM
+1420 
-1432 AVVVKRE
+1432 
-1439 ARIAYKTHRILM
+1439 AYE
-1451 PDGSTFVFNE
+1451 S
-1461 KAEPTPANRGSQ
+1461 
-1473 KGINPAPISSATN
+1473 
-1486 SIPQVEENSNTNKNF
+1486 ENSNSQGGN
-1501 SLKNVDT
+1501 SLNEVDTQETGASYSLRNVDT
-1508 DMTEMQREVEENEN
+1508 DMTEMQREEKKTES
-1522 GGTMGAL
+1522 ASSSSS
-1529 EGATVENHAGIYAA
+1529 VENNDAQTETPYAY
-1543 QREKLAGW
+1543 RVLTEKG
-1551 ADGKPRSA
+1551 DRTVVDVSDVGEITRD
-1559 EAVRELLGESMTPT
+1559 EAVQRGLENVRKYTDKTDRNGVPMMYVDDLGKYVTVGSKALRHGLDRRVKVNGAATAHIGDLL
-1573 LEKWLHN
+1573 K
-1580 QYEKGQN
+1580 Q
-1587 RQVKEPV
+1587 
-1594 RREAVEAFLQK
+1594 AVV
-1605 DEALIAENE
+1605 INE
-1614 AQSKAFWQK
+1614 ADPKKEKHTNTYILLSVARDSNQENVYVRMVVNQSTGQ
-1623 LRGEKVRVHE
+1623 LEDV
-1633 VEVGEHT
+1633 T
-1640 HEGRG
+1640 SLY
-1645 AMGRQIVQALMGDA
+1645 ALN
-1659 PRVTVHNRDAQVD
+1659 TK
-1672 IYVNRASV
+1672 NRA
-1680 EKTLSYGGS
+1680 
-1689 KNIPIEVSKAILL
+1689 
-1702 QTKEMLADAKYIGS
+1702 
-1716 HENYATNS
+1716 
-1724 GLVHYFVSAAQTG
+1724 
-1737 DEIRRVVYMAHEKAW
+1737 RRVVAPNGEVSHGVPAGSTMTVAEILENVKDIYSDVLSKDVLKA
-1752 NDGDVQNRLYVEE
+1752 LE
-1765 VELLDTENAGAN
+1765 VEK
-1777 DTSRSQQAVYT
+1777 RSESELT
-1788 QHLTSNHPGTISIPE
+1788 QR
-1803 LLQNYNTE
+1803 
-1811 FLRRYDL
+1811 LR
-1818 KERGAKRALQYSLRN
+1818 YSLRN

-1838 TEMQRVVEENEK
+1838 TEMQRVVEENERLQK
-1850 LREAVGVLRAAMKQ
+1850 LVGSLNAQLRAMRD
-1864 LSGAKAVNS
+1864 GANGKAAVDRKAV
-1873 RQVWKFAREIKKKY
+1873 WALAREMKAQY
-1887 ESKVRVNDLGEN
+1887 QSKVRVNDLGAN
-1899 LRRVY
+1899 LQKAF
-1904 DAMANARTDAE
+1904 DAMANARTDTE
-1915 GKSAMEAMAAIARNM
+1915 GKSAMEAMAAIARDM
-1930 LENSEHINRDMYD
+1930 LDKSENIDSTMYD
-1943 RYADMRDY
+1943 EYADLRGY
-1951 LRRGRF
+1951 LRKGRF
-1957 QLTEAQWAEA
+1957 RLTDAQWAEA
-1967 EKLYGSLKE
+1967 AKLYGSEKE
-1976 FRNEVKGRWGVAGRK
+1976 FRKAAFGRWNIAARN
-1991 DHSTGSLDAAW
+1991 DRNALSLDAAW
-2002 EDMHAKWPEM
+2002 EEMHQQWPGM
-2012 FDRNADERGKVQ
+2012 FDQDASEGDKVQ
-2024 QVVAA
+2024 QVMAA
-2029 LEAVQKEVSNPY
+2029 LEAVRREVSNPY
-2041 GMNLDQMTQTV
+2041 AMNLEEMTQYV
-2052 TAELFEGFGQV
+2052 TAEMYQKYL
-2063 NEANALME
+2063 EAPTVKGA
-2071 EAKAIARRKTTRWA
+2071 EARTQETARELEKTRAELREARRELEQSRAEIAAARQEAQEDRRMTA
-2085 INREKLAEQRKA
+2085 EMINVANENAQEIIKAWSAKREELAEQRKA

-2130 ALLEALDYNEGKRVT
+2130 ALLEALDYNEGKGVT

-2191 MQRLAQSA
+2191 MRRLAQSA
-2199 DGKQLNRLSQEE
+2199 DGKQLNRLSHAE

-2233 MQKRRDSL
+2233 MQKRQDSL

-2294 WKAVRDAENTH
+2294 WKALRDAENTH

-2362 AAAKRERLVGT
+2362 AAAKREKLVGT

-2398 TVEDLVAIAGKLTEK
+2398 TAEDLEAIAGKLTEK

-2424 LSRDTAEWGNQVTR
+2424 LSRDAAEWGNQVTR

-2443 EKFKESYYVPFRV
+2443 EKFKESYYVPFKV

-2559 KSEMGSALVNKLVSG
+2559 KSEMGSALVNKLVGG

-2643 TNMTRGTYDRVRQT
+2643 TNMTRGTYDRARQT

-2754 RAGWDLKEAWRS
+2754 RAGWDVKEAWRS

-2824 RGFGEKYWD
+2824 RGFGQKYLD
-2833 AFGPNLLDNA
+2833 AFLPNLLDNA

-2954 TKQEGDSRRASPAVF
+2954 AKQEGDSRRASPAVF

-3037 LALVRLGIGQKA
+3037 LELVRLGIGQKA

-3062 KATDE
+3062 KATEE

-3210 QDYKASYTEAW
+3210 QDYKASYTQAW

-3228 AQSIATM
+3228 AQSIAAM
-3235 LKGLAV
+3235 LKKMNV
-3241 GYTEDSFREW
+3241 GYTEDSFKEW

-3274 QITRQMEAGVNQKQ
+3274 QISRQMEAGVNQKQ

-3315 LEGLMLNTGA
+3315 LAGLMLNTGA

>member
-22 VQSSTGTKGQTAQ
+22 VQSSAGTKGQTAQ

-82 AKREQKDEYRR
+82 TKREQKEEYRR

-108 QWNKQQREALEQY
+108 QWNKRQREAFEQY

-150 KANTAQVQATQKAME
+150 KANTTQAQATQKALE

-178 KLWMAAQNANTIGP
+178 KLWMAAQNANTIAP

-215 SKRLEELYPQ
+215 RKRLEELYPQ

-239 EVNRLIANEEK
+239 EVNRLIDNEEK
-250 VMRDRGAALPG
+250 VMRDRGVALPG
-261 EAAEIADKYALGGS
+261 EAAVIAAAYGKNTKGDFDRYVKAVEDAEKIDAMLKADMEKYP
-275 KDLEAYLEAKRNVEL
+275 EAYNAYLKAKEKVDRGETLTEQELLDYEGWASLEEQAEEARAEAK
-290 MDEEIALGGVIA
+290 ALVDG
-302 PEENKKYQELKARV
+302 
-316 ERGEELTGQDVY
+316 
-328 DYKVWSEQY
+328 
-337 GAYERD
+337 
-343 KETIKT
+343 
-349 LEEAGVLESGYSYA
+349 GVLESGFSYA
-363 AQERQRVNV
+363 ERDRQRVNE
-372 GQLTQIE
+372 GQLTQVE
-379 ALTQYAGTIQASI
+379 ELSQYAGTMQAPI
-392 AKQEASKLLTEL
+392 ARQEASELLTEL
-404 YNQQYALEKDIAAM
+404 YNQQYKLKKDIAAM
-418 QQAGAGNSIG
+418 ELAGITGPAM
-428 DNLALKATPL
+428 DNAKD
-438 QNAQE
+438 Q
-443 ELEAVKAAIAEAEYA
+443 LETVERQIAEGEYA

-537 HPVGAWITSGL
+537 HPVGSWITSGL

-622 SAISMA
+622 SAISMK

-657 GSALMALSAVSGKT
+657 GSALMALSATSGKT

-677 GRDNSQALVQGL
+677 GRDNSRALVQGL

-707 AAFSLGKGGG
+707 EAFSLGKGGG
-717 YRTILAN
+717 YRTILTN
-724 VIKSFAPE
+724 VIKAFAPE

-740 VVDLALDNY
+740 VVDRALDNY

-763 KIAAGMSVTQA
+763 KRAAGMSVTQA

-895 AAWVEIEIAGKGKGE
+895 AAWVEVEIDGKGKGE

-924 TAYNR
+924 AAYNR
-929 AAMFG
+929 AAMFE

-940 RFLAGYEATSMP
+940 RFLAGYENTSLP
-952 VEIYGQAFQSAYQ
+952 LEIYGQAFQSAYQ

-972 MTEYERKAGFGT
+972 MTEYERKVGFGT

-997 GQEATVAQE
+997 GQEATAAQE
-1006 ARLEIPASLGKEVQA
+1006 ARLEIPESLGKEVQA

-1029 YTQGYTGVV
+1029 YTEGYTGVV

-1051 VMLSLLDGYAK
+1051 VMLSLLDDYAK

-1110 YIREHMGQEAQG
+1110 YIREQMGQEAQD
-1122 LQDAVL
+1122 LQDVVL
-1128 TLLRST
+1128 ELLGNT

-1158 SREAALEELTAD
+1158 SREEALEELTAD

-1191 NAENKNAFKQAM
+1191 NAQNKNAFQQAM

-1242 ESIVQEYNRLMEE
+1242 ESIIQEYNRLMEE
-1255 AGKRERGRTERKETG
+1255 AGKRERSTKQNKKGYGQDSQFSLKVLPDGRKYVEVDTD
-1270 ETWYSKKNR
+1270 
-1279 KPGKKKTEQQNENAK
+1279 QQIFEG
-1294 ESSAEQ
+1294 
-1300 LQNEADEER
+1300 
-1309 SIKEQLR
+1309 
-1316 AHSSELADMEPVAV
+1316 
-1330 INVDIS
+1330 VDIKDYPKLIVRYITQRFRGKVIGTQNRAYVDKRAANEFAHPANHS
-1336 NLKTAK
+1336 LNEKIYEAK
-1342 ARKNW
+1342 ARTATELDNLMDAGRYIGHFEDNGRHADALGGW
-1347 IVNLLQSTGFQV
+1347 DRYEAIVKVNDAFYEGQINIMILGDGRRRFHDFTKIRDVSAALQD
-1359 ERQGF
+1359 R
-1364 GTIEFGKERINKSL
+1364 N
-1378 NYMQKPG
+1378 
-1385 EIAAFS
+1385 
-1391 ALPRV
+1391 ALRRDNV
-1396 LKRGKNISGHANH
+1396 S
-1409 KGRGFGTETFA
+1409 
-1420 APVTINGVMGYM
+1420 
-1432 AVVVKRE
+1432 
-1439 ARIAYKTHRILM
+1439 
-1451 PDGSTFVFNE
+1451 D
-1461 KAEPTPANRGSQ
+1461 
-1473 KGINPAPISSATN
+1473 N
-1486 SIPQVEENSNTNKNF
+1486 SISKTAENSNTNKNF

-1508 DMTEMQREVEENEN
+1508 DMTEMQREEKKTES
-1522 GGTMGAL
+1522 ASSSS
-1529 EGATVENHAGIYAA
+1529 VENNDAQTETPYAY
-1543 QREKLAGW
+1543 RVLTEKG
-1551 ADGKPRSA
+1551 DRTVVDVSDVGEITRD
-1559 EAVRELLGESMTPT
+1559 EAVQRGLENVRKYTDKTDRNGVPMMYVDDLGKYVTVGSKALRHGLDRRVKVNGAATAHIGDLL
-1573 LEKWLHN
+1573 K
-1580 QYEKGQN
+1580 Q
-1587 RQVKEPV
+1587 
-1594 RREAVEAFLQK
+1594 AVV
-1605 DEALIAENE
+1605 INE
-1614 AQSKAFWQK
+1614 ADPKKEKHTNTYILLSVARDSNQENVYVRMVVNQSTGQ
-1623 LRGEKVRVHE
+1623 LEDV
-1633 VEVGEHT
+1633 T
-1640 HEGRG
+1640 SLY
-1645 AMGRQIVQALMGDA
+1645 ALN
-1659 PRVTVHNRDAQVD
+1659 TK
-1672 IYVNRASV
+1672 NRA
-1680 EKTLSYGGS
+1680 
-1689 KNIPIEVSKAILL
+1689 
-1702 QTKEMLADAKYIGS
+1702 
-1716 HENYATNS
+1716 
-1724 GLVHYFVSAAQTG
+1724 
-1737 DEIRRVVYMAHEKAW
+1737 RRVVAPNGEVSHGVPAGSTMTVAEILENVKDIYSDVLSKDVLKALGVEKRSESELT
-1752 NDGDVQNRLYVEE
+1752 QRL
-1765 VELLDTENAGAN
+1765 
-1777 DTSRSQQAVYT
+1777 R
-1788 QHLTSNHPGTISIPE
+1788 
-1803 LLQNYNTE
+1803 
-1811 FLRRYDL
+1811 
-1818 KERGAKRALQYSLRN
+1818 YSLRN

-1915 GKSAMEAMAAIARNM
+1915 GKRAMEAMAAIARNM

-2041 GMNLDQMTQTV
+2041 GMNLAQMTQTV
-2052 TAELFEGFGQV
+2052 TAELFEGYGQV

-2071 EAKAIARRKTTRWA
+2071 EAKAIARRKVTRWA
-2085 INREKLAEQRKA
+2085 INREKLAERRKA

-2112 NSPKPGSFVPY
+2112 NSPKSGSFVPY

-2130 ALLEALDYNEGKRVT
+2130 ALLEALDYNEGKGVT

-2191 MQRLAQSA
+2191 MRRLAQSA

-2233 MQKRRDSL
+2233 MQKRQDSL

-2362 AAAKRERLVGT
+2362 AAAKREKLVGT

-2398 TVEDLVAIAGKLTEK
+2398 TAEDLEAIAGKLTEK

-2443 EKFKESYYVPFRV
+2443 EKFKESYYVPFKV

-2559 KSEMGSALVNKLVSG
+2559 KSEMGSALVNKLVGG

-2643 TNMTRGTYDRVRQT
+2643 TNMTRGTYDRARQT

-2754 RAGWDLKEAWRS
+2754 RAGWDVKEAWRS
-2766 GNKAAIKRARNQMI
+2766 GSKAAIKRARNQMI

-2833 AFGPNLLDNA
+2833 AFLPNLLDNA

-2954 TKQEGDSRRASPAVF
+2954 TKQEGDNRRASPAVF

-3037 LALVRLGIGQKA
+3037 LELVRLGIGQKA

-3062 KATDE
+3062 KATEE

-3175 YREAIE
+3175 YREAME

-3210 QDYKASYTEAW
+3210 QDYKASYTQAW

-3241 GYTEDSFREW
+3241 GYTEDSFKEW

-3274 QITRQMEAGVNQKQ
+3274 QISRQMEAGVNQKQ
-3288 IRDKVWNAYG
+3288 IRDRVWNAYG

-3315 LEGLMLNTGA
+3315 LAGLMLNTGA
-3325 GLTTEEIPQKAVNKA
+3325 GLMAEEVPQKAVNKA

>member
-22 VQSSTGTKGQTAQ
+22 VQSSAGTKGQTAQ

-82 AKREQKDEYRR
+82 TKREQKEEYRR

-108 QWNKQQREALEQY
+108 QWNKRQREAFEQY

-133 EEQVQNNPVL
+133 EEQVKSNPVL

-150 KANTAQVQATQKAME
+150 KANTTQAQATQKALE

-178 KLWMAAQNANTIGP
+178 KLWMAAQNANSIAP
-192 LEQAR
+192 LERAR

-215 SKRLEELYPQ
+215 RKRLEELYPQ

-239 EVNRLIANEEK
+239 EVNRLIDNEEK
-250 VMRDRGAALPG
+250 VMRDRGVALPG
-261 EAAEIADKYALGGS
+261 EAAVIADKYALGGS

-302 PEENKKYQELKARV
+302 PEENKAYQDLKARV
-316 ERGEELTGQDVY
+316 ESGEELTGQDVY

-363 AQERQRVNV
+363 AQERQRVNE

-379 ALTQYAGTIQASI
+379 ALTQYAGTIQAPI

-404 YNQQYALEKDIAAM
+404 YNQQYELERDIAAM
-418 QQAGAGNSIG
+418 QQAGAGDSIG

-458 MLRFEDDFVGK
+458 MLRFEDDFFMNVQPGAGAGK
-469 SAAPAELSWGA
+469 KGSVYHVVNA
-480 VEAGIAQNMTEME
+480 TEEE
-493 LATYNYLRNTKGMDA
+493 LAKLRARGVGQSVMPVRSGVADAIAGLSGQELNALRMTDMERQTYNYLHNTKGAEAADA
-508 AKQYVESIKPRLLKR
+508 YFKSLEPRLLKR
-523 ETDKQMGVVKKAAE
+523 QAEMQQGVWQTMAE
-537 HPVGAWITSGL
+537 HPVGAFTTTAATFPMTLVEGL
-548 SIAVTPLEWTGAVK
+548 GAVK
-562 AGVDTMLGRDTSPYD
+562 TGVDTMLGRETSPYD
-577 PAFATTHFKN
+577 SAFAPTRFKS
-587 TVRETVM
+587 TVRETVKA
-594 EGQRKAFGD
+594 GQREAFGE
-603 GLGGQTA
+603 GLGGDIA
-610 NLVYQVFMTAGD
+610 NLAYDVVTTSLD
-622 SAISMA
+622 SALSMA
-628 TGGAVGKALQGAGV
+628 AGGATG
-642 VAQGAN
+642 
-648 ALAKVGNSV
+648 
-657 GSALMALSAVSGKT
+657 GSALMALSATSGKT

-689 AAGVTEYITEK
+689 AAGVIEAITEK
-700 LGMDRLT
+700 MGMDRLT
-707 AAFSLGKGGG
+707 AAFSLGKKGG

-724 VIKSFAPE
+724 MIKGFAPE

-740 VVDLALDNY
+740 VVDQALDNY

-763 KIAAGMSVTQA
+763 KIAAGMSATQA

-838 LRSDAASEQAV
+838 LRSDTASEQAV

-895 AAWVEIEIAGKGKGE
+895 AAWVEVEIDGKGKGE
-910 IRLDQVRF
+910 LRLDQVRF
-918 ADTDTQ
+918 ADTDMQ
-924 TAYNR
+924 AAYNR
-929 AAMFG
+929 AAMFE

-952 VEIYGQAFQSAYQ
+952 MEIYGQAFQSAYQ

-972 MTEYERKAGFGT
+972 MTEYERKVGFGT

-997 GQEATVAQE
+997 GQEATAAQN
-1006 ARLEIPASLGKEVQA
+1006 ARLEIPESLGKTVQE

-1051 VMLSLLDGYAK
+1051 VMLSLLDDYAK

-1110 YIREHMGQEAQG
+1110 YIREQMGQEAQG

-1158 SREAALEELTAD
+1158 SREEALEELTAD
-1170 ALYDAIATPEA
+1170 ALYDAMATPEA

-1203 DQVMAFINKFVAE
+1203 DQVMAFINRFVAE

-1242 ESIVQEYNRLMEE
+1242 ESIIQEYNRLMEE

-1270 ETWYSKKNR
+1270 ETWYSKKNN
-1279 KPGKKKTEQQNENAK
+1279 KNSNKKTEQQNESGKDTGKENKKRPQNEYQQPAYTEEDVYAALYDILSHKDEGYDNLVRMGEMPRYFTRLLGMQGEFYLYRNHAYENMVSEEQAK
-1294 ESSAEQ
+1294 EEG
-1300 LQNEADEER
+1300 R
-1309 SIKEQLR
+1309 Y
-1316 AHSSELADMEPVAV
+1316 
-1330 INVDIS
+1330 
-1336 NLKTAK
+1336 
-1342 ARKNW
+1342 
-1347 IVNLLQSTGFQV
+1347 TG
-1359 ERQGF
+1359 
-1364 GTIEFGKERINKSL
+1364 
-1378 NYMQKPG
+1378 
-1385 EIAAFS
+1385 
-1391 ALPRV
+1391 
-1396 LKRGKNISGHANH
+1396 
-1409 KGRGFGTETFA
+1409 KGQHFHQIG
-1420 APVTINGVMGYM
+1420 
-1432 AVVVKRE
+1432 
-1439 ARIAYKTHRILM
+1439 
-1451 PDGSTFVFNE
+1451 
-1461 KAEPTPANRGSQ
+1461 
-1473 KGINPAPISSATN
+1473 
-1486 SIPQVEENSNTNKNF
+1486 
-1501 SLKNVDT
+1501 
-1508 DMTEMQREVEENEN
+1508 
-1522 GGTMGAL
+1522 
-1529 EGATVENHAGIYAA
+1529 
-1543 QREKLAGW
+1543 
-1551 ADGKPRSA
+1551 
-1559 EAVRELLGESMTPT
+1559 
-1573 LEKWLHN
+1573 LEKMH
-1580 QYEKGQN
+1580 G
-1587 RQVKEPV
+1587 
-1594 RREAVEAFLQK
+1594 
-1605 DEALIAENE
+1605 
-1614 AQSKAFWQK
+1614 
-1623 LRGEKVRVHE
+1623 
-1633 VEVGEHT
+1633 
-1640 HEGRG
+1640 
-1645 AMGRQIVQALMGDA
+1645 ALMGLE
-1659 PRVTVHNRDAQVD
+1659 H
-1672 IYVNRASV
+1672 
-1680 EKTLSYGGS
+1680 
-1689 KNIPIEVSKAILL
+1689 PIMTI
-1702 QTKEMLADAKYIGS
+1702 
-1716 HENYATNS
+1716 
-1724 GLVHYFVSAAQTG
+1724 AAQTSEG
-1737 DEIRRVVYMAHEKAW
+1737 NPAVIM
-1752 NDGDVQNRLYVEE
+1752 
-1765 VELLDTENAGAN
+1765 LLDEKGNNGAPLY
-1777 DTSRSQQAVYT
+1777 AVFSFY
-1788 QHLTSNHPGTISIPE
+1788 
-1803 LLQNYNTE
+1803 
-1811 FLRRYDL
+1811 
-1818 KERGAKRALQYSLRN
+1818 AKRAINGDWSRRPHIVLSVYERDYFGTDARPGLMESVRNAVEQGRVLDFDTTKRESLSVIAKQARLGNITADSLAKSIAQFKKEINRFREENKINYSLRN

-1838 TEMQRVVEENEK
+1838 TEMQRVVEENERLQK
-1850 LREAVGVLRAAMKQ
+1850 LVGSLNAQLRAMRD
-1864 LSGAKAVNS
+1864 GANGKAAVDRKAV
-1873 RQVWKFAREIKKKY
+1873 WALAREMKAQY
-1887 ESKVRVNDLGEN
+1887 QSKVRVNDLGAN
-1899 LRRVY
+1899 LQKAF
-1904 DAMANARTDAE
+1904 DAMANARTDTE
-1915 GKSAMEAMAAIARNM
+1915 GKSAMEAMAAIARDM
-1930 LENSEHINRDMYD
+1930 LDKSENIDSTMYD
-1943 RYADMRDY
+1943 EYADLRGY
-1951 LRRGRF
+1951 LRKGRF
-1957 QLTEAQWAEA
+1957 RLTDAQWAEA
-1967 EKLYGSLKE
+1967 AKLYGSEKE
-1976 FRNEVKGRWGVAGRK
+1976 FRKAAFGRWNIAARN
-1991 DHSTGSLDAAW
+1991 DRSALSLDAAW
-2002 EDMHAKWPEM
+2002 EEMHQQWPGM
-2012 FDRNADERGKVQ
+2012 FDQDASEGDKVQ
-2024 QVVAA
+2024 QVMAA
-2029 LEAVQKEVSNPY
+2029 LEAVRREVSNPY
-2041 GMNLDQMTQTV
+2041 AMNLEEMTQYV
-2052 TAELFEGFGQV
+2052 TAEMYQKYL
-2063 NEANALME
+2063 EAPTVKGA
-2071 EAKAIARRKTTRWA
+2071 EARTQETARELEKTRAELQEARRELEQSRAEIAAARQEAQEDRRMTA
-2085 INREKLAEQRKA
+2085 EMINVANENAQQIIKKWSAKREEMAERRKA

-2123 QMREAVT
+2123 QMRDAVT
-2130 ALLEALDYNEGKRVT
+2130 ALLEALDYNEGKGVT

-2233 MQKRRDSL
+2233 MQKRQDSL

-2279 GTVFHIFEGTEMEPI
+2279 GTVFHIFERTEMEPI
-2294 WKAVRDAENTH
+2294 WKALRDAENTH

-2331 SERKQLENGVE
+2331 NERKQLENGVE

-2362 AAAKRERLVGT
+2362 AAAKRERMVGT

-2398 TVEDLVAIAGKLTEK
+2398 TAEDLEAIAGKLTEK

-2443 EKFKESYYVPFRV
+2443 EKFKESYYVPFKV

-2559 KSEMGSALVNKLVSG
+2559 KSEMGSALVNKLVGG

-2643 TNMTRGTYDRVRQT
+2643 TNMTRGTYDRARQT

-2754 RAGWDLKEAWRS
+2754 RAGWDVKEAWRS

-2824 RGFGEKYWD
+2824 RGFGQKYLD
-2833 AFGPNLLDNA
+2833 AFLPNLLDNA

-2954 TKQEGDSRRASPAVF
+2954 AKQEGDSRRASPAVF

-3062 KATDE
+3062 KATEE

-3241 GYTEDSFREW
+3241 GYTEDSFKEW

-3264 EARDVNRLKT
+3264 EARDVTRLKT
-3274 QITRQMEAGVNQKQ
+3274 QISRQMEAGVNQKQ

-3315 LEGLMLNTGA
+3315 LAGLMLNTGA
-3325 GLTTEEIPQKAVNKA
+3325 GLTAEEIPQKTVNKA

>member
-22 VQSSTGTKGQTAQ
+22 VQSSAGTKGQTAQ

-75 EAMRRNF
+75 QAMRRNF
-82 AKREQKDEYRR
+82 TKREQKEEYRR

-108 QWNKQQREALEQY
+108 QWQSQQREALKQY
-121 QSYFEKYGQKPT
+121 QSYFEKYAAKPT
-133 EEQVQNNPVL
+133 EEQVKSNPVL

-150 KANTAQVQATQKAME
+150 KANAAQVQDTQKALE
-165 EIENTRIPGQAGR
+165 EIESTRVPSRAGR
-178 KLWMAAQNANTIGP
+178 ALFMAAQNANSIAP
-192 LEQAR
+192 MEQAR
-197 ARELPQLSQEDQA
+197 DKELPQLSEEDQA

-215 SKRLEELYPQ
+215 RKRLEELYPQ

-239 EVNRLIANEEK
+239 EVNRLIDNEEK
-250 VMRDRGAALPG
+250 VMRDRGVALPG
-261 EAAEIADKYALGGS
+261 EAAEIAAAYGKNTKGDFDRYIKAVENAEEIDAMLEGAKERSPETYRTYLKAQNKVRRGLELTEEERSVYEGWSSMFGQKY
-275 KDLEAYLEAKRNVEL
+275 EAEAEAK
-290 MDEEIALGGVIA
+290 ALEDG
-302 PEENKKYQELKARV
+302 
-316 ERGEELTGQDVY
+316 
-328 DYKVWSEQY
+328 
-337 GAYERD
+337 
-343 KETIKT
+343 
-349 LEEAGVLESGYSYA
+349 GVLESGFSYA
-363 AQERQRVNV
+363 ERDRQRVNE
-372 GQLTQIE
+372 GQLTQVE
-379 ALTQYAGTIQASI
+379 ELSQYAGTMQAPI
-392 AKQEASKLLTEL
+392 ARQEASKLLTEL
-404 YNQQYALEKDIAAM
+404 YNQQYKLQKDIAAM
-418 QQAGAGNSIG
+418 EQAGITGSEM
-428 DNLALKATPL
+428 DNAKE
-438 QNAQE
+438 Q
-443 ELEAVKAAIAEAEYA
+443 LETVERQIAEGEYA
-458 MLRFEDDFVGK
+458 MLRFEDDFAQNA
-469 SAAPAELSWGA
+469 SANGVWNRNGNHDLYLINLSQEERDRLMLYAENNP
-480 VEAGIAQNMTEME
+480 EAGTNIAPRGERVLYMGNDAIRQRLLLTNQER
-493 LATYNYLRNTKGMDA
+493 ATYNYLYNTQGEEQAKAYLGML
-508 AKQYVESIKPRLLKR
+508 EPRLQKR
-523 ETDKQMGVVKKAAE
+523 RYDRDVEAWVNLAET
-537 HPVGAWITSGL
+537 PLGAWVTSIN
-548 SIAVTPLEWTGAVK
+548 SILQTPAAGIGAIQT
-562 AGVDTMLGRDTSPYD
+562 AIDTAMGRKTSPYD
-577 PAFATTHFKN
+577 MAFTPSQYQSA
-587 TVRETVM
+587 VCETVM

-610 NLVYQVFMTAGD
+610 NLIYQVLMTSGG
-622 SAISMA
+622 SALAMGLGGA
-628 TGGAVGKALQGAGV
+628 TGG
-642 VAQGAN
+642 
-648 ALAKVGNSV
+648 
-657 GSALMALSAVSGKT
+657 SAIMALSATSGKT

-677 GRDNSQALVQGL
+677 GRDNSRALVQGL

-724 VIKSFAPE
+724 VIKGFVPE

-740 VVDLALDNY
+740 VVDRALDNY

-763 KIAAGMSVTQA
+763 KRAAGMSVTQA

-779 MEFVVETLQG
+779 MEFVAETLQG

-924 TAYNR
+924 AAYNR
-929 AAMFG
+929 AAMFE

-940 RFLAGYEATSMP
+940 RFLAGYENTSLP
-952 VEIYGQAFQSAYQ
+952 LEIYGQAFQSAYQ

-972 MTEYERKAGFGT
+972 MTEYERKVGFGT

-997 GQEATVAQE
+997 GQEATAAQN
-1006 ARLEIPASLGKEVQA
+1006 ARLEIPESLGKEVQA

-1051 VMLSLLDGYAK
+1051 VMLSLLDDYAK

-1110 YIREHMGQEAQG
+1110 YIREQMGQEAQD

-1128 TLLRST
+1128 ELLGNT
-1134 EGYDLETRVA
+1134 EGYNLDSRVA

-1151 AAEGQEL
+1151 QIKGQEL
-1158 SREAALEELTAD
+1158 SREEALEELTAD

-1203 DQVMAFINKFVAE
+1203 DQVMAFINRFVAE

-1242 ESIVQEYNRLMEE
+1242 ESIIQEYNRLMEE
-1255 AGKRERGRTERKETG
+1255 AGKRERSTKQNKKGYGQDSQFSLKVLPDGRKYVEVDTD
-1270 ETWYSKKNR
+1270 
-1279 KPGKKKTEQQNENAK
+1279 QQIFEG
-1294 ESSAEQ
+1294 
-1300 LQNEADEER
+1300 
-1309 SIKEQLR
+1309 
-1316 AHSSELADMEPVAV
+1316 
-1330 INVDIS
+1330 VDIKDYPKLIVRYITQRFRGKVIGTQNRAYVDKRAANEFAHPANHS
-1336 NLKTAK
+1336 LNEKIYEAK
-1342 ARKNW
+1342 ARTATELDNLMDAGRYIGHFEDNGRHADALGGW
-1347 IVNLLQSTGFQV
+1347 DRYEAIVKVNDAFYEGQINIMILGDGRRRFHDFTKIRDVSAALQD
-1359 ERQGF
+1359 R
-1364 GTIEFGKERINKSL
+1364 N
-1378 NYMQKPG
+1378 
-1385 EIAAFS
+1385 
-1391 ALPRV
+1391 ALRRDNV
-1396 LKRGKNISGHANH
+1396 S
-1409 KGRGFGTETFA
+1409 
-1420 APVTINGVMGYM
+1420 
-1432 AVVVKRE
+1432 
-1439 ARIAYKTHRILM
+1439 
-1451 PDGSTFVFNE
+1451 D
-1461 KAEPTPANRGSQ
+1461 
-1473 KGINPAPISSATN
+1473 N
-1486 SIPQVEENSNTNKNF
+1486 SISKTAENSNTNKNF
-1501 SLKNVDT
+1501 SLK
-1508 DMTEMQREVEENEN
+1508 
-1522 GGTMGAL
+1522 
-1529 EGATVENHAGIYAA
+1529 
-1543 QREKLAGW
+1543 
-1551 ADGKPRSA
+1551 
-1559 EAVRELLGESMTPT
+1559 
-1573 LEKWLHN
+1573 
-1580 QYEKGQN
+1580 
-1587 RQVKEPV
+1587 
-1594 RREAVEAFLQK
+1594 
-1605 DEALIAENE
+1605 
-1614 AQSKAFWQK
+1614 
-1623 LRGEKVRVHE
+1623 
-1633 VEVGEHT
+1633 
-1640 HEGRG
+1640 
-1645 AMGRQIVQALMGDA
+1645 
-1659 PRVTVHNRDAQVD
+1659 
-1672 IYVNRASV
+1672 
-1680 EKTLSYGGS
+1680 
-1689 KNIPIEVSKAILL
+1689 
-1702 QTKEMLADAKYIGS
+1702 
-1716 HENYATNS
+1716 
-1724 GLVHYFVSAAQTG
+1724 
-1737 DEIRRVVYMAHEKAW
+1737 
-1752 NDGDVQNRLYVEE
+1752 
-1765 VELLDTENAGAN
+1765 
-1777 DTSRSQQAVYT
+1777 
-1788 QHLTSNHPGTISIPE
+1788 
-1803 LLQNYNTE
+1803 
-1811 FLRRYDL
+1811 
-1818 KERGAKRALQYSLRN
+1818 N

-1915 GKSAMEAMAAIARNM
+1915 GKRAMEAMAAIARNM

-1976 FRNEVKGRWGVAGRK
+1976 FRNAVKGRWGVAGRK

-2052 TAELFEGFGQV
+2052 TAELFEGYGQV

-2071 EAKAIARRKTTRWA
+2071 EAKAIARRKVTRWA

-2130 ALLEALDYNEGKRVT
+2130 ALLEALDYNEGKGVT

-2191 MQRLAQSA
+2191 MRRLAQSA

-2233 MQKRRDSL
+2233 MQKRQDSL

-2294 WKAVRDAENTH
+2294 WKALRDAENTH

-2342 VTLHDGKKQKF
+2342 VTLHDGKKQKL

-2362 AAAKRERLVGT
+2362 AAAKREKLVGT

-2398 TVEDLVAIAGKLTEK
+2398 TAEDLEAIAGKLTEK

-2443 EKFKESYYVPFRV
+2443 EKFKESYYVPFKV

-2559 KSEMGSALVNKLVSG
+2559 KSEMGSALVNKLVGG

-2643 TNMTRGTYDRVRQT
+2643 TNMTRGTYDRARQT

-2766 GNKAAIKRARNQMI
+2766 GNKAAMKRARNQMI
-2780 RTSASVVLSSV
+2780 RTSASVALSSV

-2833 AFGPNLLDNA
+2833 AFLPNLLDNA

-3037 LALVRLGIGQKA
+3037 LELVRLGIGQKA

-3062 KATDE
+3062 KATEE

-3197 EGYTDSDLRSKLT
+3197 EGYTDSELRSKLT

-3241 GYTEDSFREW
+3241 GYTEDSFKEW

-3274 QITRQMEAGVNQKQ
+3274 QISRQMAAGMNQKQ

-3315 LEGLMLNTGA
+3315 LAGLMLNTGA
-3325 GLTTEEIPQKAVNKA
+3325 GLTAEEIPQKAVNKA

>member
-22 VQSSTGTKGQTAQ
+22 VQSSAGTKGQTAQ

-82 AKREQKDEYRR
+82 TKREQTEEYRR

-108 QWNKQQREALEQY
+108 QWNKRQREALEQY

-150 KANTAQVQATQKAME
+150 KANTTQAQATQKALE
-165 EIENTRIPGQAGR
+165 EIESTRVPSRAGR
-178 KLWMAAQNANTIGP
+178 ALFMAAQNANSIAP
-192 LEQAR
+192 MEQAR
-197 ARELPQLSQEDQA
+197 ARELPQLSEEDQA

-215 SKRLEELYPQ
+215 RKRLEELYPQ

-239 EVNRLIANEEK
+239 EVNRLIDNEEK
-250 VMRDRGAALPG
+250 VMRDRGVALPG
-261 EAAEIADKYALGGS
+261 EVAERAAAYGKNTKGDFDRYVKAVEDAEKIDAMLKADMEKYP
-275 KDLEAYLEAKRNVEL
+275 EAYNAYLKAKEKVDRGETLTEQELLDYEGWASLEEQAEEARAEAK
-290 MDEEIALGGVIA
+290 ALEDG
-302 PEENKKYQELKARV
+302 
-316 ERGEELTGQDVY
+316 
-328 DYKVWSEQY
+328 
-337 GAYERD
+337 
-343 KETIKT
+343 
-349 LEEAGVLESGYSYA
+349 GVLESGFSYA
-363 AQERQRVNV
+363 ERDRQRVNE
-372 GQLTQIE
+372 GQLTQVE
-379 ALTQYAGTIQASI
+379 ELSQYAGTMQAPV
-392 AKQEASKLLTEL
+392 ARQEASKLLTEL
-404 YNQQYALEKDIAAM
+404 YNQQYKLKKDIAAM
-418 QQAGAGNSIG
+418 ELAGITGPAM
-428 DNLALKATPL
+428 DNAKD
-438 QNAQE
+438 Q
-443 ELEAVKAAIAEAEYA
+443 LETVERQIAEGEYA

-537 HPVGAWITSGL
+537 HPVGSWITSGL

-657 GSALMALSAVSGKT
+657 GSALMALSATSGKT

-677 GRDNSQALVQGL
+677 GRDNSRALVQGL

-707 AAFSLGKGGG
+707 EAFSLGKGGG
-717 YRTILAN
+717 YRTILTN
-724 VIKSFAPE
+724 VIKAFAPE

-740 VVDLALDNY
+740 VVDRALDNY

-763 KIAAGMSVTQA
+763 KIAEGASVTQA

-895 AAWVEIEIAGKGKGE
+895 AAWVEIEIAGKGKGAM
-910 IRLDQVRF
+910 RLDQVRF
-918 ADTDTQ
+918 ADADTQ
-924 TAYNR
+924 AAYNR
-929 AAMFG
+929 AAMFE

-940 RFLAGYEATSMP
+940 RFLAGYENTSLP
-952 VEIYGQAFQSAYQ
+952 LEIYGQAFQSAYQ

-972 MTEYERKAGFGT
+972 MTEYERKVGFGT

-997 GQEATVAQE
+997 GQEATAAQE
-1006 ARLEIPASLGKEVQA
+1006 ARLEIPESLGKEVQA

-1029 YTQGYTGVV
+1029 YTEGYTGVV

-1051 VMLSLLDGYAK
+1051 VMLSLLDDYAK

-1128 TLLRST
+1128 ELLGNT
-1134 EGYDLETRVA
+1134 EGYNLDSRVA

-1151 AAEGQEL
+1151 QIKGQEL
-1158 SREAALEELTAD
+1158 SREEALEELTAD
-1170 ALYDAIATPEA
+1170 ALYDAMATPEA

-1203 DQVMAFINKFVAE
+1203 DQVMAFINRFVAE

-1242 ESIVQEYNRLMEE
+1242 ETIIQEYNRLMEE

-1270 ETWYSKKNR
+1270 ETWYSKKNN
-1279 KPGKKKTEQQNENAK
+1279 KNSNKKTEQQNESGKDTGKENKKQPQNEYQQPAYTEEDVYAALYDILSHKDEGDDNLVRMGEIPRYFTRLLGMQGEFYLYRNHAYENMVSEEQAK
-1294 ESSAEQ
+1294 EEG
-1300 LQNEADEER
+1300 R
-1309 SIKEQLR
+1309 Y
-1316 AHSSELADMEPVAV
+1316 
-1330 INVDIS
+1330 
-1336 NLKTAK
+1336 
-1342 ARKNW
+1342 
-1347 IVNLLQSTGFQV
+1347 TG
-1359 ERQGF
+1359 
-1364 GTIEFGKERINKSL
+1364 
-1378 NYMQKPG
+1378 
-1385 EIAAFS
+1385 
-1391 ALPRV
+1391 
-1396 LKRGKNISGHANH
+1396 
-1409 KGRGFGTETFA
+1409 KGQHFHQIG
-1420 APVTINGVMGYM
+1420 
-1432 AVVVKRE
+1432 
-1439 ARIAYKTHRILM
+1439 
-1451 PDGSTFVFNE
+1451 
-1461 KAEPTPANRGSQ
+1461 
-1473 KGINPAPISSATN
+1473 
-1486 SIPQVEENSNTNKNF
+1486 
-1501 SLKNVDT
+1501 
-1508 DMTEMQREVEENEN
+1508 
-1522 GGTMGAL
+1522 
-1529 EGATVENHAGIYAA
+1529 
-1543 QREKLAGW
+1543 
-1551 ADGKPRSA
+1551 
-1559 EAVRELLGESMTPT
+1559 
-1573 LEKWLHN
+1573 LEKMH
-1580 QYEKGQN
+1580 G
-1587 RQVKEPV
+1587 
-1594 RREAVEAFLQK
+1594 
-1605 DEALIAENE
+1605 
-1614 AQSKAFWQK
+1614 
-1623 LRGEKVRVHE
+1623 
-1633 VEVGEHT
+1633 
-1640 HEGRG
+1640 
-1645 AMGRQIVQALMGDA
+1645 ALMGLE
-1659 PRVTVHNRDAQVD
+1659 H
-1672 IYVNRASV
+1672 
-1680 EKTLSYGGS
+1680 
-1689 KNIPIEVSKAILL
+1689 PIMTIAT
-1702 QTKEMLADAKYIGS
+1702 QTSEGNPAVIM
-1716 HENYATNS
+1716 
-1724 GLVHYFVSAAQTG
+1724 
-1737 DEIRRVVYMAHEKAW
+1737 
-1752 NDGDVQNRLYVEE
+1752 
-1765 VELLDTENAGAN
+1765 LLDEKGNNGAPLY
-1777 DTSRSQQAVYT
+1777 AVFSFY
-1788 QHLTSNHPGTISIPE
+1788 
-1803 LLQNYNTE
+1803 
-1811 FLRRYDL
+1811 
-1818 KERGAKRALQYSLRN
+1818 AKRAINGDWSRRPHIVLSVYERDYFGTDARPGLMESVRNAVEQGRVLDFDTTKRESLSVIAKQARLGNITADSLAKSIAQFKKEINRFREENKINYSLRN

-1838 TEMQRVVEENEK
+1838 TEMQRVVEENERLQK
-1850 LREAVGVLRAAMKQ
+1850 LVGSLNAQLRAMRD
-1864 LSGAKAVNS
+1864 GANGKAAVDRKAV
-1873 RQVWKFAREIKKKY
+1873 WALAREMKAQY
-1887 ESKVRVNDLGEN
+1887 QSKVRVNDLGAN
-1899 LRRVY
+1899 LQRAF
-1904 DAMANARTDAE
+1904 DAMANARTDTE
-1915 GKSAMEAMAAIARNM
+1915 GKSAMEAMAAIARDM
-1930 LENSEHINRDMYD
+1930 LDKSENIDSTMYD
-1943 RYADMRDY
+1943 EYADLRGY
-1951 LRRGRF
+1951 LRKGRF
-1957 QLTEAQWAEA
+1957 RLTDAQWAEA
-1967 EKLYGSLKE
+1967 AKLYGSEKE
-1976 FRNEVKGRWGVAGRK
+1976 FRKAAFGRWNIAARN
-1991 DHSTGSLDAAW
+1991 DRNALSLDAAW
-2002 EDMHAKWPEM
+2002 EEMHQQWPGM
-2012 FDRNADERGKVQ
+2012 FDQDASEGDKVQ
-2024 QVVAA
+2024 QVMAA
-2029 LEAVQKEVSNPY
+2029 LEAVRREVSNPY
-2041 GMNLDQMTQTV
+2041 AMNLEEMTQYV
-2052 TAELFEGFGQV
+2052 TAEMYQRYL
-2063 NEANALME
+2063 EAPTVKGA
-2071 EAKAIARRKTTRWA
+2071 EARTQETARELEQTRAELQEARRELEQSRAEIAAARQEAQEDRRMTAEMVNAARKNAESTIERWRKA
-2085 INREKLAEQRKA
+2085 RETLAEQRKA

-2130 ALLEALDYNEGKRVT
+2130 ALLEALDYNEGKGVT

-2233 MQKRRDSL
+2233 MQKRQDSL

-2294 WKAVRDAENTH
+2294 WKALRDAENTH

-2362 AAAKRERLVGT
+2362 AAAKREKLVGT

-2398 TVEDLVAIAGKLTEK
+2398 TAEDLEAIAGKLTEK

-2443 EKFKESYYVPFRV
+2443 EKFKESYYVPFKV

-2559 KSEMGSALVNKLVSG
+2559 KSEMGSALVNKLVGG

-2643 TNMTRGTYDRVRQT
+2643 TNMTRGTYDRARQT

-2766 GNKAAIKRARNQMI
+2766 GNKAAIKQARNQMI

-2805 DDDEKKEKDEN
+2805 DDDEKKEKDES

-2833 AFGPNLLDNA
+2833 AFLPNLLDNA

-2954 TKQEGDSRRASPAVF
+2954 AKQEGDSRRASPAVF

-3062 KATDE
+3062 KATEE

-3241 GYTEDSFREW
+3241 GYTEDSFKEW

-3264 EARDVNRLKT
+3264 EARDVTRLKT
-3274 QITRQMEAGVNQKQ
+3274 QISRQMAAGMNQKQ

-3315 LEGLMLNTGA
+3315 LAGLMLNTGA

>member
-22 VQSSTGTKGQTAQ
+22 VQSSAGTKGQTAQ

-82 AKREQKDEYRR
+82 TKREQKEEYRR

-108 QWNKQQREALEQY
+108 QWNKRQREALEQY

-150 KANTAQVQATQKAME
+150 KTNAAQVQDTQKALE
-165 EIENTRIPGQAGR
+165 EIESTRVPSRAGR
-178 KLWMAAQNANTIGP
+178 ALFMAAQNANSIAP
-192 LEQAR
+192 MEQAR

-215 SKRLEELYPQ
+215 RKRLEELYPQ

-239 EVNRLIANEEK
+239 EVNRLIDNEEK
-250 VMRDRGAALPG
+250 VMRDRGVALPG
-261 EAAEIADKYALGGS
+261 EAAVIAAAYGKNTKGDFDRYIKAVEDAEKIDAMLKADMEKYP
-275 KDLEAYLEAKRNVEL
+275 EAYNAYLKAKEKVDRGETLTEQELLDYEGWASLEEQAEEARAEAK
-290 MDEEIALGGVIA
+290 ALEDG
-302 PEENKKYQELKARV
+302 
-316 ERGEELTGQDVY
+316 
-328 DYKVWSEQY
+328 
-337 GAYERD
+337 
-343 KETIKT
+343 
-349 LEEAGVLESGYSYA
+349 GVLESGFSYA
-363 AQERQRVNV
+363 ERDRQRVNE
-372 GQLTQIE
+372 GQLTQVE
-379 ALTQYAGTIQASI
+379 ELSQYAGTMQAPI
-392 AKQEASKLLTEL
+392 ARQEASKLLTEL
-404 YNQQYALEKDIAAM
+404 YNQQYKLKKDIAAM
-418 QQAGAGNSIG
+418 ELAGITGPAM
-428 DNLALKATPL
+428 DNAKD
-438 QNAQE
+438 Q
-443 ELEAVKAAIAEAEYA
+443 LETVERQIAEGEYA

-537 HPVGAWITSGL
+537 HPVGSWITSGL

-622 SAISMA
+622 SAISMK

-657 GSALMALSAVSGKT
+657 GSALMALSATSGKT

-677 GRDNSQALVQGL
+677 GRDNSRALVQGL

-717 YRTILAN
+717 YRTILTN
-724 VIKSFAPE
+724 VIKAFAPE

-740 VVDLALDNY
+740 VVDQALDNY

-779 MEFVVETLQG
+779 MKFVVETLQG

-924 TAYNR
+924 AAYNR
-929 AAMFG
+929 AAMFE

-940 RFLAGYEATSMP
+940 RFLAGYENTSLP
-952 VEIYGQAFQSAYQ
+952 LEIYGQAFQSAYQ

-972 MTEYERKAGFGT
+972 MTEYERKVGFGT

-997 GQEATVAQE
+997 GQEATAAQN
-1006 ARLEIPASLGKEVQA
+1006 ARLEIPESLGKEVQA

-1051 VMLSLLDGYAK
+1051 VMLSLLDDYAK

-1075 DGGANGVYT
+1075 DGGVNGVYT

-1110 YIREHMGQEAQG
+1110 YIREQMGQEAQD
-1122 LQDAVL
+1122 LQDVVL
-1128 TLLRST
+1128 ELLGNT
-1134 EGYDLETRVA
+1134 EGYNLDSRVA

-1151 AAEGQEL
+1151 QIKGQEL
-1158 SREAALEELTAD
+1158 SREEALEELTAD
-1170 ALYDAIATPEA
+1170 ALYDAMATPEA

-1191 NAENKNAFKQAM
+1191 NAENKNAFQQAM
-1203 DQVMAFINKFVAE
+1203 DQVMAFINRFVAE

-1242 ESIVQEYNRLMEE
+1242 ESIIQEYNRLMEE

-1270 ETWYSKKNR
+1270 ESK
-1279 KPGKKKTEQQNENAK
+1279 GKETTRSSLKTEDSSGRYDYSSRNGDSDVEAMRRDGIERKEEKDGNDEQRKVQQPEPGYQNLGDDAFYKDGHIYEYQFLVQQKDAKIVQIPSLDELMQHGSSRRDIVKRAK
-1294 ESSAEQ
+1294 EKIAGRETANDEHVYVYNTYTGRRHTITNESIRHGIRGNKRVLLTNAQ
-1300 LQNEADEER
+1300 LGL
-1309 SIKEQLR
+1309 SI
-1316 AHSSELADMEPVAV
+1316 
-1330 INVDIS
+1330 
-1336 NLKTAK
+1336 
-1342 ARKNW
+1342 
-1347 IVNLLQSTGFQV
+1347 
-1359 ERQGF
+1359 
-1364 GTIEFGKERINKSL
+1364 
-1378 NYMQKPG
+1378 G
-1385 EIAAFS
+1385 EIVENGI
-1391 ALPRV
+1391 P
-1396 LKRGKNISGHANH
+1396 
-1409 KGRGFGTETFA
+1409 
-1420 APVTINGVMGYM
+1420 ING
-1432 AVVVKRE
+1432 
-1439 ARIAYKTHRILM
+1439 
-1451 PDGSTFVFNE
+1451 
-1461 KAEPTPANRGSQ
+1461 
-1473 KGINPAPISSATN
+1473 
-1486 SIPQVEENSNTNKNF
+1486 
-1501 SLKNVDT
+1501 
-1508 DMTEMQREVEENEN
+1508 
-1522 GGTMGAL
+1522 
-1529 EGATVENHAGIYAA
+1529 
-1543 QREKLAGW
+1543 
-1551 ADGKPRSA
+1551 
-1559 EAVRELLGESMTPT
+1559 
-1573 LEKWLHN
+1573 
-1580 QYEKGQN
+1580 
-1587 RQVKEPV
+1587 
-1594 RREAVEAFLQK
+1594 
-1605 DEALIAENE
+1605 
-1614 AQSKAFWQK
+1614 
-1623 LRGEKVRVHE
+1623 
-1633 VEVGEHT
+1633 
-1640 HEGRG
+1640 
-1645 AMGRQIVQALMGDA
+1645 
-1659 PRVTVHNRDAQVD
+1659 
-1672 IYVNRASV
+1672 
-1680 EKTLSYGGS
+1680 
-1689 KNIPIEVSKAILL
+1689 L
-1702 QTKEMLADAKYIGS
+1702 QTADQNAIGT
-1716 HENYATNS
+1716 YALVTKCRVADSGVPIMAITHIDQQS
-1724 GLVHYFVSAAQTG
+1724 GLVENIELTDVVHSVNGRIYRNITEKEKKQSRPTWPIEELPLSA
-1737 DEIRRVVYMAHEKAW
+1737 
-1752 NDGDVQNRLYVEE
+1752 
-1765 VELLDTENAGAN
+1765 
-1777 DTSRSQQAVYT
+1777 S
-1788 QHLTSNHPGTISIPE
+1788 TISIAQ
-1803 LLQNYNTE
+1803 LLQEINMTHRSILSKDVLE
-1811 FLRRYDL
+1811 HLQE
-1818 KERGAKRALQYSLRN
+1818 ERPENGFYTDKVLFSLRN

-1915 GKSAMEAMAAIARNM
+1915 GKRAMEAMAAIARNM

-2123 QMREAVT
+2123 QMRDAVT
-2130 ALLEALDYNEGKRVT
+2130 ALLEALDYNEGKGVT

-2218 LRSYAAMIINEDRLF
+2218 LRSYAAMILNEDRLF
-2233 MQKRRDSL
+2233 MQKRQDSL

-2294 WKAVRDAENTH
+2294 WKALRDAENTH

-2362 AAAKRERLVGT
+2362 AAAKREKLVGT

-2398 TVEDLVAIAGKLTEK
+2398 TAEDLAAIAGKLTEK

-2443 EKFKESYYVPFRV
+2443 EKFKESYYVPFKV

-2559 KSEMGSALVNKLVSG
+2559 KSEMGSALVNKLVGG

-2643 TNMTRGTYDRVRQT
+2643 TNMTRGTYDRARQT

-2766 GNKAAIKRARNQMI
+2766 GNKAAIKQARNQMI

-2833 AFGPNLLDNA
+2833 AFLPNLLDNA

-2954 TKQEGDSRRASPAVF
+2954 AKQEGDSRRASPAVF

-3037 LALVRLGIGQKA
+3037 LELVRLGIGQKA

-3062 KATDE
+3062 KATEE

-3221 NAGNKTQ
+3221 NAGNKAQ
-3228 AQSIATM
+3228 AQSIAAM

-3241 GYTEDSFREW
+3241 GYTEDSFKEW

-3274 QITRQMEAGVNQKQ
+3274 QITRQMAAGVNQKQ

-3315 LEGLMLNTGA
+3315 LAGLMLNTGA
-3325 GLTTEEIPQKAVNKA
+3325 GLTAEEVPQKAVNKA

>member
-22 VQSSTGTKGQTAQ
+22 VQSSAGTKGQTAQ

-82 AKREQKDEYRR
+82 AKREQKEEYRR

-108 QWNKQQREALEQY
+108 QWNKRQREALEQY

-150 KANTAQVQATQKAME
+150 KANAAQVQDTQKALE
-165 EIENTRIPGQAGR
+165 EIESTRVPSRAGR
-178 KLWMAAQNANTIGP
+178 ALFMAAQNANSIAP
-192 LEQAR
+192 MEQAR
-197 ARELPQLSQEDQA
+197 ARELPQLSEEDQA

-215 SKRLEELYPQ
+215 RKRLEELYPQ

-239 EVNRLIANEEK
+239 EVNRLIDNEEK
-250 VMRDRGAALPG
+250 VMRDRGVALPG

-363 AQERQRVNV
+363 AQERQRRNE

-379 ALTQYAGTIQASI
+379 ALSQYAGTMQAPI
-392 AKQEASKLLTEL
+392 ARQEASKLLTEL
-404 YNQQYALEKDIAAM
+404 YNQQYELERDIAAM
-418 QQAGAGNSIG
+418 QQAGAGDSIG
-428 DNLALKATPL
+428 DNLALKASPL

-458 MLRFEDDFVGK
+458 MLRFEDDFFMNVQPGAGAGKKGSVYHVVNATEEELAKLRARGVGQ
-469 SAAPAELSWGA
+469 SVMPVRSGVADAIAGLSGQELNA
-480 VEAGIAQNMTEME
+480 LRMTEME
-493 LATYNYLRNTKGMDA
+493 RQTYNYLHNTKGAEAADA
-508 AKQYVESIKPRLLKR
+508 YFKSLEPRLLKR
-523 ETDKQMGVVKKAAE
+523 QAEMQQGVWQTMAE
-537 HPVGAWITSGL
+537 HPVGAFTTTAATFPMTLVEGL
-548 SIAVTPLEWTGAVK
+548 GAVK
-562 AGVDTMLGRDTSPYD
+562 TGVDTMLGRETSPYD
-577 PAFATTHFKN
+577 SAFAPTRFKS
-587 TVRETVM
+587 TVRDTVKA
-594 EGQRKAFGD
+594 GQREAFGD
-603 GLGGQTA
+603 GLGGDIA
-610 NLVYQVFMTAGD
+610 NLAYDVVTTSLD
-622 SAISMA
+622 SALSMA
-628 TGGAVGKALQGAGV
+628 AGGATG
-642 VAQGAN
+642 
-648 ALAKVGNSV
+648 
-657 GSALMALSAVSGKT
+657 GSALMALSATSGKT

-677 GRDNSQALVQGL
+677 GRDNSRALVQGL
-689 AAGVTEYITEK
+689 AAGVVEAITEK
-700 LGMDRLT
+700 MGMDRLT

-717 YRTILAN
+717 YRTILTN
-724 VIKSFAPE
+724 VIKAFVPE

-740 VVDLALDNY
+740 VVDQALDNY

-763 KIAAGMSVTQA
+763 KIAAGMSATQA

-838 LRSDAASEQAV
+838 LRSDAAGDQAV

-924 TAYNR
+924 AAYNR
-929 AAMFG
+929 AAMFE

-940 RFLAGYEATSMP
+940 RFLAGYENTSLP
-952 VEIYGQAFQSAYQ
+952 LEIYGQAFQSAYQ

-972 MTEYERKAGFGT
+972 MTEYERKVGFGT

-997 GQEATVAQE
+997 GQEATAAQN
-1006 ARLEIPASLGKEVQA
+1006 ARLEIPESLGKTVQE

-1051 VMLSLLDGYAK
+1051 VMLSLLDDYAK

-1110 YIREHMGQEAQG
+1110 YIREQMGQEAQD
-1122 LQDAVL
+1122 LQDVVL
-1128 TLLRST
+1128 ELLGNT
-1134 EGYDLETRVA
+1134 EGYNLDSRVA

-1151 AAEGQEL
+1151 QIKGQEL
-1158 SREAALEELTAD
+1158 SREEALEELTAD
-1170 ALYDAIATPEA
+1170 ALYDAMATPKA

-1191 NAENKNAFKQAM
+1191 NAENKNAFQQAM
-1203 DQVMAFINKFVAE
+1203 DQVMAFINRFVAE

-1255 AGKRERGRTERKETG
+1255 AGKREAQQQGNGQAQKENEQARYSTKAQDQLTEDKYFQRAIDAWDGTSSGGRVKIGVINKGGIYEG
-1270 ETWYSKKNR
+1270 VGLPDGVLYMDYSKLAKALSKHGDHLSKSILKQIPQMLASPVVITQPINPQVKNTVNVFGDLMGDNG
-1279 KPGKKKTEQQNENAK
+1279 KPIMVSIMMRPDRTGTFLIDVIRTVEMRSDAQKLITDQSVLYLSENKKRTADWFQGLGN
-1294 ESSAEQ
+1294 SSVPFAGTKSGFI
-1300 LQNEADEER
+1300 R
-1309 SIKEQLR
+1309 SI
-1316 AHSSELADMEPVAV
+1316 
-1330 INVDIS
+1330 
-1336 NLKTAK
+1336 
-1342 ARKNW
+1342 
-1347 IVNLLQSTGFQV
+1347 
-1359 ERQGF
+1359 
-1364 GTIEFGKERINKSL
+1364 
-1378 NYMQKPG
+1378 
-1385 EIAAFS
+1385 
-1391 ALPRV
+1391 
-1396 LKRGKNISGHANH
+1396 
-1409 KGRGFGTETFA
+1409 
-1420 APVTINGVMGYM
+1420 
-1432 AVVVKRE
+1432 
-1439 ARIAYKTHRILM
+1439 AYE
-1451 PDGSTFVFNE
+1451 S
-1461 KAEPTPANRGSQ
+1461 
-1473 KGINPAPISSATN
+1473 
-1486 SIPQVEENSNTNKNF
+1486 ENSNSQGGN
-1501 SLKNVDT
+1501 SLNEVDT
-1508 DMTEMQREVEENEN
+1508 QET
-1522 GGTMGAL
+1522 GA
-1529 EGATVENHAGIYAA
+1529 
-1543 QREKLAGW
+1543 
-1551 ADGKPRSA
+1551 S
-1559 EAVRELLGESMTPT
+1559 
-1573 LEKWLHN
+1573 
-1580 QYEKGQN
+1580 
-1587 RQVKEPV
+1587 
-1594 RREAVEAFLQK
+1594 
-1605 DEALIAENE
+1605 
-1614 AQSKAFWQK
+1614 
-1623 LRGEKVRVHE
+1623 
-1633 VEVGEHT
+1633 
-1640 HEGRG
+1640 
-1645 AMGRQIVQALMGDA
+1645 
-1659 PRVTVHNRDAQVD
+1659 
-1672 IYVNRASV
+1672 
-1680 EKTLSYGGS
+1680 
-1689 KNIPIEVSKAILL
+1689 
-1702 QTKEMLADAKYIGS
+1702 
-1716 HENYATNS
+1716 
-1724 GLVHYFVSAAQTG
+1724 
-1737 DEIRRVVYMAHEKAW
+1737 
-1752 NDGDVQNRLYVEE
+1752 
-1765 VELLDTENAGAN
+1765 
-1777 DTSRSQQAVYT
+1777 
-1788 QHLTSNHPGTISIPE
+1788 
-1803 LLQNYNTE
+1803 
-1811 FLRRYDL
+1811 
-1818 KERGAKRALQYSLRN
+1818 YSLRN

-1873 RQVWKFAREIKKKY
+1873 LQVWKFAREIKKKY

-1915 GKSAMEAMAAIARNM
+1915 GKRAMEAMAAIARNM

-1976 FRNEVKGRWGVAGRK
+1976 FRNAVKGRWGVAGRK

-2052 TAELFEGFGQV
+2052 TAELFEGYGQV

-2123 QMREAVT
+2123 QMRDAVT
-2130 ALLEALDYNEGKRVT
+2130 ALLEALDYNEGKGVT

-2218 LRSYAAMIINEDRLF
+2218 LRSYAAMILNEDRLF
-2233 MQKRRDSL
+2233 MQKRQDSL
-2241 QEAGDGLVARM
+2241 REAGDGLVARM

-2294 WKAVRDAENTH
+2294 WKALRDAENTH

-2398 TVEDLVAIAGKLTEK
+2398 TAEDLEAIAGKLTEK

-2443 EKFKESYYVPFRV
+2443 EKFKESYYVPFKV

-2559 KSEMGSALVNKLVSG
+2559 KSEMGSALVNKLVGG

-2643 TNMTRGTYDRVRQT
+2643 TNMTRGTYDRARQT

-2754 RAGWDLKEAWRS
+2754 RAGWDVKEAWRS

-2824 RGFGEKYWD
+2824 RGFGQKYLE
-2833 AFGPNLLDNA
+2833 AFLPNLLDNA

-2954 TKQEGDSRRASPAVF
+2954 AKQEGDSRRASPAVF

-3062 KATDE
+3062 KATEE

-3129 RKEYVAAWEKGDTAA
+3129 RKDYVAAWEKGDTAA

-3175 YREAIE
+3175 FREAIE

-3228 AQSIATM
+3228 AQSIAAM

-3241 GYTEDSFREW
+3241 GYTEDSFKEW

-3274 QITRQMEAGVNQKQ
+3274 QITRQMAAGMNQKQ

-3315 LEGLMLNTGA
+3315 LAGLMLNTGA
-3325 GLTTEEIPQKAVNKA
+3325 GLTAEEIPQKAVNKA

>member
-22 VQSSTGTKGQTAQ
+22 VQSSAGTKGQTAQ

-82 AKREQKDEYRR
+82 TKREQKEEYRR

-108 QWNKQQREALEQY
+108 QWNKRQREAFEQY

-150 KANTAQVQATQKAME
+150 KANTTQAQATQKALE

-178 KLWMAAQNANTIGP
+178 KLWMAAQNANTIAP

-197 ARELPQLSQEDQA
+197 DRELPQLSQEDQA

-215 SKRLEELYPQ
+215 RKRLEELYPQ

-239 EVNRLIANEEK
+239 EVNRLIDNEEK
-250 VMRDRGAALPG
+250 VMRDRGVPLPEEVAERAAVYG
-261 EAAEIADKYALGGS
+261 KNTKGDFDRYVKAVEDAEKIDAMLKADMEKYP
-275 KDLEAYLEAKRNVEL
+275 EAYNAYLKAKEKVDRGETLTEQELLDYEGWASLEEQAEEARAEAK
-290 MDEEIALGGVIA
+290 ALEDG
-302 PEENKKYQELKARV
+302 
-316 ERGEELTGQDVY
+316 
-328 DYKVWSEQY
+328 
-337 GAYERD
+337 
-343 KETIKT
+343 
-349 LEEAGVLESGYSYA
+349 GVLESGFSYA
-363 AQERQRVNV
+363 ERDRQRVNE
-372 GQLTQIE
+372 GQLTQVE
-379 ALTQYAGTIQASI
+379 ELSQYAGTMQAPI
-392 AKQEASKLLTEL
+392 ARQEASKLLTEL
-404 YNQQYALEKDIAAM
+404 YNQQYKLKKDIAAM
-418 QQAGAGNSIG
+418 ELAGITGPAM
-428 DNLALKATPL
+428 DNAKD
-438 QNAQE
+438 Q
-443 ELEAVKAAIAEAEYA
+443 LETVERQIAEGEYA

-537 HPVGAWITSGL
+537 HPVGSWITSGL

-657 GSALMALSAVSGKT
+657 GSALMALSATSGKT

-677 GRDNSQALVQGL
+677 GRDNSRALVQGL
-689 AAGVTEYITEK
+689 AVGVTEYITEK

-707 AAFSLGKGGG
+707 EAFSLGKGGG
-717 YRTILAN
+717 YRTILTN
-724 VIKSFAPE
+724 VIKAFAPE

-740 VVDLALDNY
+740 VVDQALDNY

-924 TAYNR
+924 AAYNR
-929 AAMFG
+929 AAMFE

-940 RFLAGYEATSMP
+940 RFLAGYENTSLP
-952 VEIYGQAFQSAYQ
+952 LEIYGQAFQSAYQ

-972 MTEYERKAGFGT
+972 MTEYERKVGFGT

-997 GQEATVAQE
+997 GQEATAAQE
-1006 ARLEIPASLGKEVQA
+1006 ARLEIPESLGKEVQA

-1029 YTQGYTGVV
+1029 YTEGYTGVV

-1051 VMLSLLDGYAK
+1051 VMLSLLDDYAK

-1134 EGYDLETRVA
+1134 EGYDLESRVA

-1158 SREAALEELTAD
+1158 SREEALEELTAD
-1170 ALYDAIATPEA
+1170 ALYDAMATPEA

-1191 NAENKNAFKQAM
+1191 NAENKNAFQQAM
-1203 DQVMAFINKFVAE
+1203 DQVMAFINRFVAE

-1242 ESIVQEYNRLMEE
+1242 ESIIQEYNRLMEE
-1255 AGKRERGRTERKETG
+1255 AGKRERGRTREETKEVSR
-1270 ETWYSKKNR
+1270 EEN
-1279 KPGKKKTEQQNENAK
+1279 KTQN
-1294 ESSAEQ
+1294 ESSAKSKKSYD
-1300 LQNEADEER
+1300 L
-1309 SIKEQLR
+1309 KEY
-1316 AHSSELADMEPVAV
+1316 
-1330 INVDIS
+1330 
-1336 NLKTAK
+1336 
-1342 ARKNW
+1342 
-1347 IVNLLQSTGFQV
+1347 GF
-1359 ERQGF
+1359 E
-1364 GTIEFGKERINKSL
+1364 
-1378 NYMQKPG
+1378 
-1385 EIAAFS
+1385 EIAKQERDDIQS
-1391 ALPRV
+1391 
-1396 LKRGKNISGHANH
+1396 RGG
-1409 KGRGFGTETFA
+1409 
-1420 APVTINGVMGYM
+1420 
-1432 AVVVKRE
+1432 VVVETREELLRHIRNALETNEQKTIFLGKISEELKQRIAQEAGDSSLFKKGEYAFGISYDNIRHVQKHFTEIEDIALALENAYKMLQEHESIEVIRGQGGYTKLKVIRGDAEISLRGLMELSKRTRS
-1439 ARIAYKTHRILM
+1439 ARIETLFLEK
-1451 PDGSTFVFNE
+1451 GSIE
-1461 KAEPTPANRGSQ
+1461 KWRALNHTAMLSSSHSYVWS
-1473 KGINPAPISSATN
+1473 APPNDSISESM
-1486 SIPQVEENSNTNKNF
+1486 ENSNAQKNF

-1508 DMTEMQREVEENEN
+1508 DMTEMQRVVEENEN

-1551 ADGKPRSA
+1551 SDGKPRSA
-1559 EAVRELLGESMTPT
+1559 KAVRELLGESMTPT

-1594 RREAVEAFLQK
+1594 RREVVEAFLQK
-1605 DEALIAENE
+1605 DEALIAKNE

-1659 PRVTVHNRDAQVD
+1659 PRVTVHNQDAQVD

-1818 KERGAKRALQYSLRN
+1818 KERGGKRELHYSLRN

-1887 ESKVRVNDLGEN
+1887 ESKVRVNDWEKTSGE
-1899 LRRVY
+1899 
-1904 DAMANARTDAE
+1904 
-1915 GKSAMEAMAAIARNM
+1915 
-1930 LENSEHINRDMYD
+1930 
-1943 RYADMRDY
+1943 
-1951 LRRGRF
+1951 
-1957 QLTEAQWAEA
+1957 
-1967 EKLYGSLKE
+1967 
-1976 FRNEVKGRWGVAGRK
+1976 
-1991 DHSTGSLDAAW
+1991 
-2002 EDMHAKWPEM
+2002 
-2012 FDRNADERGKVQ
+2012 
-2024 QVVAA
+2024 
-2029 LEAVQKEVSNPY
+2029 
-2041 GMNLDQMTQTV
+2041 
-2052 TAELFEGFGQV
+2052 
-2063 NEANALME
+2063 
-2071 EAKAIARRKTTRWA
+2071 
-2085 INREKLAEQRKA
+2085 
-2097 RAEVIRQKGRILKKL
+2097 
-2112 NSPKPGSFVPY
+2112 
-2123 QMREAVT
+2123 
-2130 ALLEALDYNEGKRVT
+2130 
-2145 IKREMLERARQEYE
+2145 
-2159 AVLPKRDANGSA
+2159 
-2171 VPDTGIP
+2171 
-2178 ALAAFYNGDVSEA
+2178 
-2191 MQRLAQSA
+2191 
-2199 DGKQLNRLSQEE
+2199 
-2211 TIELRDI
+2211 
-2218 LRSYAAMIINEDRLF
+2218 
-2233 MQKRRDSL
+2233 
-2241 QEAGDGLVARM
+2241 
-2252 LQRKAHKQRGKAAE
+2252 
-2266 TVLNVTNRALLSP
+2266 
-2279 GTVFHIFEGTEMEPI
+2279 
-2294 WKAVRDAENTH
+2294 
-2305 TRHVAQGQ
+2305 
-2313 AYMEAALKEYG
+2313 
-2324 VQEIINQ
+2324 
-2331 SERKQLENGVE
+2331 
-2342 VTLHDGKKQKF
+2342 
-2353 RIQEAMYIY
+2353 
-2362 AAAKRERLVGT
+2362 
-2373 NHLLGGGIVFQKNSH
+2373 
-2388 PGEATGARQL
+2388 
-2398 TVEDLVAIAGKLTEK
+2398 
-2413 QKAFVDHMVQF
+2413 
-2424 LSRDTAEWGNQVTR
+2424 
-2438 ELYGV
+2438 
-2443 EKFKESYYVPFRV
+2443 
-2456 ARNYLRT
+2456 
-2463 DPASQQENRLKLGS
+2463 
-2477 FTKPL
+2477 
-2482 AQQASNPLEVQNF
+2482 
-2495 VEMWAAHMEQMSDY
+2495 
-2509 NAFVLPIEDM
+2509 
-2519 TRLMNYKTDN
+2519 
-2529 DTVRSVMQERYGNQV
+2529 
-2544 PDYILSFLRRLNGNA
+2544 
-2559 KSEMGSALVNKLVSG
+2559 
-2574 AKGAAVG
+2574 
-2581 GNLSVASQ
+2581 
-2589 QATAVLRAYALIDAK
+2589 
-2604 YLVKGMGAGALS
+2604 
-2616 AAKMKKSYAEIMDW
+2616 
-2630 APIATQKSWGYFD
+2630 
-2643 TNMTRGTYDRVRQT
+2643 
-2657 AMGKLDDALG
+2657 
-2667 YLSQKGDEL
+2667 
-2676 AFTMIWEAVKREV
+2676 
-2689 AAESGLTRG
+2689 
-2698 TEAYFRRCGERFTEV
+2698 
-2713 IDQTQVVDSIFQRT
+2713 
-2727 ELATEKGLARLWTSF
+2727 
-2742 MSEPFK
+2742 
-2748 QYNMLW
+2748 
-2754 RAGWDLKEAWRS
+2754 
-2766 GNKAAIKRARNQMI
+2766 
-2780 RTSASVVLSSV
+2780 
-2791 AAAAAKSL
+2791 
-2799 ISAMRD
+2799 
-2805 DDDEKKEKDEN
+2805 
-2816 GKTVTVGV
+2816 
-2824 RGFGEKYWD
+2824 
-2833 AFGPNLLDNA
+2833 
-2843 TGLLPLVGN
+2843 
-2852 WLGSFI
+2852 
-2858 TGETY
+2858 
-2863 NSSSMD
+2863 
-2869 SALLDSIT
+2869 
-2877 RMWQALGKGDYEMAW
+2877 
-2892 YRGLQVVS
+2892 
-2900 NATGLGLGNAYRDG
+2900 
-2914 KALFTTLVKTL
+2914 FTTPWPMPG
-2925 QRDTLAGTAWDKS
+2925 RM
-2938 KPFAT
+2938 
-2943 RLQAATKNYVY
+2943 
-2954 TKQEGDSRRASPAVF
+2954 RRASVP
-2969 YDLLLDAWYAGGTG
+2969 W
-2983 EEFQQVATAMLE
+2983 
-2995 TGATVDGIAS
+2995 
-3005 GFKSRLRGSEELV
+3005 K
-3018 TKAADAYEQGKYS
+3018 
-3031 EYEKHV
+3031 
-3037 LALVRLGIGQKA
+3037 
-3049 AVSMVDSVLDSRK
+3049 
-3062 KATDE
+3062 
-3067 PEAQTWEMLLD
+3067 P
-3078 ELTDDDADLFSTKDL
+3078 
-3093 LEAIQRG
+3093 
-3100 DQAEADYLL
+3100 
-3109 GRLKESK
+3109 
-3116 EESTIRSGLTEAY
+3116 
-3129 RKEYVAAWEKGDTAA
+3129 
-3144 MKKISDLLLGLD
+3144 
-3156 VGYTE
+3156 
-3161 ESIAKWPRDEMNAD
+3161 
-3175 YREAIE
+3175 
-3181 SGDAGQV
+3181 
-3188 RTVIAAMKK
+3188 
-3197 EGYTDSDLRSKLT
+3197 
-3210 QDYKASYTEAW
+3210 
-3221 NAGNKTQ
+3221 
-3228 AQSIATM
+3228 
-3235 LKGLAV
+3235 
-3241 GYTEDSFREW
+3241 W
-3251 RVDSLKA
+3251 R
-3258 DWDAAV
+3258 
-3264 EARDVNRLKT
+3264 
-3274 QITRQMEAGVNQKQ
+3274 
-3288 IRDKVWNAYG
+3288 
-3298 EAYVMALAEGN
+3298 
-3309 TSTARQ
+3309 
-3315 LEGLMLNTGA
+3315 
-3325 GLTTEEIPQKAVNKA
+3325 P
-3340 HSIYENSVES
+3340 
-3350 GDLNT
+3350 
-3355 ARQVLKYLNQA
+3355 
-3366 EDGDRLWDKLYN
+3366 
-3378 WAKDAFMDAYD
+3378 
-3389 SGEYADLEKNLVS
+3389 
-3402 MGFSQKTINGW
+3402 
-3413 KD
+3413 

>member
-22 VQSSTGTKGQTAQ
+22 VQSSAGTKGQTAQ

-82 AKREQKDEYRR
+82 TKREQKEEYRR

-108 QWNKQQREALEQY
+108 QWNKRQREALEQY
-121 QSYFEKYGQKPT
+121 QSYFEKYAAKPT
-133 EEQVQNNPVL
+133 EEQVKSNPVL

-150 KANTAQVQATQKAME
+150 KANAAQVQDTQKALE
-165 EIENTRIPGQAGR
+165 EIENTRVPSRAGR
-178 KLWMAAQNANTIGP
+178 ALFMAAQNANSIAP
-192 LEQAR
+192 MEQAR
-197 ARELPQLSQEDQA
+197 ARVLPQLSQEDQA
-210 FVDNA
+210 FANNA
-215 SKRLEELYPQ
+215 YSTLKGLYKQ
-225 RDALEAKGDAEGLA
+225 QAELEAKGDTAGVA
-239 EVNRLIANEEK
+239 EVNKRITNEETIL
-250 VMRDRGAALPG
+250 RRLGLPLPG
-261 EAAEIADKYALGGS
+261 EVAERAAVYGENTKEHLDRYVKAVEDAEKIDAMLKADMEKYP
-275 KDLEAYLEAKRNVEL
+275 EAYNAYLKAKEKVDRGETLTEQELLDYEGWASLEEQAEEARAEAK
-290 MDEEIALGGVIA
+290 ALEDG
-302 PEENKKYQELKARV
+302 
-316 ERGEELTGQDVY
+316 
-328 DYKVWSEQY
+328 
-337 GAYERD
+337 
-343 KETIKT
+343 
-349 LEEAGVLESGYSYA
+349 GVLESGFSYA
-363 AQERQRVNV
+363 ERDRQRVNE
-372 GQLTQIE
+372 GQLTQVE
-379 ALTQYAGTIQASI
+379 ELSQYAGTMQAPI
-392 AKQEASKLLTEL
+392 ARQEASKLLTEL
-404 YNQQYALEKDIAAM
+404 YNQQYKLKKDIAAM
-418 QQAGAGNSIG
+418 ELAGITGPAM
-428 DNLALKATPL
+428 DNAKD
-438 QNAQE
+438 Q
-443 ELEAVKAAIAEAEYA
+443 LETVERQIAEGEYA

-657 GSALMALSAVSGKT
+657 GSALMALSATSGKT

-677 GRDNSQALVQGL
+677 GRDNSRALVQGL

-717 YRTILAN
+717 YRKILEN
-724 VIKSFAPE
+724 VIKAFAPE

-838 LRSDAASEQAV
+838 LRSDAAGDQAV

-895 AAWVEIEIAGKGKGE
+895 AAWVEIEITGKGKGE

-924 TAYNR
+924 AAYNR
-929 AAMFG
+929 AAMFE

-940 RFLAGYEATSMP
+940 RFLAGYENTSLP
-952 VEIYGQAFQSAYQ
+952 LEIYGQAFQSAYQ

-972 MTEYERKAGFGT
+972 MTEYERKVGFGT

-997 GQEATVAQE
+997 GQEATAAQN
-1006 ARLEIPASLGKEVQA
+1006 ARLEIPESLGKTVQE

-1051 VMLSLLDGYAK
+1051 VMLSLLDDYAK

-1110 YIREHMGQEAQG
+1110 YIREQMGQEAQD
-1122 LQDAVL
+1122 LQDVVL
-1128 TLLRST
+1128 ELLGNT
-1134 EGYDLETRVA
+1134 EGYNLDGRVA

-1151 AAEGQEL
+1151 QIKGQEL
-1158 SREAALEELTAD
+1158 SREEALEELTAD
-1170 ALYDAIATPEA
+1170 ALYDAMATPEA

-1203 DQVMAFINKFVAE
+1203 DQVMAFINRFVAE

-1242 ESIVQEYNRLMEE
+1242 ESIIQEYNRLMEE

-1270 ETWYSKKNR
+1270 ETWYSKKNN
-1279 KPGKKKTEQQNENAK
+1279 KNSNKKTEQQNESGKDTGKENKKRSQNEYQQPAYTEEDVYAALYDILSHKDEGYDNLVRMGEMPRYFTRLLGMQGEFYLYRNHAYENMVSEEQAK
-1294 ESSAEQ
+1294 EEG
-1300 LQNEADEER
+1300 R
-1309 SIKEQLR
+1309 Y
-1316 AHSSELADMEPVAV
+1316 
-1330 INVDIS
+1330 
-1336 NLKTAK
+1336 
-1342 ARKNW
+1342 
-1347 IVNLLQSTGFQV
+1347 TG
-1359 ERQGF
+1359 
-1364 GTIEFGKERINKSL
+1364 
-1378 NYMQKPG
+1378 
-1385 EIAAFS
+1385 
-1391 ALPRV
+1391 
-1396 LKRGKNISGHANH
+1396 
-1409 KGRGFGTETFA
+1409 KGQHFHQIG
-1420 APVTINGVMGYM
+1420 
-1432 AVVVKRE
+1432 
-1439 ARIAYKTHRILM
+1439 
-1451 PDGSTFVFNE
+1451 
-1461 KAEPTPANRGSQ
+1461 
-1473 KGINPAPISSATN
+1473 
-1486 SIPQVEENSNTNKNF
+1486 
-1501 SLKNVDT
+1501 
-1508 DMTEMQREVEENEN
+1508 
-1522 GGTMGAL
+1522 
-1529 EGATVENHAGIYAA
+1529 
-1543 QREKLAGW
+1543 
-1551 ADGKPRSA
+1551 
-1559 EAVRELLGESMTPT
+1559 
-1573 LEKWLHN
+1573 LEKMH
-1580 QYEKGQN
+1580 G
-1587 RQVKEPV
+1587 
-1594 RREAVEAFLQK
+1594 
-1605 DEALIAENE
+1605 
-1614 AQSKAFWQK
+1614 
-1623 LRGEKVRVHE
+1623 
-1633 VEVGEHT
+1633 
-1640 HEGRG
+1640 
-1645 AMGRQIVQALMGDA
+1645 ALMGLE
-1659 PRVTVHNRDAQVD
+1659 H
-1672 IYVNRASV
+1672 
-1680 EKTLSYGGS
+1680 
-1689 KNIPIEVSKAILL
+1689 PIMTI
-1702 QTKEMLADAKYIGS
+1702 
-1716 HENYATNS
+1716 
-1724 GLVHYFVSAAQTG
+1724 AAQTSEG
-1737 DEIRRVVYMAHEKAW
+1737 NPAVIM
-1752 NDGDVQNRLYVEE
+1752 
-1765 VELLDTENAGAN
+1765 LLDEKGNNGAPLY
-1777 DTSRSQQAVYT
+1777 AVFSFY
-1788 QHLTSNHPGTISIPE
+1788 
-1803 LLQNYNTE
+1803 
-1811 FLRRYDL
+1811 
-1818 KERGAKRALQYSLRN
+1818 AKRAINGDWSRRPHIVLSVYERDYFGTDARPGLMESVRNAVEQGRVLDFDTTKRESLSVIAKQARLGNITADSLAKSIAQFKKEINRFREENKINYSLRN

-1838 TEMQRVVEENEK
+1838 TEMQRVVEENERLQK
-1850 LREAVGVLRAAMKQ
+1850 LVGSLNAQLRAMRD
-1864 LSGAKAVNS
+1864 GANGKAAVDRKAV
-1873 RQVWKFAREIKKKY
+1873 WALAREMKAQY
-1887 ESKVRVNDLGEN
+1887 QSKVRVNDLGAN
-1899 LRRVY
+1899 LQKAF
-1904 DAMANARTDAE
+1904 DAMANARTDTE
-1915 GKSAMEAMAAIARNM
+1915 GKSAMEAMAAIARDM
-1930 LENSEHINRDMYD
+1930 LDKSENIDSTMYD
-1943 RYADMRDY
+1943 EYADLRGY
-1951 LRRGRF
+1951 LRKGRF
-1957 QLTEAQWAEA
+1957 RLTDAQWAEA
-1967 EKLYGSLKE
+1967 AKLYGSEKE
-1976 FRNEVKGRWGVAGRK
+1976 FRKAAFGRWNIAARN
-1991 DHSTGSLDAAW
+1991 DRNALSLDAAW
-2002 EDMHAKWPEM
+2002 EEMHQQWPGM
-2012 FDRNADERGKVQ
+2012 FDQDASEGDKVQ
-2024 QVVAA
+2024 QVMAA
-2029 LEAVQKEVSNPY
+2029 LEAVRREVSNPY
-2041 GMNLDQMTQTV
+2041 AMNLEEMTQYV
-2052 TAELFEGFGQV
+2052 TAEMYQKYL
-2063 NEANALME
+2063 EAPTVKGA
-2071 EAKAIARRKTTRWA
+2071 EARTQETARELEKTRAELREARRELEQSRAEIAAARQEAQEDRRMTA
-2085 INREKLAEQRKA
+2085 EMINVANENAQQIIKKWSAKREEMAERRKA

-2130 ALLEALDYNEGKRVT
+2130 ALLKALDYNEGKGVT

-2199 DGKQLNRLSQEE
+2199 DGKQLNRLSHAE

-2233 MQKRRDSL
+2233 MQKRQDSL
-2241 QEAGDGLVARM
+2241 QKAGDGLVARM
-2252 LQRKAHKQRGKAAE
+2252 LQRAAHKQRGKAAE

-2294 WKAVRDAENTH
+2294 WKALRDAENTH

-2342 VTLHDGKKQKF
+2342 VTLHDGKKQKL

-2398 TVEDLVAIAGKLTEK
+2398 TAEDLEAIAGKLTEK

-2443 EKFKESYYVPFRV
+2443 EKFKESYYVPFKV

-2559 KSEMGSALVNKLVSG
+2559 KSEMGSALVNKLVGG

-2805 DDDEKKEKDEN
+2805 DDDEKKEKDES

-2824 RGFGEKYWD
+2824 RGFGQKYLD
-2833 AFGPNLLDNA
+2833 AFLPNLLDNA

-2954 TKQEGDSRRASPAVF
+2954 AKQEGDSRRASPAVF

-3037 LALVRLGIGQKA
+3037 LELVRLGIGQKA

-3062 KATDE
+3062 KATEE

-3175 YREAIE
+3175 YREAME

-3210 QDYKASYTEAW
+3210 QDYKASYTQAW

-3228 AQSIATM
+3228 AQSIAAM

-3241 GYTEDSFREW
+3241 GYTEDSFKEW

-3315 LEGLMLNTGA
+3315 LAGLMLNTGA

>member
-22 VQSSTGTKGQTAQ
+22 VQSSAGTKGQTAQ

-82 AKREQKDEYRR
+82 TKREQKEEYRR

-108 QWNKQQREALEQY
+108 QWNKRQREAFEQY

-150 KANTAQVQATQKAME
+150 KANTTQAQATQKALE

-178 KLWMAAQNANTIGP
+178 KLWMAAQNANSIAP
-192 LEQAR
+192 MEQAR
-197 ARELPQLSQEDQA
+197 ARELPQLSEEDQA
-210 FVDNA
+210 FANNA
-215 SKRLEELYPQ
+215 YSTLKGLYKQ
-225 RDALEAKGDAEGLA
+225 QAELEAKGDTAGLA
-239 EVNRLIANEEK
+239 EVNKRIANEETIL
-250 VMRDRGAALPG
+250 RRLGLPLSG
-261 EAAEIADKYALGGS
+261 EVAETVDKYALGGS

-302 PEENKKYQELKARV
+302 PEENKAYQDLKARV
-316 ERGEELTGQDVY
+316 ESGEELTGQDVY

-363 AQERQRVNV
+363 AQERQRVNE

-379 ALTQYAGTIQASI
+379 ALTQYAGTIQAPI

-458 MLRFEDDFVGK
+458 MLRFEDDFAK
-469 SAAPAELSWGA
+469 NASANGVWNRNGNHDLYLINLSQEERDRLMLYAENNP
-480 VEAGIAQNMTEME
+480 EAGTNIAPRGERVLYMGNDAIRQRLLLTNQER
-493 LATYNYLRNTKGMDA
+493 ATYNYLYNTQGEEQAKAYLGML
-508 AKQYVESIKPRLLKR
+508 EPRLQKR
-523 ETDKQMGVVKKAAE
+523 RYDRDVEAWVNLAET
-537 HPVGAWITSGL
+537 PLGAWVTSIN
-548 SIAVTPLEWTGAVK
+548 SILQTPAEGIGAIQTVI
-562 AGVDTMLGRDTSPYD
+562 DTAMGRKTSPYD
-577 PAFATTHFKN
+577 TAFTPSNYKRV
-587 TVRETVM
+587 VRETVM

-603 GLGGQTA
+603 GVGGQTA
-610 NLVYQVFMTAGD
+610 NLIYQVLMTSGD
-622 SAISMA
+622 SALAMGVGGA
-628 TGGAVGKALQGAGV
+628 TG
-642 VAQGAN
+642 
-648 ALAKVGNSV
+648 

-677 GRDNSQALVQGL
+677 GRDNSRALVQGL

-724 VIKSFAPE
+724 VIKGFVPE

-740 VVDLALDNY
+740 VVDRALDNY

-808 MIKARSARTAL
+808 MIKARSARKAL

-838 LRSDAASEQAV
+838 LRSDTASEQAV

-895 AAWVEIEIAGKGKGE
+895 AAWVEVEIDGKGKGE
-910 IRLDQVRF
+910 LRLDQVRF
-918 ADTDTQ
+918 ADTDMQ
-924 TAYNR
+924 AAYNR
-929 AAMFG
+929 AAMFE

-952 VEIYGQAFQSAYQ
+952 MEIYGQAFQSAYQ

-972 MTEYERKAGFGT
+972 MTEYERKVGFGT

-997 GQEATVAQE
+997 GQEATAAQN
-1006 ARLEIPASLGKEVQA
+1006 ARLEIPESLGKTVQE

-1051 VMLSLLDGYAK
+1051 VMLSLLDDYAK

-1075 DGGANGVYT
+1075 DGGVNGVYT

-1128 TLLRST
+1128 ELLGNT
-1134 EGYDLETRVA
+1134 EGYNLETRVA

-1151 AAEGQEL
+1151 QIKGQEL
-1158 SREAALEELTAD
+1158 SREEALEELTAD

-1203 DQVMAFINKFVAE
+1203 DQVMAFINRFVAE

-1242 ESIVQEYNRLMEE
+1242 ESIIQEYNRLMEE
-1255 AGKRERGRTERKETG
+1255 AGKREAQQQGNGQAQKENVQTRYSTKAQDQLTEDKYFQRAIDAWDGTSSGGRVKIGVISKGGIYEG
-1270 ETWYSKKNR
+1270 IGLPDGVLYMDYSKLAKALSKHGDHLSKNTLKQIPQMLASPVVITQPINPQVKNTVNVFGDLMGDNG
-1279 KPGKKKTEQQNENAK
+1279 KPIMVSIMMRPNYTKTGLEAVIRTVEMRSDDKKLITPQSLLYANPNKKRTQEWLLRLGN
-1294 ESSAEQ
+1294 SSVPFAVSHPGFI
-1300 LQNEADEER
+1300 R
-1309 SIKEQLR
+1309 SIAYE
-1316 AHSSELADMEPVAV
+1316 SE
-1330 INVDIS
+1330 NS
-1336 NLKTAK
+1336 N
-1342 ARKNW
+1342 
-1347 IVNLLQSTGFQV
+1347 S
-1359 ERQGF
+1359 QG
-1364 GTIEFGKERINKSL
+1364 GNSL
-1378 NYMQKPG
+1378 N
-1385 EIAAFS
+1385 
-1391 ALPRV
+1391 
-1396 LKRGKNISGHANH
+1396 
-1409 KGRGFGTETFA
+1409 
-1420 APVTINGVMGYM
+1420 GVD
-1432 AVVVKRE
+1432 
-1439 ARIAYKTHRILM
+1439 T
-1451 PDGSTFVFNE
+1451 NE

-1486 SIPQVEENSNTNKNF
+1486 SVPQVAENSNTNKNF

-1508 DMTEMQREVEENEN
+1508 DMTEMQRE
-1522 GGTMGAL
+1522 
-1529 EGATVENHAGIYAA
+1529 
-1543 QREKLAGW
+1543 EKKTESASSS
-1551 ADGKPRSA
+1551 SA
-1559 EAVRELLGESMTPT
+1559 ENNDAQTETPYAYRVLT
-1573 LEKWLHN
+1573 
-1580 QYEKGQN
+1580 EKGD
-1587 RQVKEPV
+1587 RTVVDVSDVGEIT
-1594 RREAVEAFLQK
+1594 RDEAVQRGLENVRKYTDKTDRNGVPMMYVDDLGK
-1605 DEALIAENE
+1605 YVTVGSKALRHGLDRRVKVNGAATAHIGDLLKQAIVINE
-1614 AQSKAFWQK
+1614 ADPKKEKHTNTYILLSVARDSNQENVYVRMVVNQSTGQ
-1623 LRGEKVRVHE
+1623 LEDV
-1633 VEVGEHT
+1633 T
-1640 HEGRG
+1640 SLY
-1645 AMGRQIVQALMGDA
+1645 ALN
-1659 PRVTVHNRDAQVD
+1659 TK
-1672 IYVNRASV
+1672 NRA
-1680 EKTLSYGGS
+1680 
-1689 KNIPIEVSKAILL
+1689 
-1702 QTKEMLADAKYIGS
+1702 
-1716 HENYATNS
+1716 
-1724 GLVHYFVSAAQTG
+1724 
-1737 DEIRRVVYMAHEKAW
+1737 RRVVAPNGEVSHGVPAGSTMTVAEILENVKDIYSDVLSKDVLKALGVEKRSESELT
-1752 NDGDVQNRLYVEE
+1752 QRL
-1765 VELLDTENAGAN
+1765 
-1777 DTSRSQQAVYT
+1777 R
-1788 QHLTSNHPGTISIPE
+1788 
-1803 LLQNYNTE
+1803 
-1811 FLRRYDL
+1811 
-1818 KERGAKRALQYSLRN
+1818 YSLRN

-1976 FRNEVKGRWGVAGRK
+1976 FRNAVKGRWGVAGRK

-2052 TAELFEGFGQV
+2052 TAELFEGYGQV

-2071 EAKAIARRKTTRWA
+2071 EAKAIARRKVTRWA

-2112 NSPKPGSFVPY
+2112 NSPKSGSFVPY
-2123 QMREAVT
+2123 QMRDAVT
-2130 ALLEALDYNEGKRVT
+2130 ALLKALDYNEGKGVT

-2191 MQRLAQSA
+2191 MRRLAQSA

-2218 LRSYAAMIINEDRLF
+2218 LRSYAAMILNEDRLF

-2294 WKAVRDAENTH
+2294 WKALRDAENTH

-2362 AAAKRERLVGT
+2362 AAAKREKLVGT

-2398 TVEDLVAIAGKLTEK
+2398 TAEDLEAIAGKLTEK

-2443 EKFKESYYVPFRV
+2443 EKFKESYYVPFKV

-2559 KSEMGSALVNKLVSG
+2559 KSEMGSALVNKLVGG

-2643 TNMTRGTYDRVRQT
+2643 TNMTRGTYDRARQT

-2766 GNKAAIKRARNQMI
+2766 GNKAAMKRARNQMI

-2833 AFGPNLLDNA
+2833 AFLPNLLDNA

-2954 TKQEGDSRRASPAVF
+2954 AKQEGDSRRASPAVF

-3062 KATDE
+3062 KATEE

-3175 YREAIE
+3175 YREAME

-3210 QDYKASYTEAW
+3210 QDYKASYTQAW

-3228 AQSIATM
+3228 AQSIAAM

-3241 GYTEDSFREW
+3241 GYTEDSFKEW
-3251 RVDSLKA
+3251 RVDSMKA

-3325 GLTTEEIPQKAVNKA
+3325 GLTAEEVPQKAVNKA

>member
-22 VQSSTGTKGQTAQ
+22 VQSSAGTKGQTAQ

-82 AKREQKDEYRR
+82 TKREQKEEYRR

-108 QWNKQQREALEQY
+108 QWNKRQREALEQY
-121 QSYFEKYGQKPT
+121 QSYFEKYAAKPT
-133 EEQVQNNPVL
+133 EEQVKSNPVL

-150 KANTAQVQATQKAME
+150 KANTTQAQATQKALE

-178 KLWMAAQNANTIGP
+178 KLWMAAQNANSIAP
-192 LEQAR
+192 MEQAR
-197 ARELPQLSQEDQA
+197 DRELPQLSEEDQA

-215 SKRLEELYPQ
+215 RKRLEELYPQ

-239 EVNRLIANEEK
+239 EVNRLIDNEEK
-250 VMRDRGAALPG
+250 VMRDRGVALPG
-261 EAAEIADKYALGGS
+261 EAAETVDKYALGGS

-302 PEENKKYQELKARV
+302 PEENKAYQDLKARV

-363 AQERQRVNV
+363 AQERQRRNE

-379 ALTQYAGTIQASI
+379 ALTQYAGTIQAPI

-537 HPVGAWITSGL
+537 HPVGSWITSGL

-648 ALAKVGNSV
+648 ALAKAGNSV
-657 GSALMALSAVSGKT
+657 GSALMALSATSGKT

-677 GRDNSQALVQGL
+677 GRDNSRALVQGL

-707 AAFSLGKGGG
+707 EAFSLGKGGG
-717 YRTILAN
+717 YRTILTN
-724 VIKSFAPE
+724 VIKAFAPE

-740 VVDLALDNY
+740 VVDRALDNY

-763 KIAAGMSVTQA
+763 KIAAGMIATQA

-838 LRSDAASEQAV
+838 LRSDAAGDQAV

-884 KVTGFQGIRDG
+884 KVTGFQGLRDG

-924 TAYNR
+924 AAYNR
-929 AAMFG
+929 AAMFE

-940 RFLAGYEATSMP
+940 RFLAGYENTSLP
-952 VEIYGQAFQSAYQ
+952 LEIYGQAFQSAYQ

-972 MTEYERKAGFGT
+972 MTEYERKVGFGT

-997 GQEATVAQE
+997 GQEATAAQN
-1006 ARLEIPASLGKEVQA
+1006 ARLEIPESLGKTVQE

-1051 VMLSLLDGYAK
+1051 VMLSLLDDYAK

-1110 YIREHMGQEAQG
+1110 YIREQMGQEAQG

-1151 AAEGQEL
+1151 AVEGQEL
-1158 SREAALEELTAD
+1158 SREEALEELTAD

-1203 DQVMAFINKFVAE
+1203 DQVMAFINRFVAE

-1242 ESIVQEYNRLMEE
+1242 ETIIQEYNRLMEE
-1255 AGKRERGRTERKETG
+1255 AGKRERGRTEER
-1270 ETWYSKKNR
+1270 S
-1279 KPGKKKTEQQNENAK
+1279 GKQNENTVAYDLKNSAGEVIRLSDEEIEQNKAIVANMEAVAQIQGNKFAKNAEKDFFTMAK
-1294 ESSAEQ
+1294 EYFQQIGGKAYNPILGEVR
-1300 LQNEADEER
+1300 L
-1309 SIKEQLR
+1309 
-1316 AHSSELADMEPVAV
+1316 SEGGIRHL
-1330 INVDIS
+1330 IS
-1336 NLKTAK
+1336 
-1342 ARKNW
+1342 
-1347 IVNLLQSTGFQV
+1347 
-1359 ERQGF
+1359 QGI
-1364 GTIEFGKERINKSL
+1364 TKRR
-1378 NYMQKPG
+1378 
-1385 EIAAFS
+1385 S
-1391 ALPRV
+1391 ALLEAVKPV
-1396 LKRGKNISGHANH
+1396 IEKGHIIHIDNNH
-1409 KGRGFGTETFA
+1409 KGNLFDTA
-1420 APVTINGVMGYM
+1420 LIVAPVSLNETQYYMGVVIKQGLSLDNSYYM
-1432 AVVVKRE
+1432 HDAVVIQKMKDPADSFQQDAAAHMNVTRE
-1439 ARIAYKTHRILM
+1439 ESENPSIASILA
-1451 PDGSTFVFNE
+1451 SLANYNREFNE
-1461 KAEPTPANRGSQ
+1461 TP
-1473 KGINPAPISSATN
+1473 
-1486 SIPQVEENSNTNKNF
+1486 
-1501 SLKNVDT
+1501 
-1508 DMTEMQREVEENEN
+1508 
-1522 GGTMGAL
+1522 
-1529 EGATVENHAGIYAA
+1529 
-1543 QREKLAGW
+1543 EK
-1551 ADGKPRSA
+1551 
-1559 EAVRELLGESMTPT
+1559 
-1573 LEKWLHN
+1573 
-1580 QYEKGQN
+1580 
-1587 RQVKEPV
+1587 
-1594 RREAVEAFLQK
+1594 
-1605 DEALIAENE
+1605 
-1614 AQSKAFWQK
+1614 
-1623 LRGEKVRVHE
+1623 
-1633 VEVGEHT
+1633 
-1640 HEGRG
+1640 
-1645 AMGRQIVQALMGDA
+1645 
-1659 PRVTVHNRDAQVD
+1659 
-1672 IYVNRASV
+1672 
-1680 EKTLSYGGS
+1680 
-1689 KNIPIEVSKAILL
+1689 
-1702 QTKEMLADAKYIGS
+1702 
-1716 HENYATNS
+1716 
-1724 GLVHYFVSAAQTG
+1724 
-1737 DEIRRVVYMAHEKAW
+1737 
-1752 NDGDVQNRLYVEE
+1752 
-1765 VELLDTENAGAN
+1765 
-1777 DTSRSQQAVYT
+1777 
-1788 QHLTSNHPGTISIPE
+1788 
-1803 LLQNYNTE
+1803 
-1811 FLRRYDL
+1811 
-1818 KERGAKRALQYSLRN
+1818 YSLRN

-1838 TEMQRVVEENEK
+1838 TEMQRVVEENERLQK
-1850 LREAVGVLRAAMKQ
+1850 LVGSLNAQLRSMRDGANGKAAVDR
-1864 LSGAKAVNS
+1864 KAV
-1873 RQVWKFAREIKKKY
+1873 WALAREMKAQY
-1887 ESKVRVNDLGEN
+1887 QSKVRVNDLGAN
-1899 LRRVY
+1899 LQKAF
-1904 DAMANARTDAE
+1904 DAMANARTDTE
-1915 GKSAMEAMAAIARNM
+1915 GKSAMEAMAAIARDM
-1930 LENSEHINRDMYD
+1930 LDKSENIDSTMYD
-1943 RYADMRDY
+1943 EYADLRGY
-1951 LRRGRF
+1951 LRKGRF
-1957 QLTEAQWAEA
+1957 RLTDAQWAEA
-1967 EKLYGSLKE
+1967 AKLYGSEKE
-1976 FRNEVKGRWGVAGRK
+1976 FRKAAFGRWNIAARN
-1991 DHSTGSLDAAW
+1991 DRNALSLDAAW
-2002 EDMHAKWPEM
+2002 EEMHQQWPGM
-2012 FDRNADERGKVQ
+2012 FDQDASEGDKVQ
-2024 QVVAA
+2024 QVMAA
-2029 LEAVQKEVSNPY
+2029 LEAVRREVSNPY
-2041 GMNLDQMTQTV
+2041 AMNLEEMTQYV
-2052 TAELFEGFGQV
+2052 TAEMYQKYL
-2063 NEANALME
+2063 EAPTVKGA
-2071 EAKAIARRKTTRWA
+2071 EARTQETARELEQTRAELREARRELEQSRAEIAAARQEAQEDRRMTA
-2085 INREKLAEQRKA
+2085 EMINVANENAQQIIKKWSAKREEMAERRKA

-2123 QMREAVT
+2123 QMRDAVT
-2130 ALLEALDYNEGKRVT
+2130 ALLKALDYTEGKGFI

-2191 MQRLAQSA
+2191 MRRLAQSA

-2218 LRSYAAMIINEDRLF
+2218 LRSYAAMILNEDRLF

-2294 WKAVRDAENTH
+2294 WKALRDAENTH

-2362 AAAKRERLVGT
+2362 AAAKREKLVGT

-2398 TVEDLVAIAGKLTEK
+2398 TAEDLEAIAGKLTEK

-2443 EKFKESYYVPFRV
+2443 EKFKESYYVPFKV

-2559 KSEMGSALVNKLVSG
+2559 KSEMGSALVNKLVGG

-2643 TNMTRGTYDRVRQT
+2643 TNMTRGTYDRARQT

-2754 RAGWDLKEAWRS
+2754 RAGWDVKEAWRS

-2824 RGFGEKYWD
+2824 RGFGQKYLE
-2833 AFGPNLLDNA
+2833 AFLPNLLDNA

-2954 TKQEGDSRRASPAVF
+2954 AKQEGDSRRASPAVF

-3037 LALVRLGIGQKA
+3037 LELVRLGIGQKA

-3062 KATDE
+3062 KATEE

-3241 GYTEDSFREW
+3241 GYTEDSFKEW

-3274 QITRQMEAGVNQKQ
+3274 QITRQMEAGMNQKQ

-3315 LEGLMLNTGA
+3315 LAGLMLNTGA
-3325 GLTTEEIPQKAVNKA
+3325 GLTAEEIPQKAVNKA

>member
-22 VQSSTGTKGQTAQ
+22 VQSSAGTKGQTAQ

-82 AKREQKDEYRR
+82 TKREQKEEYRR

-108 QWNKQQREALEQY
+108 QWNKRQREALEQY

-150 KANTAQVQATQKAME
+150 KANTTQAQATQKALE

-178 KLWMAAQNANTIGP
+178 KLWMAAQNANSIGP

-197 ARELPQLSQEDQA
+197 ARELPQLSEEDQA

-215 SKRLEELYPQ
+215 RKRLEELYPQ

-239 EVNRLIANEEK
+239 EVNRLIDNEEK
-250 VMRDRGAALPG
+250 VMRDRGVALPG
-261 EAAEIADKYALGGS
+261 EAAETVDKYALGGS

-302 PEENKKYQELKARV
+302 PEENKAYQDLKARV
-316 ERGEELTGQDVY
+316 ESGEELTGQDVY

-363 AQERQRVNV
+363 AQERQRRNE

-379 ALTQYAGTIQASI
+379 ALTQYAGTIQAPI

-404 YNQQYALEKDIAAM
+404 YNKQYELEKDIAAM

-428 DNLALKATPL
+428 DNLALKTSPL

-443 ELEAVKAAIAEAEYA
+443 ELEAVKTAIAEAEYA
-458 MLRFEDDFVGK
+458 MLRFEDDFFTNVQPGAGAGK
-469 SAAPAELSWGA
+469 KGSVYHVVNA
-480 VEAGIAQNMTEME
+480 TEEE
-493 LATYNYLRNTKGMDA
+493 LARLRARGVGQSVMPVRSGVADAIAGLSGQDLNALRMTDMERQTYNYLHNTKGAEAADA
-508 AKQYVESIKPRLLKR
+508 YFKSLEPRLLKR
-523 ETDKQMGVVKKAAE
+523 QAEMQQGVWQTMAE
-537 HPVGAWITSGL
+537 HPVGAFTTTAATFPMTLVEGL
-548 SIAVTPLEWTGAVK
+548 GAVK
-562 AGVDTMLGRDTSPYD
+562 TGVDTMLGRETSPYD
-577 PAFATTHFKN
+577 SAFAPTRFKS
-587 TVRETVM
+587 TVRETVKA
-594 EGQRKAFGD
+594 GQREAFGE
-603 GLGGQTA
+603 GLGGDIA
-610 NLVYQVFMTAGD
+610 NLAYDVVTTSLD
-622 SAISMA
+622 SALSMA
-628 TGGAVGKALQGAGV
+628 AGGATG
-642 VAQGAN
+642 
-648 ALAKVGNSV
+648 
-657 GSALMALSAVSGKT
+657 GSALMALSATSGKT

-689 AAGVTEYITEK
+689 AAGVVEAITEK
-700 LGMDRLT
+700 MGMDRLT

-724 VIKSFAPE
+724 VIKAFVPE

-740 VVDLALDNY
+740 VVDRALDNY

-763 KIAAGMSVTQA
+763 KRAAGMSVTQA

-789 MLVGGLSGSLG
+789 MLVGGLSGAMG

-924 TAYNR
+924 AAYNR
-929 AAMFG
+929 AAMFE

-940 RFLAGYEATSMP
+940 RFLAGYENTSLP
-952 VEIYGQAFQSAYQ
+952 LEIYGQAFQSAYQ

-972 MTEYERKAGFGT
+972 MTEYERKVGFGT

-997 GQEATVAQE
+997 GQEATAAQN
-1006 ARLEIPASLGKEVQA
+1006 ARLEIPESLGKEVQA

-1029 YTQGYTGVV
+1029 YTEGYTGVV

-1051 VMLSLLDGYAK
+1051 VMLSLLDDYAK

-1110 YIREHMGQEAQG
+1110 YIREQMGQEAQG

-1158 SREAALEELTAD
+1158 SREEALEELTAD

-1203 DQVMAFINKFVAE
+1203 DQVMAFINRFVAE

-1242 ESIVQEYNRLMEE
+1242 ESIIQEYNRLMEE
-1255 AGKRERGRTERKETG
+1255 AGKRERSTKQNKKGYGQDSQFSLKVLPDGRKYVEVDTD
-1270 ETWYSKKNR
+1270 
-1279 KPGKKKTEQQNENAK
+1279 QQIFEG
-1294 ESSAEQ
+1294 
-1300 LQNEADEER
+1300 
-1309 SIKEQLR
+1309 
-1316 AHSSELADMEPVAV
+1316 
-1330 INVDIS
+1330 VDIKDYPKLIVRYITQRFRGKVIGTQNRAYVDKRAANEFAHPANHS
-1336 NLKTAK
+1336 LNEKIYEAK
-1342 ARKNW
+1342 ARTATELDNLMDAGRYIGHFEDNGRHADALGGW
-1347 IVNLLQSTGFQV
+1347 DRYEAIVKVNDAFYEGQINIMILGDGRRRFHDFTKIRDVSAALQD
-1359 ERQGF
+1359 R
-1364 GTIEFGKERINKSL
+1364 N
-1378 NYMQKPG
+1378 
-1385 EIAAFS
+1385 
-1391 ALPRV
+1391 ALRRDNV
-1396 LKRGKNISGHANH
+1396 S
-1409 KGRGFGTETFA
+1409 
-1420 APVTINGVMGYM
+1420 
-1432 AVVVKRE
+1432 
-1439 ARIAYKTHRILM
+1439 
-1451 PDGSTFVFNE
+1451 D
-1461 KAEPTPANRGSQ
+1461 
-1473 KGINPAPISSATN
+1473 N
-1486 SIPQVEENSNTNKNF
+1486 SISKTAENSNTNKNF
-1501 SLKNVDT
+1501 SLK
-1508 DMTEMQREVEENEN
+1508 
-1522 GGTMGAL
+1522 
-1529 EGATVENHAGIYAA
+1529 
-1543 QREKLAGW
+1543 
-1551 ADGKPRSA
+1551 
-1559 EAVRELLGESMTPT
+1559 
-1573 LEKWLHN
+1573 
-1580 QYEKGQN
+1580 
-1587 RQVKEPV
+1587 
-1594 RREAVEAFLQK
+1594 
-1605 DEALIAENE
+1605 
-1614 AQSKAFWQK
+1614 
-1623 LRGEKVRVHE
+1623 
-1633 VEVGEHT
+1633 
-1640 HEGRG
+1640 
-1645 AMGRQIVQALMGDA
+1645 
-1659 PRVTVHNRDAQVD
+1659 
-1672 IYVNRASV
+1672 
-1680 EKTLSYGGS
+1680 
-1689 KNIPIEVSKAILL
+1689 
-1702 QTKEMLADAKYIGS
+1702 
-1716 HENYATNS
+1716 
-1724 GLVHYFVSAAQTG
+1724 
-1737 DEIRRVVYMAHEKAW
+1737 
-1752 NDGDVQNRLYVEE
+1752 
-1765 VELLDTENAGAN
+1765 
-1777 DTSRSQQAVYT
+1777 
-1788 QHLTSNHPGTISIPE
+1788 
-1803 LLQNYNTE
+1803 
-1811 FLRRYDL
+1811 
-1818 KERGAKRALQYSLRN
+1818 N

-1915 GKSAMEAMAAIARNM
+1915 GKRAMEAMAAIARNM

-1976 FRNEVKGRWGVAGRK
+1976 FRNAVKGRWGVAGRK

-2052 TAELFEGFGQV
+2052 TAELFEGYGQV

-2071 EAKAIARRKTTRWA
+2071 EAKAIARRKVTRWA

-2123 QMREAVT
+2123 QMRDAVT
-2130 ALLEALDYNEGKRVT
+2130 ALLEALDYNEGKGVT

-2191 MQRLAQSA
+2191 MRRLAQSA

-2218 LRSYAAMIINEDRLF
+2218 LRSYAAMILNEDRLF
-2233 MQKRRDSL
+2233 MQKRQDSL

-2294 WKAVRDAENTH
+2294 WKALRDAENTH

-2342 VTLHDGKKQKF
+2342 VTLHDGKKQKL

-2398 TVEDLVAIAGKLTEK
+2398 TAEDLEAIAGKLTEK

-2443 EKFKESYYVPFRV
+2443 EKFKESYYVPFKV

-2559 KSEMGSALVNKLVSG
+2559 RAEMGSALVNKLVGG

-2643 TNMTRGTYDRVRQT
+2643 TNMTRGTYDRARQT

-2689 AAESGLTRG
+2689 AAKSGLTRG

-2754 RAGWDLKEAWRS
+2754 RAGWDVKEAWRS

-2805 DDDEKKEKDEN
+2805 DDDEKKEKDES

-2824 RGFGEKYWD
+2824 RGFGQKYLD
-2833 AFGPNLLDNA
+2833 AFLPNLLDNA

-2954 TKQEGDSRRASPAVF
+2954 AKQEGDSRRASPAVF

-3037 LALVRLGIGQKA
+3037 LELVRLGIGQKA

-3062 KATDE
+3062 KATEE

-3241 GYTEDSFREW
+3241 GYTEDSFKEW

-3264 EARDVNRLKT
+3264 EARDVTRLKT
-3274 QITRQMEAGVNQKQ
+3274 QISRQMAAGVNQKQ

-3315 LEGLMLNTGA
+3315 LAGLMLNTGA
-3325 GLTTEEIPQKAVNKA
+3325 GLTAEEVPQKAVNKA

>member
-22 VQSSTGTKGQTAQ
+22 VQSSAGTKGQTAQ

-75 EAMRRNF
+75 EAMRGNF
-82 AKREQKDEYRR
+82 TKREQKEEYRR

-108 QWNKQQREALEQY
+108 QWNKRQREAFEQY
-121 QSYFEKYGQKPT
+121 QSYFEKYAAKPT
-133 EEQVQNNPVL
+133 EEQVKSNPVL

-150 KANTAQVQATQKAME
+150 KANAAQVQDTQKALE
-165 EIENTRIPGQAGR
+165 EIESTRVPSRAGR
-178 KLWMAAQNANTIGP
+178 ALFMAAQNANSIAP
-192 LEQAR
+192 MEQAR
-197 ARELPQLSQEDQA
+197 DKEQTQLSEEDQA

-215 SKRLEELYPQ
+215 RKRLEELYPQ

-239 EVNRLIANEEK
+239 EVNRLIDNEEK
-250 VMRDRGAALPG
+250 VMRDRGVALPG
-261 EAAEIADKYALGGS
+261 EVAETVDKYALGGS

-302 PEENKKYQELKARV
+302 PEENKKYQDLKARV

-363 AQERQRVNV
+363 AQERQRRNE

-379 ALTQYAGTIQASI
+379 ALSQYAGTIQAPI

-404 YNQQYALEKDIAAM
+404 YNKQYELEKDIAAM
-418 QQAGAGNSIG
+418 QQAGAGDSIG
-428 DNLALKATPL
+428 DNLALKTSPL

-458 MLRFEDDFVGK
+458 MLRFEDDFFMNVQPGAGAGK
-469 SAAPAELSWGA
+469 KGSVYHVVNA
-480 VEAGIAQNMTEME
+480 TEEE
-493 LATYNYLRNTKGMDA
+493 LAKLRARGVGQSVMPVRSGVADAIAGLSGQELNALRMTDMERQTYNYLHNTKGAEAADA
-508 AKQYVESIKPRLLKR
+508 YFKSLEPRLLKR
-523 ETDKQMGVVKKAAE
+523 QAEMQQGVWQTMAE
-537 HPVGAWITSGL
+537 HPVGAFTTTAATFPMTLVEGL
-548 SIAVTPLEWTGAVK
+548 GAVK
-562 AGVDTMLGRDTSPYD
+562 TGVDTMLGRETSPYD
-577 PAFATTHFKN
+577 SAFAPTRFKS
-587 TVRETVM
+587 TVRETVKA
-594 EGQRKAFGD
+594 GQREAFGE
-603 GLGGQTA
+603 GLGGDIA
-610 NLVYQVFMTAGD
+610 NLAYDVVTTSLD
-622 SAISMA
+622 SALSMA
-628 TGGAVGKALQGAGV
+628 AGGATG
-642 VAQGAN
+642 
-648 ALAKVGNSV
+648 
-657 GSALMALSAVSGKT
+657 GSALMALSATSGKT

-677 GRDNSQALVQGL
+677 GRENSQALVQGL

-707 AAFSLGKGGG
+707 AAFSLGKKGG

-724 VIKSFAPE
+724 MIKGFAPE

-740 VVDLALDNY
+740 VVDQALDNY

-789 MLVGGLSGSLG
+789 MLVGGLSGALG

-831 AAERISG
+831 AAERMAG
-838 LRSDAASEQAV
+838 LRSDAAGDQAV

-924 TAYNR
+924 AAYNR
-929 AAMFG
+929 AAMFE

-940 RFLAGYEATSMP
+940 RFLAGYENTSLP
-952 VEIYGQAFQSAYQ
+952 LEIYGQAFQSAYQ

-997 GQEATVAQE
+997 GQEATAAQN
-1006 ARLEIPASLGKEVQA
+1006 ARLEIPESLGKEVQA

-1029 YTQGYTGVV
+1029 YTEGYTGVV

-1110 YIREHMGQEAQG
+1110 YIREQMGQEAQG

-1134 EGYDLETRVA
+1134 EGYDLESRVA

-1151 AAEGQEL
+1151 QIKGQEL
-1158 SREAALEELTAD
+1158 SREEALEELTAD

-1203 DQVMAFINKFVAE
+1203 DQVMAFINRFVAE

-1242 ESIVQEYNRLMEE
+1242 ESIIQEYNRLMEE
-1255 AGKRERGRTERKETG
+1255 AGKRERSTKQNKKGYGQDSQFSLKVLPDGRKYVEVDTD
-1270 ETWYSKKNR
+1270 
-1279 KPGKKKTEQQNENAK
+1279 QQIFEG
-1294 ESSAEQ
+1294 
-1300 LQNEADEER
+1300 
-1309 SIKEQLR
+1309 
-1316 AHSSELADMEPVAV
+1316 
-1330 INVDIS
+1330 VDIKDYPKLIVRYITQRFRGKVIGTQNRAYVDKRAANEFAHPANHS
-1336 NLKTAK
+1336 LNEKIYEAK
-1342 ARKNW
+1342 ARTATELDNLMDAGRYIGHFEDNGRHADALGGW
-1347 IVNLLQSTGFQV
+1347 DRYEAIVKVNDAFYEGQINIMILGDGRRRFHDFTKIRDVSAALQD
-1359 ERQGF
+1359 R
-1364 GTIEFGKERINKSL
+1364 N
-1378 NYMQKPG
+1378 
-1385 EIAAFS
+1385 
-1391 ALPRV
+1391 ALRRDNV
-1396 LKRGKNISGHANH
+1396 S
-1409 KGRGFGTETFA
+1409 
-1420 APVTINGVMGYM
+1420 
-1432 AVVVKRE
+1432 
-1439 ARIAYKTHRILM
+1439 
-1451 PDGSTFVFNE
+1451 D
-1461 KAEPTPANRGSQ
+1461 
-1473 KGINPAPISSATN
+1473 N
-1486 SIPQVEENSNTNKNF
+1486 SISKTAENSNTNKNF
-1501 SLKNVDT
+1501 SLK
-1508 DMTEMQREVEENEN
+1508 
-1522 GGTMGAL
+1522 
-1529 EGATVENHAGIYAA
+1529 
-1543 QREKLAGW
+1543 
-1551 ADGKPRSA
+1551 
-1559 EAVRELLGESMTPT
+1559 
-1573 LEKWLHN
+1573 
-1580 QYEKGQN
+1580 
-1587 RQVKEPV
+1587 
-1594 RREAVEAFLQK
+1594 
-1605 DEALIAENE
+1605 
-1614 AQSKAFWQK
+1614 
-1623 LRGEKVRVHE
+1623 
-1633 VEVGEHT
+1633 
-1640 HEGRG
+1640 
-1645 AMGRQIVQALMGDA
+1645 
-1659 PRVTVHNRDAQVD
+1659 
-1672 IYVNRASV
+1672 
-1680 EKTLSYGGS
+1680 
-1689 KNIPIEVSKAILL
+1689 
-1702 QTKEMLADAKYIGS
+1702 
-1716 HENYATNS
+1716 
-1724 GLVHYFVSAAQTG
+1724 
-1737 DEIRRVVYMAHEKAW
+1737 
-1752 NDGDVQNRLYVEE
+1752 
-1765 VELLDTENAGAN
+1765 
-1777 DTSRSQQAVYT
+1777 
-1788 QHLTSNHPGTISIPE
+1788 
-1803 LLQNYNTE
+1803 
-1811 FLRRYDL
+1811 
-1818 KERGAKRALQYSLRN
+1818 N

-1915 GKSAMEAMAAIARNM
+1915 GKRAMEAMAAIARNM

-1943 RYADMRDY
+1943 RYADMRDF

-1957 QLTEAQWAEA
+1957 QLTEVQWAEA

-1976 FRNEVKGRWGVAGRK
+1976 FRNAVKGRWGVAGRK

-2052 TAELFEGFGQV
+2052 TAELFEGYGQV

-2071 EAKAIARRKTTRWA
+2071 EAKAIARRKVTRWA

-2123 QMREAVT
+2123 QMRDAVT
-2130 ALLEALDYNEGKRVT
+2130 ALLEALDYNEGKGVT

-2191 MQRLAQSA
+2191 MRRLAQSA

-2233 MQKRRDSL
+2233 MQKRQDSL
-2241 QEAGDGLVARM
+2241 QKAGDGLVARM

-2313 AYMEAALKEYG
+2313 AYLEAALKEYG

-2362 AAAKRERLVGT
+2362 AAAKREKLVGT

-2398 TVEDLVAIAGKLTEK
+2398 TAEDLAAIAGKLTEK

-2443 EKFKESYYVPFRV
+2443 EKFKESYYVPFKV

-2559 KSEMGSALVNKLVSG
+2559 KSEMGSALVNKLVGG

-2616 AAKMKKSYAEIMDW
+2616 AAKMKKSYTEIMDW

-2643 TNMTRGTYDRVRQT
+2643 TNMTRGTYDRARQT

-2713 IDQTQVVDSIFQRT
+2713 IDQTQVVDSIFQRA

-2766 GNKAAIKRARNQMI
+2766 GNKAAIKQARNQMI

-2833 AFGPNLLDNA
+2833 AFLPNLLDNA

-2954 TKQEGDSRRASPAVF
+2954 AKQEGDSRRASPAVF

-3037 LALVRLGIGQKA
+3037 LELVRLGIGQKA

-3062 KATDE
+3062 KATEE

-3228 AQSIATM
+3228 AQSIAAM

-3241 GYTEDSFREW
+3241 GYTEDSFKEW

-3264 EARDVNRLKT
+3264 EARDVTRLKT
-3274 QITRQMEAGVNQKQ
+3274 QISRQMAAGINQKQ

-3315 LEGLMLNTGA
+3315 LAGLMLNTGA